1 MAFKKAGL
9 ISKFI
14 SKGSFKLN
22 KISKKIF
29 KLNPILKRE
38 KPLKRHK
45 KTKSIKK
52 PFNKN
57 KSFLKASVLLI
68 GALGGL
74 PHLRASECR
83 YWSWWSGYHDKI
95 ESGSNSPTHNS
106 YCLFSSTQGSGTYYL
121 NTLTT
126 YSAGGASFTQKFNNG
141 TLNVGG
147 NIRFGGTGVNGVNVG
162 YITGTYDAQTINFNS
177 SRITTGNSLSDGG
190 GATLNFN
197 ATNRITINQA
207 SFDNSDAGAQHSYMN
222 FKGSNINVSGSSFTD
237 DTNGGFSFSGNN
249 NNSAIS
255 FNKTKFNQGTYNFT
269 NSANLSFNNSNFN
282 QSTYNFNSLQSTFNN
297 STFNQGTYN
306 FTDNTSF
313 NNDTFN
319 QGTYN
324 FNTSKVSFSGANT
337 LNSSSPFASLKGSV
351 SFGSGAVFNL
361 NQTLNANQTYDILTT
376 NGTIQYGVYQ
386 SYLWDL
392 INYKGDKAISHVEV
406 GNNTYDVTFDING
419 QDETLQETFSNKS
432 ITTQF
437 LGDDL
442 QAKAKATYQQDLNN
456 SQSALSNA
464 TNDNKIAS
472 ADTGY
477 TNNQNTTIKQDAQNL
492 EHTSQQIAKDEQAL
506 QGDLNKLKQ
515 LANSSFNEQA
525 FNQAQ
530 SKEQQDEQTL
540 QNEENTFSSEQ
551 EGLEKALANAKEQ
564 QEQQQAQATYQQDL
578 NNSQSALSNATNDN
592 KIASADTDY
601 TKNQNTAI
609 KQDAQ
614 NLENTSQQITQDQK
628 DLEQDLDKLQQLAN
642 SKTGFNEQAFNQA
655 QSTEQQDEQTL
666 QNEEETFSSEQEGL
680 EKALAN
686 AKHTSP
692 TPTKHTAQNNPPNK
706 VSPPT
711 QNLPTTNVWNG
722 VYNFQNQTYSKKG
735 IYYIDPNL
743 SGQSGQSGNTL
754 STYGYLDWF
763 TLKNKFSVNA
773 NNGTLII
780 GNNTE
785 SANTKG
791 LIWIGDDKGLVYY
804 NTGTFNAAN
813 IYLTSNLKTGNGFSG
828 EGATLNFNAT
838 NRITINQASFDNSD
852 AGAQHS
858 YMNFKGSNINVS
870 GSSFTD
876 DTNGGFSF
884 SGNNNNS
891 AISFNKTKFNQ
902 GTYNF
907 TNSANLSFNN
917 SNFNQSTYNFN
928 SLQSTFNNSTFN
940 QGTYNFTDN
949 TSFNNDTFN
958 QGTYNFNTSKVS
970 FSGANT
976 LNSSSPFASLKGSVS
991 FGSGAV
997 FNLNQTLNANQT
1009 YDILTTNGTIQYG
1022 VYQSYLWDLINY
1034 KGDKAISHVEV
1045 GNNTYDVT
1053 FDINGQDETLQE
1065 TFSNKSIT
1073 TQFLGDDLQAKA
1085 KATYQ
1090 QDLNNSQSAL
1100 SNATNDNKI
1109 ASADTGY
1116 TNNQN
1121 TTIKQDAQNLEHT
1134 SQQIAKDE
1142 QALQGDLNK
1151 LKQLANSS
1159 FNEQAFNQAQSK
1171 EQQDEQ
1177 TLQNEE
1183 ETFSSEQEGLEKAL
1197 ANAKPA
1203 SPTPTP
1209 TPTPTPSPTPNPTP
1223 TKHTAPNKVPPT
1235 PPTQNLPTTNVWN
1248 GVYWLQNQTY
1258 SQKGVYYID
1267 PNLSGQSGQSANT
1280 LSTYTANL
1288 LGRSF
1293 GVNIQNGTLII
1304 GNNTESVN
1312 DNGLIWIG
1320 HGGFG
1325 YIIGTFNAANIYLTN
1340 NFKTGEGVS
1349 GSDGGGANITF
1360 KASDNITMDGLNYN
1374 DAETVTKMI
1383 QTGASQ
1389 HSYATFD
1396 ATNNI
1401 SVTNSSFSDMT
1412 WGKFSF
1418 NAKNI
1423 SFSNASFSGFTNPG
1437 GSSVISANAAN
1448 SLSFNN
1454 SRLNGGAVYNL
1465 WANSL
1470 IFNNTQAVFNVL
1482 YSRGTSNFNAT
1493 TQLLGNTSFTLSSQ
1507 SLLNFN
1513 GDTTLQN
1520 NANITLGNKSQTAF
1534 KNSLTL
1540 DNNSNLSLDNQSVLN
1555 ASGASAF
1562 NNQASLNIYNGS
1574 QATFNSLFFNGATLS
1589 LNANSKLNASSAS
1602 FSNNTTINLDDS
1614 VLSVSNAS
1622 SLNANINFQGASQAT
1637 FGGNTTIDAAS
1648 FNFDSASSLSFNN
1661 LTANGALNFNGYA
1674 PSLSKALMSV
1684 SGQFV
1689 LGNNGDINLSDIN
1702 IFDNITKSVTYNILN
1717 AQKGITGISG
1727 ANGYEKILFYGM
1739 KIQNATY
1746 SDNNN
1751 IQTWSF
1757 INPLNSSQIIQESI
1771 KNGDLTIEVLNNPN
1785 SASNTIFNIAPELYN
1800 YQASKQ
1806 NPTGYS
1812 YDYSDNQAGTYYLT
1826 SNIKGLFTPKGSQT
1840 PQTPGTYSPFNQP
1853 LNSLNIYNK
1862 GFSSGNLKTLLGI
1875 LSQNSATLK
1884 EMIETNQLDNITSI
1898 NEVLQLLDRI
1908 KITPA
1913 QKQALLETINHL
1925 TDNINQTFS
1934 NGNLVIGATQDHV
1947 TNSTSSIWFGGNGYS
1962 SPCALDSA
1970 TCSSFRNTYL
1980 GQLLGSTSPYLGY
1993 INADFKAKS
2002 IYITGTLG
2010 SGNAFESGGSA
2021 DITFQSANNL
2031 VLNKANIEAQ
2041 ATDNIFNLL
2050 GQEGIDKIFNQG
2062 NLANVLSQMAM
2073 EKIKQA
2079 GGLGNFVENA
2089 LIPLSKELPSSLQN
2103 ETLGQLIGQNNLD
2116 NLLNNSGVMNA
2127 IQNIISKKLSIFGN
2141 FVTPSIIEN
2150 YLAKQSLKSMLDDKG
2165 LLNFIGGYMDASE
2178 LSSILSVIL
2187 KDITNPPTSLQ
2198 KDIGVVANDLLD
2210 EFLGQDVVK
2219 KLESQGLVSNII
2231 NNIISQGGLS
2241 GIYNQGLGSV
2251 LPPSLQNAL
2260 KENDLGALLSPRG
2273 LHDFWQKGYFNFLSN
2288 GYVFVNN
2295 SSFSNATG
2303 GSLNFVANKSIIF
2316 NGDNTIDFSK
2326 YQGALIFASNGV
2338 SNINITTLNATNG
2351 LSLNAGLN
2359 NVSVQKGEICINLAN
2374 CPTTKN
2380 SSSTNSSVTPT
2391 NESLSVRANNF
2402 TFLGVIAS
2410 NGAIDLSQVKNNSV
2424 IGTLNL
2430 NENATLQANNLTI
2443 ANAFNNASN
2452 STANIN
2458 GDFTLNQQATLS
2470 TNASGLNVMGNFN
2483 SYGDLVFNLSH
2494 SVSHAIINAQGI
2506 ATIMT
2511 NYNNPLIQFNTS
2523 SKETGA
2529 YTLIDSAK
2537 AIYYGYNDQITGG
2550 SSLDNYL
2557 KLYTLININGK
2568 HMVMTDNGLTYNGQA
2583 VSIKDGGLIVGFK
2596 DSQNQYIYTSILYNK
2611 VKIAVSNAPINNLQ
2625 APTLKQYIAQIQ
2637 GIQGVDSIEQAGGTQ
2652 AINWLN
2658 KIFETKGSPLFA
2670 PYYLESHSTKDLTT
2684 IAGDIANTLEVI
2696 ANPNFKNDATNI
2708 LQINTY
2714 TQQMSRL
2721 AKLSD
2726 TSTFASADFHER
2738 LEALKNKRFADAIPN
2753 AMDVIL
2759 KYSQRNRVKNNVWA
2773 TGVGGAS
2780 FINGGT
2786 GTLYGIN
2793 VGYDR
2798 FIKGVI
2804 VGGYAAYGYSGFHA
2818 NITQSGSSN
2827 VNMGVYSRAF
2837 IKRSELTMSLN
2848 ETWGY
2853 NKTFI
2858 NSYDPLLSIINQS
2871 YRYNTWTTDA
2881 KINYGYDFMFKDK
2894 SVIFKPQIGLAYYYI
2909 GMSGLRGI
2917 MDDPIYNQFR
2927 ANADPNK
2934 KSVLTINF
2942 ALESRHYF
2950 NKNSYYFVIADV
2962 GRDLFINSMGDKMV
2976 RFIGNNT
2983 LSYRDGGRYNTFASI
2998 ITGGEIRLFKTF
3010 YVNAGIGARF
3020 GLDYKDINITGNI
3033 GMRYAF

>member
-1 MAFKKAGL
+1 MAFKKARL

-14 SKGSFKLN
+14 LKGSFKLN

-29 KLNPILKRE
+29 KLNQILKRE
-38 KPLKRHK
+38 KLLKRHK
-45 KTKSIKK
+45 KTKSVKK

-74 PHLRASECR
+74 SHLRASECR
-83 YWSWWSGYHDKI
+83 YWSWSSWSYHDNI

-147 NIRFGGTGVNGVNVG
+147 NIRFGGTGVNGGDVG

-177 SRITTGNSLSDGG
+177 SRITTGNSFSTGG

-197 ATNRITINQA
+197 ATNHITINQA
-207 SFDNSDAGAQHSYMN
+207 SFDNGDAGTQHSYMN
-222 FKGSNINVSGSSFTD
+222 FSGSNINVSSSSFTD
-237 DTNGGFSFSGNN
+237 DTNGGFSFSGNGT
-249 NNSAIS
+249 NSNLS
-255 FNKTKFNQGTYNFT
+255 FNKTNFNQGTYKFT
-269 NSANLSFNNSNFN
+269 NSANLN
-282 QSTYNFNSLQSTFNN
+282 FNN
-297 STFNQGTYN
+297 STFNQGTYSFSSAQSVFENSAFNQGTYN
-306 FTDNTSF
+306 FTDNASF

-324 FNTSKVSFSGANT
+324 FNASKVSFSGANT

-351 SFGSGAVFNL
+351 SFGSGAIFNL
-361 NQTLNANQTYDILTT
+361 NQTLNSNQTYDILTT
-376 NGTIQYGVYQ
+376 NKTIQYGVYQ

-419 QDETLQETFSNKS
+419 QDETLQETFSNQS

-442 QAKAKATYQQDLNN
+442 QAKAQATYQQDLSN
-456 SQSALSNA
+456 SQTALNNA
-464 TNDNKIAS
+464 TSDNKIAS
-472 ADTGY
+472 SDTNY
-477 TNNQNTTIKQDAQNL
+477 TNNQNTAIAKDAQGL
-492 EHTSQQIAKDEQAL
+492 ENTNQQIAQDQKDLEQ
-506 QGDLNKLKQ
+506 DLDNLKQ
-515 LANSSFNEQA
+515 LANSPTGFNQQA
-525 FNQAQ
+525 FKNAQ
-530 SKEQQDEQTL
+530 STEQQDL
-540 QNEENTFSSEQ
+540 QILQENENTFSSEQ
-551 EGLEKALANAKEQ
+551 EGLKQAIANTKP
-564 QEQQQAQATYQQDL
+564 
-578 NNSQSALSNATNDN
+578 
-592 KIASADTDY
+592 ASPTP
-601 TKNQNTAI
+601 
-609 KQDAQ
+609 
-614 NLENTSQQITQDQK
+614 
-628 DLEQDLDKLQQLAN
+628 
-642 SKTGFNEQAFNQA
+642 
-655 QSTEQQDEQTL
+655 
-666 QNEEETFSSEQEGL
+666 
-680 EKALAN
+680 
-686 AKHTSP
+686 SP

-711 QNLPTTNVWNG
+711 QNLPTTNVWSG
-722 VYNFQNQTYSKKG
+722 VYWLQNQTYSKQG
-735 IYYIDPNL
+735 VYYIDPNL

-754 STYGYLDWF
+754 STY
-763 TLKNKFSVNA
+763 
-773 NNGTLII
+773 
-780 GNNTE
+780 
-785 SANTKG
+785 
-791 LIWIGDDKGLVYY
+791 
-804 NTGTFNAAN
+804 
-813 IYLTSNLKTGNGFSG
+813 
-828 EGATLNFNAT
+828 
-838 NRITINQASFDNSD
+838 
-852 AGAQHS
+852 
-858 YMNFKGSNINVS
+858 
-870 GSSFTD
+870 
-876 DTNGGFSF
+876 
-884 SGNNNNS
+884 
-891 AISFNKTKFNQ
+891 
-902 GTYNF
+902 
-907 TNSANLSFNN
+907 
-917 SNFNQSTYNFN
+917 
-928 SLQSTFNNSTFN
+928 
-940 QGTYNFTDN
+940 
-949 TSFNNDTFN
+949 
-958 QGTYNFNTSKVS
+958 
-970 FSGANT
+970 
-976 LNSSSPFASLKGSVS
+976 
-991 FGSGAV
+991 
-997 FNLNQTLNANQT
+997 
-1009 YDILTTNGTIQYG
+1009 
-1022 VYQSYLWDLINY
+1022 
-1034 KGDKAISHVEV
+1034 
-1045 GNNTYDVT
+1045 
-1053 FDINGQDETLQE
+1053 
-1065 TFSNKSIT
+1065 
-1073 TQFLGDDLQAKA
+1073 
-1085 KATYQ
+1085 
-1090 QDLNNSQSAL
+1090 
-1100 SNATNDNKI
+1100 
-1109 ASADTGY
+1109 
-1116 TNNQN
+1116 
-1121 TTIKQDAQNLEHT
+1121 
-1134 SQQIAKDE
+1134 
-1142 QALQGDLNK
+1142 
-1151 LKQLANSS
+1151 
-1159 FNEQAFNQAQSK
+1159 
-1171 EQQDEQ
+1171 
-1177 TLQNEE
+1177 
-1183 ETFSSEQEGLEKAL
+1183 
-1197 ANAKPA
+1197 
-1203 SPTPTP
+1203 
-1209 TPTPTPSPTPNPTP
+1209 
-1223 TKHTAPNKVPPT
+1223 
-1235 PPTQNLPTTNVWN
+1235 
-1248 GVYWLQNQTY
+1248 
-1258 SQKGVYYID
+1258 
-1267 PNLSGQSGQSANT
+1267 
-1280 LSTYTANL
+1280 TANL

-1293 GVNIQNGTLII
+1293 SVNTNNGTLII

-1325 YIIGTFNAANIYLTN
+1325 YITGTFNAANIYLTN

-1349 GSDGGGANITF
+1349 NSDGGGANITF

-1389 HSYATFD
+1389 HSYAAFD

-1418 NAKNI
+1418 SAKNI

-1437 GSSVISANAAN
+1437 GSSVISANATN

-1465 WANSL
+1465 QANSL

-1520 NANITLGNKSQTAF
+1520 NANITLGNKSQAAF

-1555 ASGASAF
+1555 ANGASAF

-1574 QATFNSLFFNGATLS
+1574 QATFNSLFFNGGILS

-1614 VLSVSNAS
+1614 ILSASNTS
-1622 SLNANINFQGASQAT
+1622 SLNANINFQGASQAN

-1661 LTANGALNFNGYA
+1661 LTANGALNFDGYA
-1674 PSLSKALMSV
+1674 PSLTKALMSV

-1746 SDNNN
+1746 SGNNN

-1884 EMIETNQLDNITSI
+1884 EMIESNQLDNITNI
-1898 NEVLQLLDRI
+1898 NEVLQLLDKI
-1908 KITPA
+1908 KITQT

-1925 TDNINQTFS
+1925 TDNINQTFN
-1934 NGNLVIGATQDHV
+1934 NGNLIIGATQDNV

-2021 DITFQSANNL
+2021 DVTFQSTNNL
-2031 VLNKANIEAQ
+2031 VLDKANIEAQ

-2050 GQEGIDKIFNQG
+2050 GQEGIGKIFNQG

-2073 EKIKQA
+2073 EKIKQT

-2089 LIPLSKELPSSLQN
+2089 LSPLSKELPASLQN

-2165 LLNFIGGYMDASE
+2165 LLNFIGGYIDASE

-2198 KDIGVVANDLLD
+2198 KDIGVVANDLLN

-2241 GIYNQGLGSV
+2241 GVYNQGLGSV

-2391 NESLSVRANNF
+2391 DESLSVRANNF
-2402 TFLGVIAS
+2402 TFLGTIAS

-2443 ANAFNNASN
+2443 TNAFNNASN

-2458 GDFTLNQQATLS
+2458 GNFTLNQQATLS

-2494 SVSHAIINAQGI
+2494 SASHAIINAQGV
-2506 ATIMT
+2506 ATIMA
-2511 NYNNPLIQFNTS
+2511 NNNSPLIQFNTS
-2523 SKETGA
+2523 SKETGT

-2550 SSLDNYL
+2550 SSLADYL
-2557 KLYTLININGK
+2557 KLYTLIDINGK
-2568 HMVMTDNGLTYNGQA
+2568 RMVMTDNGLTYNDQA
-2583 VSIKDGGLIVGFK
+2583 VNIKDGGLIVGFK

-2611 VKIAVSNAPINNLQ
+2611 VKIAVSNDPINNLQ

-2637 GIQGVDSIEQAGGTQ
+2637 GAQGVDSIDQAGGTQ

-2696 ANPNFKNDATNI
+2696 ANPDFKNDATNI

-2793 VGYDR
+2793 IGYDR

-2871 YRYNTWTTDA
+2871 YKYDTWTTDA

-2909 GMSGLRGI
+2909 GLSGLRGI

>member
-1 MAFKKAGL
+1 MAFKKARL
-9 ISKFI
+9 ISRFI
-14 SKGSFKLN
+14 SKGSFKLS

-29 KLNPILKRE
+29 TLNQILKCE
-38 KPLKRHK
+38 KPLKCHK

-57 KSFLKASVLLI
+57 KSFLKASILLI

-74 PHLRASECR
+74 SHLRANECR
-83 YWSWWSGYHDKI
+83 YWSWSSWSYQDNI

-106 YCLFSSTQGSGTYYL
+106 YCLFSSNQGSGTYYL

-126 YSAGGASFTQKFNNG
+126 YSTGGASFTQKFNGG

-147 NIRFGGTGVNGVNVG
+147 NIRFGGTGINGGDVG
-162 YITGTYDAQTINFNS
+162 YITGTYDAANIYLTS
-177 SRITTGNSLSDGG
+177 HLTTGNSYADGG

-197 ATNRITINQA
+197 ATNNFTINQA
-207 SFDNSDAGAQHSYMN
+207 SFDNSDAGTQKSYMN
-222 FKGSNINVSGSSFTD
+222 FKGSNIKVSGSSFTD
-237 DTNGGFSFSGNN
+237 DTNGGFNFSGSN
-249 NNSAIS
+249 NNSTIS
-255 FNKTKFNQGTYNFT
+255 FNQTNFNQGTYHFSNSTTLSFGNSNFNQGTYNF
-269 NSANLSFNNSNFN
+269 NSVQSAFNNSNFN
-282 QSTYNFNSLQSTFNN
+282 QGTYNFNGNA
-297 STFNQGTYN
+297 
-306 FTDNTSF
+306 SF

-319 QGTYN
+319 QGTYS

-337 LNSSSPFASLKGSV
+337 LNSSSPFANLKGSV
-351 SFGSGAVFNL
+351 SFGSNAIFNL
-361 NQTLNANQTYDILTT
+361 NQTLNSNQTYDILTT
-376 NGTIQYGVYQ
+376 NGAIQYGVYQ

-392 INYKGDKAISHVEV
+392 INYKGDKAISHVGV

-419 QDETLQETFSNKS
+419 QDETLQETFNNQS
-432 ITTQF
+432 IITQF

-442 QAKAKATYQQDLNN
+442 Q
-456 SQSALSNA
+456 
-464 TNDNKIAS
+464 
-472 ADTGY
+472 
-477 TNNQNTTIKQDAQNL
+477 
-492 EHTSQQIAKDEQAL
+492 
-506 QGDLNKLKQ
+506 
-515 LANSSFNEQA
+515 
-525 FNQAQ
+525 
-530 SKEQQDEQTL
+530 
-540 QNEENTFSSEQ
+540 
-551 EGLEKALANAKEQ
+551 
-564 QEQQQAQATYQQDL
+564 QQAQKTYQEDVANSQNAL
-578 NNSQSALSNATNDN
+578 NNVTSDN
-592 KIASADTDY
+592 TIASNDTSY
-601 TKNQNTAI
+601 TQSKNTTVA
-609 KQDAQ
+609 KDAQ
-614 NLENTSQQITQDQK
+614 NLENTNQKIQQDEQALEK
-628 DLEQDLDKLQQLAN
+628 DLAQIKQLAN

-655 QSTEQQDEQTL
+655 QKQEQQDEQTL
-666 QNEEETFSSEQEGL
+666 QNEEKTFSNEQEGL
-680 EKALAN
+680 KQAIAN
-686 AKHTSP
+686 AKPTSPTPSPTP
-692 TPTKHTAQNNPPNK
+692 TPTKHTAPNTPPNK
-706 VSPPT
+706 VSPTPTPPT

-722 VYNFQNQTYSKKG
+722 VYNLQNQTYSNKG

-754 STYGYLDWF
+754 STY
-763 TLKNKFSVNA
+763 
-773 NNGTLII
+773 
-780 GNNTE
+780 
-785 SANTKG
+785 
-791 LIWIGDDKGLVYY
+791 
-804 NTGTFNAAN
+804 
-813 IYLTSNLKTGNGFSG
+813 
-828 EGATLNFNAT
+828 
-838 NRITINQASFDNSD
+838 
-852 AGAQHS
+852 
-858 YMNFKGSNINVS
+858 
-870 GSSFTD
+870 
-876 DTNGGFSF
+876 
-884 SGNNNNS
+884 
-891 AISFNKTKFNQ
+891 
-902 GTYNF
+902 
-907 TNSANLSFNN
+907 
-917 SNFNQSTYNFN
+917 
-928 SLQSTFNNSTFN
+928 
-940 QGTYNFTDN
+940 
-949 TSFNNDTFN
+949 
-958 QGTYNFNTSKVS
+958 
-970 FSGANT
+970 
-976 LNSSSPFASLKGSVS
+976 
-991 FGSGAV
+991 
-997 FNLNQTLNANQT
+997 
-1009 YDILTTNGTIQYG
+1009 
-1022 VYQSYLWDLINY
+1022 
-1034 KGDKAISHVEV
+1034 
-1045 GNNTYDVT
+1045 
-1053 FDINGQDETLQE
+1053 
-1065 TFSNKSIT
+1065 
-1073 TQFLGDDLQAKA
+1073 
-1085 KATYQ
+1085 
-1090 QDLNNSQSAL
+1090 
-1100 SNATNDNKI
+1100 
-1109 ASADTGY
+1109 
-1116 TNNQN
+1116 
-1121 TTIKQDAQNLEHT
+1121 
-1134 SQQIAKDE
+1134 
-1142 QALQGDLNK
+1142 
-1151 LKQLANSS
+1151 
-1159 FNEQAFNQAQSK
+1159 
-1171 EQQDEQ
+1171 
-1177 TLQNEE
+1177 
-1183 ETFSSEQEGLEKAL
+1183 
-1197 ANAKPA
+1197 
-1203 SPTPTP
+1203 
-1209 TPTPTPSPTPNPTP
+1209 
-1223 TKHTAPNKVPPT
+1223 
-1235 PPTQNLPTTNVWN
+1235 
-1248 GVYWLQNQTY
+1248 
-1258 SQKGVYYID
+1258 
-1267 PNLSGQSGQSANT
+1267 
-1280 LSTYTANL
+1280 TANL
-1288 LGRSF
+1288 FGRSF

-1325 YIIGTFNAANIYLTN
+1325 YITGTFNASNIYLTN

-1349 GSDGGGANITF
+1349 NSDGGGANITF

-1396 ATNNI
+1396 ALNNI

-1418 NAKNI
+1418 SAKNI

-1437 GSSVISANAAN
+1437 GSSVISANATN
-1448 SLSFNN
+1448 SLSFIN
-1454 SRLNGGAVYNL
+1454 SRLNGGAIYNL
-1465 WANSL
+1465 QANSL

-1482 YSRGTSNFNAT
+1482 YSRGISNFNAT
-1493 TQLLGNTSFTLSSQ
+1493 TQLLGNTNFTLSSQ

-1520 NANITLGNKSQTAF
+1520 NANITLGNKSQAAF

-1555 ASGASAF
+1555 ANNTSAF

-1574 QATFNSLFFNGATLS
+1574 QATFKSLFFNGGTLS
-1589 LNANSKLNASSAS
+1589 LNASSKLNASSAS

-1614 VLSVSNAS
+1614 VLSASNTS
-1622 SLNANINFQGASQAT
+1622 FLNANINFQGASQAD
-1637 FGGNTTIDAAS
+1637 FGGNTTIDTAS

-1674 PSLSKALMSV
+1674 PSLTKALMSV

-1812 YDYSDNQAGTYYLT
+1812 YDYSDDQAGTYYLT
-1826 SNIKGLFTPKGSQT
+1826 SNIKGLFAPKGSQT
-1840 PQTPGTYSPFNQP
+1840 PQAPGTYSPFNQP

-1862 GFSSGNLKTLLGI
+1862 GFSSENLKTLLGI

-1884 EMIETNQLDNITSI
+1884 EMIESNQLDNITNI
-1898 NEVLQLLDRI
+1898 NEVLQLLDKI
-1908 KITPA
+1908 KITQA

-1934 NGNLVIGATQDHV
+1934 NGNLIIGATQDNV

-2002 IYITGTLG
+2002 IYITGTIG
-2010 SGNAFESGGSA
+2010 SANAFESGGSA
-2021 DITFQSANNL
+2021 DVTFQSANNL

-2050 GQEGIDKIFNQG
+2050 GQKGINEIFNQG

-2079 GGLGNFVENA
+2079 GGLGNFIENA
-2089 LIPLSKELPSSLQN
+2089 LSPLSKELPASLQD

-2116 NLLNNSGVMNA
+2116 DLLNNSGVMNE

-2165 LLNFIGGYMDASE
+2165 LLNFIGGYIDASE
-2178 LSSILSVIL
+2178 LSSILGVIL

-2198 KDIGVVANDLLD
+2198 KDIGVVANDLLN
-2210 EFLGQDVVK
+2210 EFLGQNVVK
-2219 KLESQGLVSNII
+2219 KLESQGLVNNII

-2241 GIYNQGLGSV
+2241 GVYNQGLGSV

-2303 GSLNFVANKSIIF
+2303 GSLNFIANKSIIF

-2326 YQGALIFASNGV
+2326 YQGALIFASNDV

-2359 NVSVQKGEICINLAN
+2359 NVSVQKGEICVNLAN

-2402 TFLGVIAS
+2402 TFLGVITS
-2410 NGAIDLSQVKNNSV
+2410 NGVIDLSQVKNNSV

-2443 ANAFNNASN
+2443 TNAFNNASN

-2458 GDFTLNQQATLS
+2458 GNFTLNQQATLS
-2470 TNASGLNVMGNFN
+2470 TNANGLNVMGNFN

-2494 SVSHAIINAQGI
+2494 SVSHAIINAQGS
-2506 ATIMT
+2506 ATIMA
-2511 NYNNPLIQFNTS
+2511 NNNNPLIQFNTS
-2523 SKETGA
+2523 SKEVGT

-2557 KLYTLININGK
+2557 KLYALIDINGK
-2568 HMVMTDNGLTYNGQA
+2568 HMVMTGNGLTYNGQA
-2583 VSIKDGGLIVGFK
+2583 VNIKDGGLVVGFK

-2611 VKIAVSNAPINNLQ
+2611 VKIAVSNDPINNLQ

-2637 GIQGVDSIEQAGGTQ
+2637 GVQSVDSIDQVGGSQ

-2696 ANPNFKNDATNI
+2696 ANPDFKNDATNI

-2804 VGGYAAYGYSGFHA
+2804 VGGYAAYGYSGFHG

-2871 YRYNTWTTDA
+2871 YRYDTWTTDA

-2894 SVIFKPQIGLAYYYI
+2894 SVIFKPQVGLAYYYI
-2909 GMSGLRGI
+2909 GLSGLRGI

>member
-1 MAFKKAGL
+1 MAFKKARL
-9 ISKFI
+9 ISRFI

-22 KISKKIF
+22 KISKKF
-29 KLNPILKRE
+29 FTLNQILKRE

-45 KTKSIKK
+45 KTKSIEK

-74 PHLRASECR
+74 SHLRANECR
-83 YWSWWSGYHDKI
+83 YWSWSSWSYQDNI
-95 ESGSNSPTHNS
+95 ESGPNSPTHNS
-106 YCLFSSTQGSGTYYL
+106 YCLFSSAQGSGTYYL

-126 YSAGGASFTQKFNNG
+126 YSTGGASFTQKFNNG
-141 TLNVGG
+141 TLDVGG
-147 NIRFGGTGVNGVNVG
+147 NIRFGGTGINGGDVG
-162 YITGTYDAQTINFNS
+162 YITGTYDAQTMNFNS
-177 SRITTGNSLSDGG
+177 SRITTGNSYADGG

-197 ATNRITINQA
+197 ATNNITINQA
-207 SFDNSDAGAQHSYMN
+207 SFDNSDAGTQKSYMN
-222 FKGSNINVSGSSFTD
+222 FKGSNIKISGSSFKD
-237 DTNGGFSFSGNN
+237 DTDGGFNFSGNN

-255 FNKTKFNQGTYNFT
+255 FNQ
-269 NSANLSFNNSNFN
+269 
-282 QSTYNFNSLQSTFNN
+282 
-297 STFNQGTYN
+297 
-306 FTDNTSF
+306 TS
-313 NNDTFN
+313 FN

-324 FNTSKVSFSGANT
+324 FNSTQSTFENSSFNQGTYNFNDNASFNNNTFNQGTYDFNDSKVSFSGTNT

-351 SFGSGAVFNL
+351 SFNSNAIFNL
-361 NQTLNANQTYDILTT
+361 NQTLNNNQTYDILTT
-376 NGTIQYGVYQ
+376 NGAIQYGVYQ

-419 QDETLQETFSNKS
+419 QDETLQETFNNQS
-432 ITTQF
+432 IITQF
-437 LGDDL
+437 LGEDL
-442 QAKAKATYQQDLNN
+442 QAKAQKTYQEDLTHSQNALNN
-456 SQSALSNA
+456 VTS
-464 TNDNKIAS
+464 DNTIAS
-472 ADTGY
+472 NDTSY
-477 TNNQNTTIKQDAQNL
+477 TQSKNTTIATDAQNL
-492 EHTSQQIAKDEQAL
+492 ENTNQKIQQDEQAL
-506 QGDLNKLKQ
+506 EKDLAQIKQ
-515 LANSSFNEQA
+515 LANSTTGFSEQA
-525 FNQAQ
+525 FSQAQ
-530 SKEQQDEQTL
+530 DKEQQDEQTL
-540 QNEENTFSSEQ
+540 QNEEKTFNAEQ
-551 EGLEKALANAKEQ
+551 ERLKQAIANAKP
-564 QEQQQAQATYQQDL
+564 
-578 NNSQSALSNATNDN
+578 
-592 KIASADTDY
+592 
-601 TKNQNTAI
+601 
-609 KQDAQ
+609 
-614 NLENTSQQITQDQK
+614 TSPTP
-628 DLEQDLDKLQQLAN
+628 
-642 SKTGFNEQAFNQA
+642 SPT
-655 QSTEQQDEQTL
+655 
-666 QNEEETFSSEQEGL
+666 
-680 EKALAN
+680 
-686 AKHTSP
+686 P
-692 TPTKHTAQNNPPNK
+692 TPTKHTGPNTPPSQ
-706 VSPPT
+706 VPPTPT
-711 QNLPTTNVWNG
+711 QNPPAESVWSG
-722 VYNFQNQTYSKKG
+722 VYWLQNKTYSNKG

-754 STYGYLDWF
+754 STY
-763 TLKNKFSVNA
+763 
-773 NNGTLII
+773 
-780 GNNTE
+780 
-785 SANTKG
+785 
-791 LIWIGDDKGLVYY
+791 
-804 NTGTFNAAN
+804 
-813 IYLTSNLKTGNGFSG
+813 
-828 EGATLNFNAT
+828 
-838 NRITINQASFDNSD
+838 
-852 AGAQHS
+852 
-858 YMNFKGSNINVS
+858 
-870 GSSFTD
+870 
-876 DTNGGFSF
+876 
-884 SGNNNNS
+884 
-891 AISFNKTKFNQ
+891 
-902 GTYNF
+902 
-907 TNSANLSFNN
+907 
-917 SNFNQSTYNFN
+917 
-928 SLQSTFNNSTFN
+928 
-940 QGTYNFTDN
+940 
-949 TSFNNDTFN
+949 
-958 QGTYNFNTSKVS
+958 
-970 FSGANT
+970 
-976 LNSSSPFASLKGSVS
+976 
-991 FGSGAV
+991 
-997 FNLNQTLNANQT
+997 
-1009 YDILTTNGTIQYG
+1009 
-1022 VYQSYLWDLINY
+1022 
-1034 KGDKAISHVEV
+1034 
-1045 GNNTYDVT
+1045 
-1053 FDINGQDETLQE
+1053 
-1065 TFSNKSIT
+1065 
-1073 TQFLGDDLQAKA
+1073 
-1085 KATYQ
+1085 
-1090 QDLNNSQSAL
+1090 
-1100 SNATNDNKI
+1100 
-1109 ASADTGY
+1109 
-1116 TNNQN
+1116 
-1121 TTIKQDAQNLEHT
+1121 
-1134 SQQIAKDE
+1134 
-1142 QALQGDLNK
+1142 
-1151 LKQLANSS
+1151 
-1159 FNEQAFNQAQSK
+1159 
-1171 EQQDEQ
+1171 
-1177 TLQNEE
+1177 
-1183 ETFSSEQEGLEKAL
+1183 
-1197 ANAKPA
+1197 
-1203 SPTPTP
+1203 
-1209 TPTPTPSPTPNPTP
+1209 
-1223 TKHTAPNKVPPT
+1223 
-1235 PPTQNLPTTNVWN
+1235 
-1248 GVYWLQNQTY
+1248 
-1258 SQKGVYYID
+1258 
-1267 PNLSGQSGQSANT
+1267 
-1280 LSTYTANL
+1280 TANL

-1293 GVNIQNGTLII
+1293 SVNIQNGTLII
-1304 GNNTESVN
+1304 GNNTENVN

-1325 YIIGTFNAANIYLTN
+1325 YITGTFNAANIYLTN

-1349 GSDGGGANITF
+1349 NSDGGGANITF
-1360 KASDNITMDGLNYN
+1360 KASDNITMNGLNYN

-1389 HSYATFD
+1389 HSYAAFD
-1396 ATNNI
+1396 ALNNI

-1418 NAKNI
+1418 SAKNI

-1437 GSSVISANAAN
+1437 GSSTISANATN
-1448 SLSFNN
+1448 SLSFIN

-1520 NANITLGNKSQTAF
+1520 NANITLGNKSQAAF

-1555 ASGASAF
+1555 ANGASAF

-1574 QATFNSLFFNGATLS
+1574 QATFNSLFFNGGTLS
-1589 LNANSKLNASSAS
+1589 LNASSKLNASSAS

-1614 VLSVSNAS
+1614 VLNANNTS
-1622 SLNANINFQGASQAT
+1622 SLNANINFQGASQAD
-1637 FGGNTTIDAAS
+1637 FGGNTTIDTAS

-1674 PSLSKALMSV
+1674 PSLTKALMNV

-1840 PQTPGTYSPFNQP
+1840 PQAPGTYSPFNQP
-1853 LNSLNIYNK
+1853 LSSLNIYNK
-1862 GFSSGNLKTLLGI
+1862 GFSSENLKTLLGI
-1875 LSQNSATLK
+1875 LSQNSAALK
-1884 EMIETNQLDNITSI
+1884 EMIESNQLDNITNI
-1898 NEVLQLLDRI
+1898 NEVLQLLDKI
-1908 KITPA
+1908 KITQV

-1934 NGNLVIGATQDHV
+1934 NGNLIIGATQDNV

-1962 SPCALDSA
+1962 SPCTLDSA

-2002 IYITGTLG
+2002 VYITGTVG

-2021 DITFQSANNL
+2021 DVTFQSTNNL
-2031 VLNKANIEAQ
+2031 VLNNANIEAQ

-2079 GGLGNFVENA
+2079 GGLGNFIENA
-2089 LIPLSKELPSSLQN
+2089 LSPLSKELPASLQS

-2116 NLLNNSGVMNA
+2116 DLLNNSGVMNE

-2165 LLNFIGGYMDASE
+2165 LLNFIGGYIDASE
-2178 LSSILSVIL
+2178 LSSILGVVL

-2198 KDIGVVANDLLD
+2198 KDIGVVANDLLN

-2231 NNIISQGGLS
+2231 NNVISQGGLS
-2241 GIYNQGLGSV
+2241 GVYNQGLGSV

-2288 GYVFVNN
+2288 GYVFINN

-2359 NVSVQKGEICINLAN
+2359 NVSVQKGEICVNLAN

-2380 SSSTNSSVTPT
+2380 GSTSSANSSVTPT
-2391 NESLSVRANNF
+2391 NETLSVRANNF
-2402 TFLGVIAS
+2402 TFLGAIAS
-2410 NGAIDLSQVKNNSV
+2410 SGAIDLSQVTNNSV

-2443 ANAFNNASN
+2443 TNAFDNASN

-2458 GDFTLNQQATLS
+2458 GNFTLNQQATLS
-2470 TNASGLNVMGNFN
+2470 TNANGLNVMGNFN

-2494 SVSHAIINAQGI
+2494 SVSHAIINTQGT
-2506 ATIMT
+2506 ATIMA
-2511 NYNNPLIQFNTS
+2511 NDNNPLIQFNAS
-2523 SKETGA
+2523 SKEVGT

-2537 AIYYGYNDQITGG
+2537 AIYYGYNNQITGG

-2557 KLYTLININGK
+2557 KLYALIDINGK
-2568 HMVMTDNGLTYNGQA
+2568 RMVMTDNGLTYNGQA
-2583 VSIKDGGLIVGFK
+2583 VSVKDGGLVVGFK

-2611 VKIAVSNAPINNLQ
+2611 VKIAVSNDPINNLQ

-2637 GIQGVDSIEQAGGTQ
+2637 GVQSVDSIDQAGGNQ

-2726 TSTFASADFHER
+2726 TSTFARSDFLER

-2780 FINGGT
+2780 FISGGT

-2793 VGYDR
+2793 IGYDR

-2853 NKTFI
+2853 NRTFI

-2871 YRYNTWTTDA
+2871 YRYDTWTTDA

-2894 SVIFKPQIGLAYYYI
+2894 SVIFKPQVGLSYYYI
-2909 GMSGLRGI
+2909 GLSGLRGI

-3010 YVNAGIGARF
+3010 YVNASIGARF

>member
-1 MAFKKAGL
+1 MAFEKAGL

-14 SKGSFKLN
+14 LKGSFKLN

-29 KLNPILKRE
+29 KLNLILKRE
-38 KPLKRHK
+38 KPLSHK
-45 KTKSIKK
+45 KTKSVKK

-74 PHLRASECR
+74 SHLRASECR
-83 YWSWWSGYHDKI
+83 YWSWSSWGYHDNI

-126 YSAGGASFTQKFNNG
+126 YSPGGASFTQKFNNG
-141 TLNVGG
+141 TLDVGG
-147 NIRFGGTGVNGVNVG
+147 NIRFGGTGVNGGNVG

-177 SRITTGNSLSDGG
+177 SRITTGNSFSTGG

-197 ATNRITINQA
+197 AANNITINQA
-207 SFDNSDAGAQHSYMN
+207 SFDNSDAGTQHSYMN
-222 FKGSNINVSGSSFTD
+222 FSGSNINVSGSSFTD
-237 DTNGGFSFSGNN
+237 DTNGGFSFSGNGA
-249 NNSAIS
+249 NSNLS
-255 FNKTKFNQGTYNFT
+255 FNKTNFNQGTYKFS
-269 NSANLSFNNSNFN
+269 NSANLSFNNSA
-282 QSTYNFNSLQSTFNN
+282 
-297 STFNQGTYN
+297 FNQGTYN
-306 FTDNTSF
+306 FNSTQSTFNNSNFNQGTYHFTDNASF

-319 QGTYN
+319 QGTYD

-337 LNSSSPFASLKGSV
+337 LNSSSPFANLKGSV
-351 SFGSGAVFNL
+351 SFGSGAIFNL

-376 NGTIQYGVYQ
+376 NKTIQYGVYQ

-406 GNNTYDVTFDING
+406 GSNTYDVTFDING
-419 QDETLQETFSNKS
+419 QDETLQETFNKQA

-442 QAKAKATYQQDLNN
+442 
-456 SQSALSNA
+456 
-464 TNDNKIAS
+464 
-472 ADTGY
+472 
-477 TNNQNTTIKQDAQNL
+477 
-492 EHTSQQIAKDEQAL
+492 
-506 QGDLNKLKQ
+506 
-515 LANSSFNEQA
+515 
-525 FNQAQ
+525 
-530 SKEQQDEQTL
+530 
-540 QNEENTFSSEQ
+540 
-551 EGLEKALANAKEQ
+551 
-564 QEQQQAQATYQQDL
+564 QQQAQATYQQDL
-578 NNSQSALSNATNDN
+578 SNSQTALNNATSDN
-592 KIASADTDY
+592 KIASSDTSY
-601 TKNQNTAI
+601 TNNQNTTI
-609 KQDAQ
+609 KKDAQ
-614 NLENTSQQITQDQK
+614 SLENTSQQIAQDKQALK
-628 DLEQDLDKLQQLAN
+628 GDLDKLQQLAN
-642 SKTGFNEQAFNQA
+642 APTGFNQQAFKNA
-655 QSTEQQDEQTL
+655 QSTEQQDLQTL
-666 QNEEETFSSEQEGL
+666 QENENTFNSEQEGL
-680 EKALAN
+680 EKAIAN
-686 AKHTSP
+686 AKPASPTPSP
-692 TPTKHTAQNNPPNK
+692 TPTKHTAPNTPPNK
-706 VSPPT
+706 VPPTPPT
-711 QNLPTTNVWNG
+711 QNSPATNVWSG
-722 VYNFQNQTYSKKG
+722 VYNLQNQTYSKQG

-743 SGQSGQSGNTL
+743 SGQSGQSG
-754 STYGYLDWF
+754 
-763 TLKNKFSVNA
+763 
-773 NNGTLII
+773 
-780 GNNTE
+780 
-785 SANTKG
+785 
-791 LIWIGDDKGLVYY
+791 
-804 NTGTFNAAN
+804 
-813 IYLTSNLKTGNGFSG
+813 
-828 EGATLNFNAT
+828 
-838 NRITINQASFDNSD
+838 
-852 AGAQHS
+852 
-858 YMNFKGSNINVS
+858 
-870 GSSFTD
+870 
-876 DTNGGFSF
+876 
-884 SGNNNNS
+884 
-891 AISFNKTKFNQ
+891 
-902 GTYNF
+902 
-907 TNSANLSFNN
+907 
-917 SNFNQSTYNFN
+917 
-928 SLQSTFNNSTFN
+928 
-940 QGTYNFTDN
+940 
-949 TSFNNDTFN
+949 
-958 QGTYNFNTSKVS
+958 
-970 FSGANT
+970 
-976 LNSSSPFASLKGSVS
+976 
-991 FGSGAV
+991 
-997 FNLNQTLNANQT
+997 
-1009 YDILTTNGTIQYG
+1009 
-1022 VYQSYLWDLINY
+1022 
-1034 KGDKAISHVEV
+1034 
-1045 GNNTYDVT
+1045 
-1053 FDINGQDETLQE
+1053 
-1065 TFSNKSIT
+1065 
-1073 TQFLGDDLQAKA
+1073 
-1085 KATYQ
+1085 
-1090 QDLNNSQSAL
+1090 
-1100 SNATNDNKI
+1100 
-1109 ASADTGY
+1109 
-1116 TNNQN
+1116 
-1121 TTIKQDAQNLEHT
+1121 
-1134 SQQIAKDE
+1134 
-1142 QALQGDLNK
+1142 
-1151 LKQLANSS
+1151 
-1159 FNEQAFNQAQSK
+1159 
-1171 EQQDEQ
+1171 
-1177 TLQNEE
+1177 
-1183 ETFSSEQEGLEKAL
+1183 
-1197 ANAKPA
+1197 
-1203 SPTPTP
+1203 
-1209 TPTPTPSPTPNPTP
+1209 
-1223 TKHTAPNKVPPT
+1223 
-1235 PPTQNLPTTNVWN
+1235 
-1248 GVYWLQNQTY
+1248 
-1258 SQKGVYYID
+1258 
-1267 PNLSGQSGQSANT
+1267 NT

-1325 YIIGTFNAANIYLTN
+1325 YITGTFNAANIYLTN

-1389 HSYATFD
+1389 HSYAAFD

-1418 NAKNI
+1418 SAKNI

-1520 NANITLGNKSQTAF
+1520 NANITLGNKSQAAF

-1555 ASGASAF
+1555 ANGASVF

-1574 QATFNSLFFNGATLS
+1574 QATFDSLFFNGGIIS

-1614 VLSVSNAS
+1614 VLSASNTS
-1622 SLNANINFQGASQAT
+1622 SLNANINFQGASQAN
-1637 FGGNTTIDAAS
+1637 FGGNTTIDTAS

-1674 PSLSKALMSV
+1674 PSLTKALMSV

-1689 LGNNGDINLSDIN
+1689 LGDNGDINLSDIN

-1812 YDYSDNQAGTYYLT
+1812 YDYSGNQAGTYYLT

-1884 EMIETNQLDNITSI
+1884 EMIESNQLDNITSI
-1898 NEVLQLLDRI
+1898 NEVLQLLDKI

-1934 NGNLVIGATQDHV
+1934 NGNLVIGTTQDNV

-2002 IYITGTLG
+2002 IYITGTVG

-2021 DITFQSANNL
+2021 DVTFQSANNL

-2062 NLANVLSQMAM
+2062 NLANVLSQVAM

-2079 GGLGNFVENA
+2079 GGLGNFIENA
-2089 LIPLSKELPSSLQN
+2089 LSPLSKELPASLQN

-2116 NLLNNSGVMNA
+2116 DLLNNSGVMNA

-2150 YLAKQSLKSMLDDKG
+2150 YLAKQSLKSILDDKG
-2165 LLNFIGGYMDASE
+2165 LLNFIGGYIDASE

-2198 KDIGVVANDLLD
+2198 KDIGVVANDLLN

-2241 GIYNQGLGSV
+2241 SVYNQGLGSV

-2402 TFLGVIAS
+2402 TFLGTIAS

-2443 ANAFNNASN
+2443 TNAFNNASN

-2494 SVSHAIINAQGI
+2494 SVSHAIINAQGT
-2506 ATIMT
+2506 ATIMA
-2511 NYNNPLIQFNTS
+2511 NNNNPLIQFNTS
-2523 SKETGA
+2523 SKETGT

-2550 SSLDNYL
+2550 SSLAAYL
-2557 KLYTLININGK
+2557 KLYTLIDINGK
-2568 HMVMTDNGLTYNGQA
+2568 RMVMTDNGLTYNGQA
-2583 VSIKDGGLIVGFK
+2583 VNIKDGGLIVGFK

-2611 VKIAVSNAPINNLQ
+2611 VKIAVSNDPINNLQ

-2637 GIQGVDSIEQAGGTQ
+2637 GTQGVDSIDQAGGTQ

-2696 ANPNFKNDATNI
+2696 ANPDFKNDATNI

-2793 VGYDR
+2793 IGYDR

-2871 YRYNTWTTDA
+2871 YKYNTWTTDA

-2909 GMSGLRGI
+2909 GLSGLRGI

-2962 GRDLFINSMGDKMV
+2962 GRDLFINSMEDKMV

-3010 YVNAGIGARF
+3010 YVNASIGARF

>member
-1 MAFKKAGL
+1 MAFKKVRL
-9 ISKFI
+9 ISRFI

-29 KLNPILKRE
+29 TLNQILKRE
-38 KPLKRHK
+38 KPLKCHK
-45 KTKSIKK
+45 KALKPIKK
-52 PFNKN
+52 LSNRN
-57 KSFLKASVLLI
+57 KSFLKASILLI

-74 PHLRASECR
+74 SHLRANECR
-83 YWSWWSGYHDKI
+83 YWSWSSWSYQDNI
-95 ESGSNSPTHNS
+95 ESGPNSPTHNS
-106 YCLFSSTQGSGTYYL
+106 YCLFSSAQGSGTYYL

-126 YSAGGASFTQKFNNG
+126 YSAGGASFTQKFNGG

-147 NIRFGGTGVNGVNVG
+147 NIRFGGTGINGGDVG
-162 YITGTYDAQTINFNS
+162 YITGTYDAANIYLTS
-177 SRITTGNSLSDGG
+177 HLTTGNSYADGG

-197 ATNRITINQA
+197 AANNITINQA
-207 SFDNSDAGAQHSYMN
+207 SFDNSDAGTQKSYMN
-222 FKGSNINVSGSSFTD
+222 FKGSNINVSDSSFTD
-237 DTNGGFSFSGNN
+237 DTDGGFSFSGNS
-249 NNSAIS
+249 NNSTIS
-255 FNKTKFNQGTYNFT
+255 FNQTSFNQGTYNFS
-269 NSANLSFNNSNFN
+269 NSASSSFDNSSFNQGTYHFNSAQSTFENSNFN
-282 QSTYNFNSLQSTFNN
+282 Q
-297 STFNQGTYN
+297 GTYHFN
-306 FTDNTSF
+306 DNASF

-319 QGTYN
+319 QGTYS

-351 SFGSGAVFNL
+351 SFGSDAVFNL
-361 NQTLNANQTYDILTT
+361 NQTLNSNQTYDILTT
-376 NGTIQYGVYQ
+376 NGAIQYGVYQ

-419 QDETLQETFSNKS
+419 QDETLQETFNKQS
-432 ITTQF
+432 IITQF

-442 QAKAKATYQQDLNN
+442 QAKAQKTYQQDLSN
-456 SQSALSNA
+456 SQSTLNNA
-464 TNDNKIAS
+464 ASDNKIAS
-472 ADTGY
+472 NDTGY
-477 TNNQNTTIKQDAQNL
+477 TQSKNATIATDAQNL
-492 EHTSQQIAKDEQAL
+492 EHTNQQIAQDEQAL
-506 QGDLNKLKQ
+506 EQDLDKLKQ
-515 LANSSFNEQA
+515 LANSTTGFSEQA

-530 SKEQQDEQTL
+530 KQEQQDEQTL
-540 QNEENTFSSEQ
+540 QNDENAFNTEQ
-551 EGLEKALANAKEQ
+551 DSLNKAIQQAQAQEQ
-564 QEQQQAQATYQQDL
+564 KQEQQQAQKTYQEDVANSQNAL
-578 NNSQSALSNATNDN
+578 NNVTSDN
-592 KIASADTDY
+592 TIASNDTSY
-601 TKNQNTAI
+601 TQSKNTTVA
-609 KQDAQ
+609 KDAQ
-614 NLENTSQQITQDQK
+614 GLENTNQQIQQDEQALEK
-628 DLEQDLDKLQQLAN
+628 DLAQIKQLAN
-642 SKTGFNEQAFNQA
+642 STTGFNEQAFNTA
-655 QSTEQQDEQTL
+655 QKQEQQDEQTL
-666 QNEEETFSSEQEGL
+666 QNDENAFNSEQEGL
-680 EKALAN
+680 K
-686 AKHTSP
+686 
-692 TPTKHTAQNNPPNK
+692 
-706 VSPPT
+706 
-711 QNLPTTNVWNG
+711 
-722 VYNFQNQTYSKKG
+722 
-735 IYYIDPNL
+735 
-743 SGQSGQSGNTL
+743 
-754 STYGYLDWF
+754 
-763 TLKNKFSVNA
+763 
-773 NNGTLII
+773 
-780 GNNTE
+780 
-785 SANTKG
+785 
-791 LIWIGDDKGLVYY
+791 
-804 NTGTFNAAN
+804 
-813 IYLTSNLKTGNGFSG
+813 
-828 EGATLNFNAT
+828 
-838 NRITINQASFDNSD
+838 QA
-852 AGAQHS
+852 
-858 YMNFKGSNINVS
+858 I
-870 GSSFTD
+870 
-876 DTNGGFSF
+876 
-884 SGNNNNS
+884 
-891 AISFNKTKFNQ
+891 
-902 GTYNF
+902 
-907 TNSANLSFNN
+907 
-917 SNFNQSTYNFN
+917 
-928 SLQSTFNNSTFN
+928 
-940 QGTYNFTDN
+940 
-949 TSFNNDTFN
+949 
-958 QGTYNFNTSKVS
+958 
-970 FSGANT
+970 
-976 LNSSSPFASLKGSVS
+976 
-991 FGSGAV
+991 
-997 FNLNQTLNANQT
+997 
-1009 YDILTTNGTIQYG
+1009 
-1022 VYQSYLWDLINY
+1022 
-1034 KGDKAISHVEV
+1034 
-1045 GNNTYDVT
+1045 
-1053 FDINGQDETLQE
+1053 
-1065 TFSNKSIT
+1065 
-1073 TQFLGDDLQAKA
+1073 
-1085 KATYQ
+1085 
-1090 QDLNNSQSAL
+1090 
-1100 SNATNDNKI
+1100 
-1109 ASADTGY
+1109 
-1116 TNNQN
+1116 
-1121 TTIKQDAQNLEHT
+1121 
-1134 SQQIAKDE
+1134 
-1142 QALQGDLNK
+1142 
-1151 LKQLANSS
+1151 
-1159 FNEQAFNQAQSK
+1159 
-1171 EQQDEQ
+1171 
-1177 TLQNEE
+1177 
-1183 ETFSSEQEGLEKAL
+1183 
-1197 ANAKPA
+1197 ANAKPT
-1203 SPTPTP
+1203 S
-1209 TPTPTPSPTPNPTP
+1209 PTPSPTPTP
-1223 TKHTAPNKVPPT
+1223 TKHTAPNTPPSQVPPT

-1248 GVYWLQNQTY
+1248 GVYWLQNKTY

-1288 LGRSF
+1288 FGRSF

-1325 YIIGTFNAANIYLTN
+1325 YITGTFNAANIYLTN

-1349 GSDGGGANITF
+1349 NSDGGGANITF

-1389 HSYATFD
+1389 HSYAAFD
-1396 ATNNI
+1396 ALNNI

-1418 NAKNI
+1418 SAKNI

-1437 GSSVISANAAN
+1437 GSSVISTNASN
-1448 SLSFNN
+1448 SLSFIN

-1465 WANSL
+1465 QANSL

-1493 TQLLGNTSFTLSSQ
+1493 TQLLGNTNFTLSSQ

-1520 NANITLGNKSQTAF
+1520 NANITLGNKSQAAF

-1540 DNNSNLSLDNQSVLN
+1540 NNNSNLSLDNQSVLN
-1555 ASGASAF
+1555 ANGTSAF

-1574 QATFNSLFFNGATLS
+1574 QATFSSLFFNGGTLS
-1589 LNANSKLNASSAS
+1589 LNASSKLNASNAS

-1614 VLSVSNAS
+1614 VLSANNAS
-1622 SLNANINFQGASQAT
+1622 SLNANINFQGASQAD
-1637 FGGNTTIDAAS
+1637 FGGNTTIDTAS
-1648 FNFDSASSLSFNN
+1648 FNFDSASSLNFNN

-1674 PSLSKALMSV
+1674 PSLTKALMSV

-1862 GFSSGNLKTLLGI
+1862 GFSSENLKTLLGI
-1875 LSQNSATLK
+1875 LSQNSAALK
-1884 EMIETNQLDNITSI
+1884 EMIESNQLDNITNI
-1898 NEVLQLLDRI
+1898 NEVLQLLDKI
-1908 KITPA
+1908 KITQT

-1934 NGNLVIGATQDHV
+1934 NGNLIIGATQDNV

-1962 SPCALDSA
+1962 SPCTLDSA

-2002 IYITGTLG
+2002 IYITGTIG

-2021 DITFQSANNL
+2021 DVTFQSANNL

-2050 GQEGIDKIFNQG
+2050 GQKGIDKIFNQG
-2062 NLANVLSQMAM
+2062 NLANVLSQVAM

-2079 GGLGNFVENA
+2079 GGLGNFIENA
-2089 LIPLSKELPSSLQN
+2089 LSPLSKELPASLQD
-2103 ETLGQLIGQNNLD
+2103 ETLGQLIGPNNLD
-2116 NLLNNSGVMNA
+2116 DLLNNSGVMNA

-2165 LLNFIGGYMDASE
+2165 LLNFIGGYIDASE
-2178 LSSILSVIL
+2178 LSSILSVVL

-2198 KDIGVVANDLLD
+2198 KDIGVVANDLLN

-2219 KLESQGLVSNII
+2219 KLESQGLVNNII

-2241 GIYNQGLGSV
+2241 GAYNQGLGSV

-2326 YQGALIFASNGV
+2326 YQGALIFASNDV

-2359 NVSVQKGEICINLAN
+2359 NVSVQKGEICVNLAN

-2380 SSSTNSSVTPT
+2380 NSSTNSSVTPT

-2402 TFLGVIAS
+2402 TFLGAIAS
-2410 NGAIDLSQVKNNSV
+2410 NGTIDLSQVKNNSV

-2430 NENATLQANNLTI
+2430 NENAALQANNLTI
-2443 ANAFNNASN
+2443 TNAFNNASN

-2483 SYGDLVFNLSH
+2483 SYGDLVFNISH
-2494 SVSHAIINAQGI
+2494 SVSHAIINAQGA
-2506 ATIMT
+2506 ATIMA
-2511 NYNNPLIQFNTS
+2511 NDNNPLIQFNTS
-2523 SKETGA
+2523 SREAGT

-2537 AIYYGYNDQITGG
+2537 AIYYGYNNQITGG

-2557 KLYTLININGK
+2557 KLYALIDINGK

-2583 VSIKDGGLIVGFK
+2583 VNIKDGGLVVGFK

-2611 VKIAVSNAPINNLQ
+2611 VKIAISNDPINNLQ

-2637 GIQGVDSIEQAGGTQ
+2637 GVQGVDSIDQAGGNQ

-2696 ANPNFKNDATNI
+2696 ANPDFKNDATNI

-2726 TSTFASADFHER
+2726 TSTFARSDFLER

-2804 VGGYAAYGYSGFHA
+2804 VGGYAAYGYSGFHG

-2827 VNMGVYSRAF
+2827 VNVGVYSRAF

-2871 YRYNTWTTDA
+2871 YRYDTWTTDA

-2909 GMSGLRGI
+2909 GLSGLRGI

>member
-1 MAFKKAGL
+1 MAFKKARL

-14 SKGSFKLN
+14 LKGSFKLN

-29 KLNPILKRE
+29 KLNLILKRE

-45 KTKSIKK
+45 KTKSVKK

-74 PHLRASECR
+74 SHLRASECR
-83 YWSWWSGYHDKI
+83 YWSWSSWSYHDTI

-106 YCLFSSTQGSGTYYL
+106 YCLFNSTQGSGTYYL

-141 TLNVGG
+141 MLNVGG
-147 NIRFGGTGVNGVNVG
+147 NIRFGGTGVNGGDVG

-177 SRITTGNSLSDGG
+177 SRITTGNSYSTGG

-197 ATNRITINQA
+197 ATNHITINQA
-207 SFDNSDAGAQHSYMN
+207 SFDNSDAGTQHSYMN

-237 DTNGGFSFSGNN
+237 DTDGGFSFSGNGAN
-249 NNSAIS
+249 SNLSFNQTSFNQGTYKFTNSANLNFNNSA
-255 FNKTKFNQGTYNFT
+255 FNQGTYNF
-269 NSANLSFNNSNFN
+269 NSTQSVFENSN
-282 QSTYNFNSLQSTFNN
+282 
-297 STFNQGTYN
+297 FNQGTYN
-306 FTDNTSF
+306 FTDNASF

-324 FNTSKVSFSGANT
+324 FNASKVSFSGANT

-351 SFGSGAVFNL
+351 SFGSGAIFNL
-361 NQTLNANQTYDILTT
+361 NQTLNTNQAYDILTT

-406 GNNTYDVTFDING
+406 GSNTYDVTFDING
-419 QDETLQETFSNKS
+419 QDETLQETFNNQA

-442 QAKAKATYQQDLNN
+442 QAKAKATYQQDLSN
-456 SQSALSNA
+456 SQTALYNA
-464 TNDNKIAS
+464 TSDNKIAS
-472 ADTGY
+472 SDTDY
-477 TNNQNTTIKQDAQNL
+477 TNNQNTTIK
-492 EHTSQQIAKDEQAL
+492 K
-506 QGDLNKLKQ
+506 
-515 LANSSFNEQA
+515 
-525 FNQAQ
+525 
-530 SKEQQDEQTL
+530 
-540 QNEENTFSSEQ
+540 
-551 EGLEKALANAKEQ
+551 
-564 QEQQQAQATYQQDL
+564 
-578 NNSQSALSNATNDN
+578 
-592 KIASADTDY
+592 
-601 TKNQNTAI
+601 
-609 KQDAQ
+609 DAQ
-614 NLENTSQQITQDQK
+614 NLENTSQQISQDKQALK
-628 DLEQDLDKLQQLAN
+628 GDLDKLQQLAN
-642 SKTGFNEQAFNQA
+642 STTGFNQQAFKNA
-655 QSTEQQDEQTL
+655 QSTEQQDLQTL
-666 QNEEETFSSEQEGL
+666 QENE
-680 EKALAN
+680 N
-686 AKHTSP
+686 
-692 TPTKHTAQNNPPNK
+692 
-706 VSPPT
+706 
-711 QNLPTTNVWNG
+711 
-722 VYNFQNQTYSKKG
+722 
-735 IYYIDPNL
+735 
-743 SGQSGQSGNTL
+743 
-754 STYGYLDWF
+754 
-763 TLKNKFSVNA
+763 
-773 NNGTLII
+773 
-780 GNNTE
+780 
-785 SANTKG
+785 
-791 LIWIGDDKGLVYY
+791 
-804 NTGTFNAAN
+804 TFNA
-813 IYLTSNLKTGNGFSG
+813 
-828 EGATLNFNAT
+828 E
-838 NRITINQASFDNSD
+838 
-852 AGAQHS
+852 
-858 YMNFKGSNINVS
+858 
-870 GSSFTD
+870 
-876 DTNGGFSF
+876 
-884 SGNNNNS
+884 
-891 AISFNKTKFNQ
+891 
-902 GTYNF
+902 
-907 TNSANLSFNN
+907 
-917 SNFNQSTYNFN
+917 
-928 SLQSTFNNSTFN
+928 
-940 QGTYNFTDN
+940 
-949 TSFNNDTFN
+949 
-958 QGTYNFNTSKVS
+958 
-970 FSGANT
+970 
-976 LNSSSPFASLKGSVS
+976 
-991 FGSGAV
+991 
-997 FNLNQTLNANQT
+997 
-1009 YDILTTNGTIQYG
+1009 
-1022 VYQSYLWDLINY
+1022 
-1034 KGDKAISHVEV
+1034 
-1045 GNNTYDVT
+1045 
-1053 FDINGQDETLQE
+1053 QD
-1065 TFSNKSIT
+1065 
-1073 TQFLGDDLQAKA
+1073 G
-1085 KATYQ
+1085 
-1090 QDLNNSQSAL
+1090 
-1100 SNATNDNKI
+1100 
-1109 ASADTGY
+1109 
-1116 TNNQN
+1116 
-1121 TTIKQDAQNLEHT
+1121 
-1134 SQQIAKDE
+1134 
-1142 QALQGDLNK
+1142 
-1151 LKQLANSS
+1151 LKQAI
-1159 FNEQAFNQAQSK
+1159 
-1171 EQQDEQ
+1171 
-1177 TLQNEE
+1177 
-1183 ETFSSEQEGLEKAL
+1183 
-1197 ANAKPA
+1197 ANAKPT
-1203 SPTPTP
+1203 SPT
-1209 TPTPTPSPTPNPTP
+1209 PTP
-1223 TKHTAPNKVPPT
+1223 TKHTAPNTPPNQVPPT
-1235 PPTQNLPTTNVWN
+1235 PPTQNLPATNVWS

-1258 SQKGVYYID
+1258 SKQGVYYID

-1325 YIIGTFNAANIYLTN
+1325 YITGTFNAANIYLTN

-1349 GSDGGGANITF
+1349 DSDGGGANITF

-1389 HSYATFD
+1389 HSYAAFD

-1418 NAKNI
+1418 SAKNI

-1513 GDTTLQN
+1513 GDTTLQD
-1520 NANITLGNKSQTAF
+1520 NANITLGNKSQATF

-1555 ASGASAF
+1555 ANGASAF

-1574 QATFNSLFFNGATLS
+1574 QATFNSLFFNGGIIS
-1589 LNANSKLNASSAS
+1589 LNANSKLHASSAS

-1614 VLSVSNAS
+1614 VLSASNTS
-1622 SLNANINFQGASQAT
+1622 SLNANINFQGTSQAN
-1637 FGGNTTIDAAS
+1637 FGGNTTIDTAS

-1674 PSLSKALMSV
+1674 PSLTKALMSV

-1689 LGNNGDINLSDIN
+1689 LGDNGDINLSDIN

-1826 SNIKGLFTPKGSQT
+1826 SSIKGLFTPKGSQT

-1884 EMIETNQLDNITSI
+1884 EMIESNQLDNITNI
-1898 NEVLQLLDRI
+1898 NEVLQLLDKI
-1908 KITPA
+1908 KITLA

-1934 NGNLVIGATQDHV
+1934 NGNLVIGATQDNV

-1962 SPCALDSA
+1962 SPCTLDSA

-2002 IYITGTLG
+2002 IYITGTVG
-2010 SGNAFESGGSA
+2010 SANAFESGGSA
-2021 DITFQSANNL
+2021 DVTFQSANNL
-2031 VLNKANIEAQ
+2031 VLNNANIEAQ

-2062 NLANVLSQMAM
+2062 NLANVLSQVAM

-2089 LIPLSKELPSSLQN
+2089 LSPLSKELPARLQN

-2116 NLLNNSGVMNA
+2116 NLLNNSGVMNE
-2127 IQNIISKKLSIFGN
+2127 IQNIISEKLSIFGN

-2165 LLNFIGGYMDASE
+2165 LLNFIGGYIDASE

-2198 KDIGVVANDLLD
+2198 KDIGVVANDLLN

-2241 GIYNQGLGSV
+2241 GVYNQGLGSV

-2338 SNINITTLNATNG
+2338 SNINITILNATNG

-2402 TFLGVIAS
+2402 TFLGTIAS

-2443 ANAFNNASN
+2443 TNAFNNASN

-2470 TNASGLNVMGNFN
+2470 TNASGLDVMGNFN

-2494 SVSHAIINAQGI
+2494 SVSHAIINAQGV
-2506 ATIMT
+2506 ATIMA
-2511 NYNNPLIQFNTS
+2511 NNNNPLIQFNTS
-2523 SKETGA
+2523 SKETGT

-2550 SSLDNYL
+2550 NSLADYL
-2557 KLYTLININGK
+2557 KLYTLIDINGK
-2568 HMVMTDNGLTYNGQA
+2568 HMVMTDNGLTYNGQ
-2583 VSIKDGGLIVGFK
+2583 VVNIKDGGLIVGFK

-2611 VKIAVSNAPINNLQ
+2611 VKIAVSNDPINNLQ
-2625 APTLKQYIAQIQ
+2625 APTLKQYITQIQ
-2637 GIQGVDSIEQAGGTQ
+2637 GTQGVDSIDQAGGTQ

-2696 ANPNFKNDATNI
+2696 ANPDFKNDATNI

-2793 VGYDR
+2793 IGYDR

-2871 YRYNTWTTDA
+2871 YKYDTWTTDA

-2894 SVIFKPQIGLAYYYI
+2894 SVIFKPQIGLSYYYI
-2909 GMSGLRGI
+2909 GLSGLRGI

>member
-14 SKGSFKLN
+14 LKGSFKLN

-29 KLNPILKRE
+29 KLNLILKHE
-38 KPLKRHK
+38 KPLSHK
-45 KTKSIKK
+45 KTKSVKK

-74 PHLRASECR
+74 SHLRASECR
-83 YWSWWSGYHDKI
+83 YWSWSSWSYHDNI

-106 YCLFSSTQGSGTYYL
+106 YCLFNSAQGSGAYYL

-147 NIRFGGTGVNGVNVG
+147 NIRFGGTGVNGGDVG

-177 SRITTGNSLSDGG
+177 SRITTGNSYSTGG

-197 ATNRITINQA
+197 ATNHITINQA
-207 SFDNSDAGAQHSYMN
+207 SFDNSDAGTQHSYMN
-222 FKGSNINVSGSSFTD
+222 FSGSNINVSASSFTD
-237 DTNGGFSFSGNN
+237 DTNGGFSFSGNGT
-249 NNSAIS
+249 NSNLS
-255 FNKTKFNQGTYNFT
+255 FNKTNFNQGTYKFTNSANLNFNNSAFNQGTYNF
-269 NSANLSFNNSNFN
+269 NSA
-282 QSTYNFNSLQSTFNN
+282 QSTFNN
-297 STFNQGTYN
+297 SNFNQGTYN
-306 FTDNTSF
+306 FTDNASF

-319 QGTYN
+319 QGTYS
-324 FNTSKVSFSGANT
+324 FNASKVSFSGANT

-351 SFGSGAVFNL
+351 SFGSGAIFNL
-361 NQTLNANQTYDILTT
+361 NQTFNTNQTYDILTT
-376 NGTIQYGVYQ
+376 NKTIQYGVYQ

-406 GNNTYDVTFDING
+406 GSNTYDVTFDING
-419 QDETLQETFSNKS
+419 QDETLQETFNNQS

-442 QAKAKATYQQDLNN
+442 QAKAQATYQQDLSN
-456 SQSALSNA
+456 SQSALNNA
-464 TNDNKIAS
+464 TSDNKIAS
-472 ADTGY
+472 NDTSY
-477 TNNQNTTIKQDAQNL
+477 TNNQNTTIKKDAQSL
-492 EHTSQQIAKDEQAL
+492 ENTDQTIQQDKQAL
-506 QGDLNKLKQ
+506 KGDLDKLQQ
-515 LANSSFNEQA
+515 LANAPTGFNEQA
-525 FNQAQ
+525 FKNAQ
-530 SKEQQDEQTL
+530 SKEQQDLQTL
-540 QNEENTFSSEQ
+540 QGEEKTFNSEQ
-551 EGLEKALANAKEQ
+551 EGLEKALANAKP
-564 QEQQQAQATYQQDL
+564 
-578 NNSQSALSNATNDN
+578 
-592 KIASADTDY
+592 
-601 TKNQNTAI
+601 
-609 KQDAQ
+609 
-614 NLENTSQQITQDQK
+614 
-628 DLEQDLDKLQQLAN
+628 
-642 SKTGFNEQAFNQA
+642 
-655 QSTEQQDEQTL
+655 
-666 QNEEETFSSEQEGL
+666 
-680 EKALAN
+680 
-686 AKHTSP
+686 TSP
-692 TPTKHTAQNNPPNK
+692 TPAPTKHTAPNTPPNK
-706 VSPPT
+706 VPPTPPT
-711 QNLPTTNVWNG
+711 QNLPATNVWSG
-722 VYNFQNQTYSKKG
+722 VYWLQNQTYSQKG

-754 STYGYLDWF
+754 STYTANLLGR
-763 TLKNKFSVNA
+763 KFSVNA
-773 NNGTLII
+773 N
-780 GNNTE
+780 
-785 SANTKG
+785 
-791 LIWIGDDKGLVYY
+791 
-804 NTGTFNAAN
+804 
-813 IYLTSNLKTGNGFSG
+813 
-828 EGATLNFNAT
+828 
-838 NRITINQASFDNSD
+838 
-852 AGAQHS
+852 
-858 YMNFKGSNINVS
+858 
-870 GSSFTD
+870 
-876 DTNGGFSF
+876 
-884 SGNNNNS
+884 
-891 AISFNKTKFNQ
+891 
-902 GTYNF
+902 
-907 TNSANLSFNN
+907 
-917 SNFNQSTYNFN
+917 
-928 SLQSTFNNSTFN
+928 
-940 QGTYNFTDN
+940 
-949 TSFNNDTFN
+949 
-958 QGTYNFNTSKVS
+958 
-970 FSGANT
+970 
-976 LNSSSPFASLKGSVS
+976 
-991 FGSGAV
+991 
-997 FNLNQTLNANQT
+997 
-1009 YDILTTNGTIQYG
+1009 
-1022 VYQSYLWDLINY
+1022 
-1034 KGDKAISHVEV
+1034 
-1045 GNNTYDVT
+1045 
-1053 FDINGQDETLQE
+1053 
-1065 TFSNKSIT
+1065 
-1073 TQFLGDDLQAKA
+1073 
-1085 KATYQ
+1085 
-1090 QDLNNSQSAL
+1090 
-1100 SNATNDNKI
+1100 
-1109 ASADTGY
+1109 
-1116 TNNQN
+1116 
-1121 TTIKQDAQNLEHT
+1121 
-1134 SQQIAKDE
+1134 
-1142 QALQGDLNK
+1142 
-1151 LKQLANSS
+1151 
-1159 FNEQAFNQAQSK
+1159 
-1171 EQQDEQ
+1171 
-1177 TLQNEE
+1177 
-1183 ETFSSEQEGLEKAL
+1183 
-1197 ANAKPA
+1197 
-1203 SPTPTP
+1203 
-1209 TPTPTPSPTPNPTP
+1209 
-1223 TKHTAPNKVPPT
+1223 
-1235 PPTQNLPTTNVWN
+1235 
-1248 GVYWLQNQTY
+1248 
-1258 SQKGVYYID
+1258 
-1267 PNLSGQSGQSANT
+1267 
-1280 LSTYTANL
+1280 
-1288 LGRSF
+1288 
-1293 GVNIQNGTLII
+1293 NGTLII

-1325 YIIGTFNAANIYLTN
+1325 YITGTFNAANIYLTN

-1389 HSYATFD
+1389 HSYAAFD

-1437 GSSVISANAAN
+1437 GSSTISANAAN

-1520 NANITLGNKSQTAF
+1520 NANITLGNKSQAAF

-1540 DNNSNLSLDNQSVLN
+1540 DNNSNLSLDNQSALN
-1555 ASGASAF
+1555 ANGASAF

-1574 QATFNSLFFNGATLS
+1574 QATFNSLFFNGGILS

-1614 VLSVSNAS
+1614 VLSASNTS
-1622 SLNANINFQGASQAT
+1622 SLNANINFQGTSQAD
-1637 FGGNTTIDAAS
+1637 FGGNTTIDTAS
-1648 FNFDSASSLSFNN
+1648 FNFDSASSLNFNN
-1661 LTANGALNFNGYA
+1661 LMANGALNFNGYA
-1674 PSLSKALMSV
+1674 PSLTKALMSV

-1689 LGNNGDINLSDIN
+1689 LGDNGDINLSDIN

-1884 EMIETNQLDNITSI
+1884 EMIESNQLDNITSI
-1898 NEVLQLLDRI
+1898 NEVLQLLDKI
-1908 KITPA
+1908 KITPT

-1934 NGNLVIGATQDHV
+1934 NGNLVIGATQDNV

-2010 SGNAFESGGSA
+2010 SANAFESGGSA
-2021 DITFQSANNL
+2021 DVTFQSTNNL

-2089 LIPLSKELPSSLQN
+2089 LSPLSKELPASLQN

-2116 NLLNNSGVMNA
+2116 NLLNNSGVMNE

-2165 LLNFIGGYMDASE
+2165 LLNFIGGYIDASE

-2187 KDITNPPTSLQ
+2187 KDITNPPTSLK
-2198 KDIGVVANDLLD
+2198 KDIGVVANDLLN

-2219 KLESQGLVSNII
+2219 KLESQGLVGNII

-2241 GIYNQGLGSV
+2241 GVYDQGLGSV

-2391 NESLSVRANNF
+2391 NESLSVHANNF

-2443 ANAFNNASN
+2443 TNAFNNASN

-2458 GDFTLNQQATLS
+2458 GNFTLNQQATLS

-2494 SVSHAIINAQGI
+2494 SVSHAIINDQGT
-2506 ATIMT
+2506 ATIMA
-2511 NYNNPLIQFNTS
+2511 NNNNPLIQFNTS

-2529 YTLIDSAK
+2529 YTLIGSAK

-2550 SSLDNYL
+2550 NSLDNYL
-2557 KLYTLININGK
+2557 KLYTLIDINGK
-2568 HMVMTDNGLTYNGQA
+2568 RMVMTDNGLTYNGQA

-2611 VKIAVSNAPINNLQ
+2611 VKIAVSNDPINNLQ

-2637 GIQGVDSIEQAGGTQ
+2637 GTQSVDSIEQAGGTQ

-2696 ANPNFKNDATNI
+2696 ANPDFKNDATNI

-2793 VGYDR
+2793 IGYDK

-2871 YRYNTWTTDA
+2871 YKYDTWTTDA

-2909 GMSGLRGI
+2909 GLSGLRGI

>member
-1 MAFKKAGL
+1 MAFKKVRL
-9 ISKFI
+9 ISRFV

-29 KLNPILKRE
+29 TLNQILKRE

-45 KTKSIKK
+45 KTKSIEK

-74 PHLRASECR
+74 SHLRANECR
-83 YWSWWSGYHDKI
+83 YWSWSWSYQDNI
-95 ESGSNSPTHNS
+95 ESGPNSPTHNS
-106 YCLFSSTQGSGTYYL
+106 YCLFSSAQGSGTYYL

-126 YSAGGASFTQKFNNG
+126 YSTGGASFTQKFNNG
-141 TLNVGG
+141 TLDIGG
-147 NIRFGGTGVNGVNVG
+147 NIRFGGTGINGGDVG

-177 SRITTGNSLSDGG
+177 SHIATGNSYADGG
-190 GATLNFN
+190 GATLNLN
-197 ATNRITINQA
+197 ATNNITINQA
-207 SFDNSDAGAQHSYMN
+207 SFDNSDAGTQKSYMN

-249 NNSAIS
+249 NNSVIS
-255 FNKTKFNQGTYNFT
+255 FNQTNFNQGTYNFS
-269 NSANLSFNNSNFN
+269 NSASSSFDNS
-282 QSTYNFNSLQSTFNN
+282 S
-297 STFNQGTYN
+297 FNQGTYN
-306 FTDNTSF
+306 FNSTQSTFENSNFNQGTYDFNDNASF

-324 FNTSKVSFSGANT
+324 FNTSKVSFSGTNT

-351 SFGSGAVFNL
+351 SFGSDAIFNL
-361 NQTLNANQTYDILTT
+361 NQTLNSNQTYDILTT
-376 NGTIQYGVYQ
+376 NGAIQYGVYQ

-419 QDETLQETFSNKS
+419 QDETLQETFNNQS
-432 ITTQF
+432 IITQF

-442 QAKAKATYQQDLNN
+442 QQQAQKTYQQDLSD
-456 SQSALSNA
+456 SQSALNNA
-464 TNDNKIAS
+464 TSDNKIANS
-472 ADTGY
+472 DTDY
-477 TNNQNTTIKQDAQNL
+477 TKNKNTAIATDAQNL
-492 EHTSQQIAKDEQAL
+492 ENTNQKIQQDEQAL
-506 QGDLNKLKQ
+506 EKDLAQIKQ
-515 LANSSFNEQA
+515 LANSTTGFNEQA

-530 SKEQQDEQTL
+530 KQEQQDEQTL
-540 QNEENTFSSEQ
+540 QNEEKTFNAEQ
-551 EGLEKALANAKEQ
+551 ERLKQAIQQAQAQEQ
-564 QEQQQAQATYQQDL
+564 KQEQQQAQQTYQEDL
-578 NNSQSALSNATNDN
+578 TNSQSALNNVTSDNTIANNDTSYTNN
-592 KIASADTDY
+592 KNTTIA
-601 TKNQNTAI
+601 K
-609 KQDAQ
+609 DAQ
-614 NLENTSQQITQDQK
+614 GLENTNQQIQQDEQALEK
-628 DLEQDLDKLQQLAN
+628 DLAQIKQLAN
-642 SKTGFNEQAFNQA
+642 SKTGFSEQAFNQV

-666 QNEEETFSSEQEGL
+666 QNEEKTFNAEQEGL
-680 EKALAN
+680 KQAIAN
-686 AKHTSP
+686 AKPASPTP
-692 TPTKHTAQNNPPNK
+692 TPTKHTVQNTPPNK
-706 VSPPT
+706 VPPTPPT
-711 QNLPTTNVWNG
+711 QNLPAESVWSG
-722 VYNFQNQTYSKKG
+722 VYWLQNKTYSNKG

-754 STYGYLDWF
+754 STY
-763 TLKNKFSVNA
+763 
-773 NNGTLII
+773 
-780 GNNTE
+780 
-785 SANTKG
+785 
-791 LIWIGDDKGLVYY
+791 
-804 NTGTFNAAN
+804 
-813 IYLTSNLKTGNGFSG
+813 
-828 EGATLNFNAT
+828 
-838 NRITINQASFDNSD
+838 
-852 AGAQHS
+852 
-858 YMNFKGSNINVS
+858 
-870 GSSFTD
+870 
-876 DTNGGFSF
+876 
-884 SGNNNNS
+884 
-891 AISFNKTKFNQ
+891 
-902 GTYNF
+902 
-907 TNSANLSFNN
+907 
-917 SNFNQSTYNFN
+917 
-928 SLQSTFNNSTFN
+928 
-940 QGTYNFTDN
+940 
-949 TSFNNDTFN
+949 
-958 QGTYNFNTSKVS
+958 
-970 FSGANT
+970 
-976 LNSSSPFASLKGSVS
+976 
-991 FGSGAV
+991 
-997 FNLNQTLNANQT
+997 
-1009 YDILTTNGTIQYG
+1009 
-1022 VYQSYLWDLINY
+1022 
-1034 KGDKAISHVEV
+1034 
-1045 GNNTYDVT
+1045 
-1053 FDINGQDETLQE
+1053 
-1065 TFSNKSIT
+1065 
-1073 TQFLGDDLQAKA
+1073 
-1085 KATYQ
+1085 
-1090 QDLNNSQSAL
+1090 
-1100 SNATNDNKI
+1100 
-1109 ASADTGY
+1109 
-1116 TNNQN
+1116 
-1121 TTIKQDAQNLEHT
+1121 
-1134 SQQIAKDE
+1134 
-1142 QALQGDLNK
+1142 
-1151 LKQLANSS
+1151 
-1159 FNEQAFNQAQSK
+1159 
-1171 EQQDEQ
+1171 
-1177 TLQNEE
+1177 
-1183 ETFSSEQEGLEKAL
+1183 
-1197 ANAKPA
+1197 
-1203 SPTPTP
+1203 
-1209 TPTPTPSPTPNPTP
+1209 
-1223 TKHTAPNKVPPT
+1223 
-1235 PPTQNLPTTNVWN
+1235 
-1248 GVYWLQNQTY
+1248 
-1258 SQKGVYYID
+1258 
-1267 PNLSGQSGQSANT
+1267 
-1280 LSTYTANL
+1280 TANL
-1288 LGRSF
+1288 FGRSF

-1325 YIIGTFNAANIYLTN
+1325 YITGTFSAANIYLTN

-1349 GSDGGGANITF
+1349 NSDGGGANITF

-1396 ATNNI
+1396 ALNNI

-1418 NAKNI
+1418 SAKNI

-1448 SLSFNN
+1448 SLSFIN
-1454 SRLNGGAVYNL
+1454 SRLNGGAIYNL
-1465 WANSL
+1465 QANSL

-1520 NANITLGNKSQTAF
+1520 NANITLGNKSQAAF

-1555 ASGASAF
+1555 ASGTSAF

-1574 QATFNSLFFNGATLS
+1574 QATFKSLFFNGGTLS
-1589 LNANSKLNASSAS
+1589 LNASSKLNASSAS

-1614 VLSVSNAS
+1614 VLSASNTS
-1622 SLNANINFQGASQAT
+1622 SLNANINFQGASQAD
-1637 FGGNTTIDAAS
+1637 FGGNTTIDTAS

-1674 PSLSKALMSV
+1674 PSLTKALMSV

-1800 YQASKQ
+1800 YQISKQ

-1853 LNSLNIYNK
+1853 LSSLNIYNK
-1862 GFSSGNLKTLLGI
+1862 GFSSENLKTLLGI

-1884 EMIETNQLDNITSI
+1884 EMIESNQLDNITNI
-1898 NEVLQLLDRI
+1898 NEVLQLLDKI
-1908 KITPA
+1908 KITQT
-1913 QKQALLETINHL
+1913 QKRALLETINHL
-1925 TDNINQTFS
+1925 TDNINQTFN
-1934 NGNLVIGATQDHV
+1934 NGNLIIGATQDNV

-2002 IYITGTLG
+2002 IYITGTIG

-2021 DITFQSANNL
+2021 DVTFQSANNL

-2050 GQEGIDKIFNQG
+2050 GQKGIDKIFNQG
-2062 NLANVLSQMAM
+2062 NLANVLSQVAM

-2089 LIPLSKELPSSLQN
+2089 LSPLSKELPASLQN

-2116 NLLNNSGVMNA
+2116 DLLNNSGVMNE

-2165 LLNFIGGYMDASE
+2165 LLNFIGGYIDASE
-2178 LSSILSVIL
+2178 LSSILSVVL

-2198 KDIGVVANDLLD
+2198 KDIGVVANDLLN

-2219 KLESQGLVSNII
+2219 KLESQGLVNNII

-2241 GIYNQGLGSV
+2241 GVYNQGLGSV
-2251 LPPSLQNAL
+2251 LPLSLQNAL

-2288 GYVFVNN
+2288 GYIFVNN

-2326 YQGALIFASNGV
+2326 YQGTLIFASNGV

-2359 NVSVQKGEICINLAN
+2359 NVSVQKGEICVNLAN

-2380 SSSTNSSVTPT
+2380 SSTSSSVTPT

-2402 TFLGVIAS
+2402 TFLGAIAS
-2410 NGAIDLSQVKNNSV
+2410 NGAIDLSQVTNNSV

-2443 ANAFNNASN
+2443 TNAFNNASN

-2458 GDFTLNQQATLS
+2458 GNFTLNQQATLS

-2494 SVSHAIINAQGI
+2494 SVSHAIINAQGA
-2506 ATIMT
+2506 ATIMA
-2511 NYNNPLIQFNTS
+2511 NNNNPLIQFNTS
-2523 SKETGA
+2523 SKEVGT

-2557 KLYTLININGK
+2557 KLYALIDINGK

-2583 VSIKDGGLIVGFK
+2583 VSVKDGGLVVGFK

-2611 VKIAVSNAPINNLQ
+2611 VKIAVSNDPINNLQ

-2637 GIQGVDSIEQAGGTQ
+2637 GIQSVDSIDQVGGNQ

-2804 VGGYAAYGYSGFHA
+2804 VGGYAAYGYSGFHG

-2871 YRYNTWTTDA
+2871 YRYDTWTTDA

-2894 SVIFKPQIGLAYYYI
+2894 SVIFKPQVGLAYYYI
-2909 GMSGLRGI
+2909 GLSGLRGI

>member
-1 MAFKKAGL
+1 MAFEKAGL

-29 KLNPILKRE
+29 KLNLILKRE
-38 KPLKRHK
+38 KPLSHK
-45 KTKSIKK
+45 KTKSVKK

-74 PHLRASECR
+74 SHLRASECR
-83 YWSWWSGYHDKI
+83 YWSWSSWSYHDNI

-106 YCLFSSTQGSGTYYL
+106 YCLFSSAQGSGTYYL

-147 NIRFGGTGVNGVNVG
+147 NIRFGGTGINGGDVG
-162 YITGTYDAQTINFNS
+162 YITGAYDAQTINFNS
-177 SRITTGNSLSDGG
+177 SRITTGNSFSTGG

-197 ATNRITINQA
+197 AANHITINQA
-207 SFDNSDAGAQHSYMN
+207 SFDNSDAGTQHSYMN
-222 FKGSNINVSGSSFTD
+222 FSGSNINVSSSSFTD
-237 DTNGGFSFSGNN
+237 DTNGGFSFSGNGA
-249 NNSAIS
+249 NSNLS
-255 FNKTKFNQGTYNFT
+255 FNKTNFNQGTYKFT
-269 NSANLSFNNSNFN
+269 NSANLNFNNSA
-282 QSTYNFNSLQSTFNN
+282 
-297 STFNQGTYN
+297 FNQGTYS
-306 FTDNTSF
+306 FTDNIGLNF
-313 NNDTFN
+313 DNDTFN
-319 QGTYN
+319 QGTYS
-324 FNTSKVSFSGANT
+324 FNASKVSFSGVNT

-351 SFGSGAVFNL
+351 SFGSDAIFNL
-361 NQTLNANQTYDILTT
+361 NQTLNSNQTYDILTT

-406 GNNTYDVTFDING
+406 GSSTYDVTFDING
-419 QDETLQETFSNKS
+419 QDETLQETFSNQA

-442 QAKAKATYQQDLNN
+442 QSKAQATYQQDLSS
-456 SQSALSNA
+456 SQTALNNA
-464 TNDNKIAS
+464 TSDNKIAS
-472 ADTGY
+472 NDTDY
-477 TNNQNTTIKQDAQNL
+477 TNNQNTTIKKDAQ
-492 EHTSQQIAKDEQAL
+492 S
-506 QGDLNKLKQ
+506 
-515 LANSSFNEQA
+515 
-525 FNQAQ
+525 
-530 SKEQQDEQTL
+530 
-540 QNEENTFSSEQ
+540 
-551 EGLEKALANAKEQ
+551 
-564 QEQQQAQATYQQDL
+564 
-578 NNSQSALSNATNDN
+578 
-592 KIASADTDY
+592 
-601 TKNQNTAI
+601 
-609 KQDAQ
+609 
-614 NLENTSQQITQDQK
+614 LENTSQQIAQD
-628 DLEQDLDKLQQLAN
+628 EQALKGDLDKLQQLAN
-642 SKTGFNEQAFNQA
+642 SPTGFNQQAFKNA
-655 QSTEQQDEQTL
+655 QSTEQQDLQTL
-666 QNEEETFSSEQEGL
+666 QENEKTFNSEQEGL
-680 EKALAN
+680 E
-686 AKHTSP
+686 
-692 TPTKHTAQNNPPNK
+692 
-706 VSPPT
+706 
-711 QNLPTTNVWNG
+711 
-722 VYNFQNQTYSKKG
+722 
-735 IYYIDPNL
+735 
-743 SGQSGQSGNTL
+743 
-754 STYGYLDWF
+754 
-763 TLKNKFSVNA
+763 
-773 NNGTLII
+773 
-780 GNNTE
+780 
-785 SANTKG
+785 
-791 LIWIGDDKGLVYY
+791 
-804 NTGTFNAAN
+804 
-813 IYLTSNLKTGNGFSG
+813 
-828 EGATLNFNAT
+828 
-838 NRITINQASFDNSD
+838 QA
-852 AGAQHS
+852 
-858 YMNFKGSNINVS
+858 I
-870 GSSFTD
+870 
-876 DTNGGFSF
+876 
-884 SGNNNNS
+884 
-891 AISFNKTKFNQ
+891 
-902 GTYNF
+902 
-907 TNSANLSFNN
+907 
-917 SNFNQSTYNFN
+917 
-928 SLQSTFNNSTFN
+928 
-940 QGTYNFTDN
+940 
-949 TSFNNDTFN
+949 
-958 QGTYNFNTSKVS
+958 
-970 FSGANT
+970 
-976 LNSSSPFASLKGSVS
+976 
-991 FGSGAV
+991 
-997 FNLNQTLNANQT
+997 
-1009 YDILTTNGTIQYG
+1009 
-1022 VYQSYLWDLINY
+1022 
-1034 KGDKAISHVEV
+1034 
-1045 GNNTYDVT
+1045 
-1053 FDINGQDETLQE
+1053 
-1065 TFSNKSIT
+1065 
-1073 TQFLGDDLQAKA
+1073 
-1085 KATYQ
+1085 
-1090 QDLNNSQSAL
+1090 
-1100 SNATNDNKI
+1100 
-1109 ASADTGY
+1109 
-1116 TNNQN
+1116 
-1121 TTIKQDAQNLEHT
+1121 
-1134 SQQIAKDE
+1134 
-1142 QALQGDLNK
+1142 
-1151 LKQLANSS
+1151 
-1159 FNEQAFNQAQSK
+1159 
-1171 EQQDEQ
+1171 
-1177 TLQNEE
+1177 
-1183 ETFSSEQEGLEKAL
+1183 
-1197 ANAKPA
+1197 ANAKPT
-1203 SPTPTP
+1203 S
-1209 TPTPTPSPTPNPTP
+1209 PTPSPTPAPAKHAAPNTP
-1223 TKHTAPNKVPPT
+1223 PNKVPPT

-1248 GVYWLQNQTY
+1248 GVYNLQNQTY

-1325 YIIGTFNAANIYLTN
+1325 YITGTFNAANIYLTN

-1389 HSYATFD
+1389 HSYAAFD

-1418 NAKNI
+1418 SAKNI

-1520 NANITLGNKSQTAF
+1520 NANITLGNKSQAAF

-1555 ASGASAF
+1555 ANGSSAF

-1574 QATFNSLFFNGATLS
+1574 QATFNSLFFNGGIIS

-1614 VLSVSNAS
+1614 VLSASNTS
-1622 SLNANINFQGASQAT
+1622 SLNANINFQGSSQAN
-1637 FGGNTTIDAAS
+1637 FGGNTTIDTAS
-1648 FNFDSASSLSFNN
+1648 FNFDSISSLSFNN

-1674 PSLSKALMSV
+1674 PSLTKALMSV

-1800 YQASKQ
+1800 YQVSKQ

-1826 SNIKGLFTPKGSQT
+1826 SSIKGLFTPKGSQT

-1862 GFSSGNLKTLLGI
+1862 GFSSENLKTLLGI

-1884 EMIETNQLDNITSI
+1884 EMIESNQLDNITNI
-1898 NEVLQLLDRI
+1898 NEVLQLLDKI
-1908 KITPA
+1908 KITPV

-1925 TDNINQTFS
+1925 TDNINQTFN
-1934 NGNLVIGATQDHV
+1934 NGNLIIGATQDNV

-2002 IYITGTLG
+2002 VYITGTVG

-2050 GQEGIDKIFNQG
+2050 GQKGIDKIFNQG
-2062 NLANVLSQMAM
+2062 NLANVLSQVAM

-2079 GGLGNFVENA
+2079 GGLGNFIENA
-2089 LIPLSKELPSSLQN
+2089 LNPLSKELPASLQN
-2103 ETLGQLIGQNNLD
+2103 ETLDQLIGQNNLD
-2116 NLLNNSGVMNA
+2116 DLLNNSGVMNE

-2165 LLNFIGGYMDASE
+2165 LLNFIGGYIDASE
-2178 LSSILSVIL
+2178 LSSILSVVL

-2231 NNIISQGGLS
+2231 NNVISQGGLS
-2241 GIYNQGLGSV
+2241 GVYNQGLGSV
-2251 LPPSLQNAL
+2251 LPLSLQNAL

-2316 NGDNTIDFSK
+2316 NGDNTINFSK

-2391 NESLSVRANNF
+2391 NESLSVHANNF
-2402 TFLGVIAS
+2402 TFLGTIAS

-2443 ANAFNNASN
+2443 TNAFNNASN

-2458 GDFTLNQQATLS
+2458 GNFTLNQQATLS

-2494 SVSHAIINAQGI
+2494 SVSHAIINAQGS
-2506 ATIMT
+2506 ATIMA
-2511 NYNNPLIQFNTS
+2511 NDNNPLIQFNTS
-2523 SKETGA
+2523 SKETGT

-2550 SSLDNYL
+2550 NSLDNYL
-2557 KLYTLININGK
+2557 KLYALIDINGK

-2583 VSIKDGGLIVGFK
+2583 VNIKDGGLIVGFK

-2611 VKIAVSNAPINNLQ
+2611 VKIAVSNDPINNLQ

-2637 GIQGVDSIEQAGGTQ
+2637 GTQGVDSIEQAGGTQ

-2696 ANPNFKNDATNI
+2696 ANPDFKNDATNI

-2871 YRYNTWTTDA
+2871 YKYNTWTTDA

-2894 SVIFKPQIGLAYYYI
+2894 SVIFKPQIGLSYYYI
-2909 GMSGLRGI
+2909 GLSGLRGI

>member
-1 MAFKKAGL
+1 MAFKKVGL

-29 KLNPILKRE
+29 KLNLILKRE
-38 KPLKRHK
+38 KLLSHK

-57 KSFLKASVLLI
+57 RSFLKASVLLI

-74 PHLRASECR
+74 SHLRASECR
-83 YWSWWSGYHDKI
+83 YWSWSSWGYHDNV

-106 YCLFSSTQGSGTYYL
+106 YCLFNSAQGSGTYYL

-141 TLNVGG
+141 TLDVGG
-147 NIRFGGTGVNGVNVG
+147 NIRFGGTGVNGGDVG
-162 YITGTYDAQTINFNS
+162 YITGTYDAQTINFDS
-177 SRITTGNSLSDGG
+177 SRITTGNSFSTGG
-190 GATLNFN
+190 GTTLNFN
-197 ATNRITINQA
+197 AANHITINQA
-207 SFDNSDAGAQHSYMN
+207 SFDNSDAGTQHSYMN
-222 FKGSNINVSGSSFTD
+222 FSGSNINVSGSSFTD
-237 DTNGGFSFSGNN
+237 DTNGGFSFSGNGTDSN
-249 NNSAIS
+249 LS
-255 FNKTKFNQGTYNFT
+255 FNKTNFNQGTYKFT
-269 NSANLSFNNSNFN
+269 NSADLNFNNSAFN
-282 QSTYNFNSLQSTFNN
+282 QGTYNFNSLQSTFNN
-297 STFNQGTYN
+297 SNFNQGTYS
-306 FTDNTSF
+306 FTDNTGLNF
-313 NNDTFN
+313 DNDIFN
-319 QGTYN
+319 QGTYS
-324 FNTSKVSFSGANT
+324 FNASKVSFSGANT

-351 SFGSGAVFNL
+351 SFGSDAIFNL
-361 NQTLNANQTYDILTT
+361 NQTLNSNQTYDILTT

-419 QDETLQETFSNKS
+419 QDETLQETFNNQS
-432 ITTQF
+432 IITQF

-442 QAKAKATYQQDLNN
+442 QAKAQKTYQQDLSN
-456 SQSALSNA
+456 SQSALNNA
-464 TNDNKIAS
+464 TSDSKIAS
-472 ADTGY
+472 NDTSY
-477 TNNQNTTIKQDAQNL
+477 TNNQNTTIK
-492 EHTSQQIAKDEQAL
+492 K
-506 QGDLNKLKQ
+506 
-515 LANSSFNEQA
+515 
-525 FNQAQ
+525 
-530 SKEQQDEQTL
+530 
-540 QNEENTFSSEQ
+540 
-551 EGLEKALANAKEQ
+551 
-564 QEQQQAQATYQQDL
+564 
-578 NNSQSALSNATNDN
+578 
-592 KIASADTDY
+592 
-601 TKNQNTAI
+601 
-609 KQDAQ
+609 DAQ
-614 NLENTSQQITQDQK
+614 NLENTDQTIQQDKQALEK
-628 DLEQDLDKLQQLAN
+628 DLANVKQLAN
-642 SKTGFNEQAFNQA
+642 SPTGFNEQAFKNA
-655 QSTEQQDEQTL
+655 QSTEQQDLQTL
-666 QNEEETFSSEQEGL
+666 QENE
-680 EKALAN
+680 N
-686 AKHTSP
+686 
-692 TPTKHTAQNNPPNK
+692 
-706 VSPPT
+706 
-711 QNLPTTNVWNG
+711 
-722 VYNFQNQTYSKKG
+722 
-735 IYYIDPNL
+735 
-743 SGQSGQSGNTL
+743 
-754 STYGYLDWF
+754 
-763 TLKNKFSVNA
+763 
-773 NNGTLII
+773 
-780 GNNTE
+780 
-785 SANTKG
+785 
-791 LIWIGDDKGLVYY
+791 
-804 NTGTFNAAN
+804 TFN
-813 IYLTSNLKTGNGFSG
+813 
-828 EGATLNFNAT
+828 
-838 NRITINQASFDNSD
+838 
-852 AGAQHS
+852 
-858 YMNFKGSNINVS
+858 
-870 GSSFTD
+870 
-876 DTNGGFSF
+876 
-884 SGNNNNS
+884 
-891 AISFNKTKFNQ
+891 
-902 GTYNF
+902 
-907 TNSANLSFNN
+907 
-917 SNFNQSTYNFN
+917 
-928 SLQSTFNNSTFN
+928 
-940 QGTYNFTDN
+940 
-949 TSFNNDTFN
+949 
-958 QGTYNFNTSKVS
+958 
-970 FSGANT
+970 
-976 LNSSSPFASLKGSVS
+976 
-991 FGSGAV
+991 
-997 FNLNQTLNANQT
+997 
-1009 YDILTTNGTIQYG
+1009 
-1022 VYQSYLWDLINY
+1022 
-1034 KGDKAISHVEV
+1034 
-1045 GNNTYDVT
+1045 
-1053 FDINGQDETLQE
+1053 
-1065 TFSNKSIT
+1065 
-1073 TQFLGDDLQAKA
+1073 
-1085 KATYQ
+1085 
-1090 QDLNNSQSAL
+1090 
-1100 SNATNDNKI
+1100 
-1109 ASADTGY
+1109 
-1116 TNNQN
+1116 
-1121 TTIKQDAQNLEHT
+1121 
-1134 SQQIAKDE
+1134 
-1142 QALQGDLNK
+1142 
-1151 LKQLANSS
+1151 
-1159 FNEQAFNQAQSK
+1159 
-1171 EQQDEQ
+1171 
-1177 TLQNEE
+1177 
-1183 ETFSSEQEGLEKAL
+1183 SEQEGLEKAL
-1197 ANAKPA
+1197 ANAKPT
-1203 SPTPTP
+1203 S
-1209 TPTPTPSPTPNPTP
+1209 PTPSPTPTP
-1223 TKHTAPNKVPPT
+1223 TKHTAPNTPPNKVP
-1235 PPTQNLPTTNVWN
+1235 PPTQNLPTTNVWS

-1258 SQKGVYYID
+1258 SKQGVYYID
-1267 PNLSGQSGQSANT
+1267 PNLSGQSGQSGNT

-1312 DNGLIWIG
+1312 DDGLIWIG

-1325 YIIGTFNAANIYLTN
+1325 YITGTFNAANIYLTN

-1389 HSYATFD
+1389 HSYAAFD

-1418 NAKNI
+1418 SAKNI

-1437 GSSVISANAAN
+1437 GSSVISVNAAN

-1482 YSRGTSNFNAT
+1482 YSRGASNFNAT

-1520 NANITLGNKSQTAF
+1520 NANITLGNKSQAAF

-1555 ASGASAF
+1555 ANGSSVF

-1574 QATFNSLFFNGATLS
+1574 QATFNSLFFNGGILS

-1614 VLSVSNAS
+1614 VLSASNTS
-1622 SLNANINFQGASQAT
+1622 SLNANINFQGASQAN
-1637 FGGNTTIDAAS
+1637 FGGNTTINTAS
-1648 FNFDSASSLSFNN
+1648 FNFDSISSLSFNN

-1674 PSLSKALMSV
+1674 PSLTKVLMSV

-1746 SDNNN
+1746 SGNNN

-1884 EMIETNQLDNITSI
+1884 EMIESNQLDNITSI
-1898 NEVLQLLDRI
+1898 NEVLQLLDKI

-1934 NGNLVIGATQDHV
+1934 NGNLVIGATQDNV

-2021 DITFQSANNL
+2021 DVTFQSANNL

-2062 NLANVLSQMAM
+2062 NLANVLSQVAM

-2089 LIPLSKELPSSLQN
+2089 LIPLSKELPASLQN

-2127 IQNIISKKLSIFGN
+2127 IQDIISKKLSIFGN

-2165 LLNFIGGYMDASE
+2165 LLNFIGGYIDASE

-2198 KDIGVVANDLLD
+2198 KDIGVVANDLLN

-2241 GIYNQGLGSV
+2241 GVYNQGLGSV

-2359 NVSVQKGEICINLAN
+2359 NVSVQKGEICVNLAN

-2380 SSSTNSSVTPT
+2380 SSSTDSSVTPT

-2402 TFLGVIAS
+2402 TFLGTIAS
-2410 NGAIDLSQVKNNSV
+2410 NGAIDLSQVKNNSF

-2443 ANAFNNASN
+2443 TNAFNNASN

-2458 GDFTLNQQATLS
+2458 GNFTLNQQATLS

-2494 SVSHAIINAQGI
+2494 SASHAIINAQGV
-2506 ATIMT
+2506 ATIMA
-2511 NYNNPLIQFNTS
+2511 NNNNPLIQFNTS
-2523 SKETGA
+2523 SKETGT

-2550 SSLDNYL
+2550 NSLADYL
-2557 KLYTLININGK
+2557 KLYTLIDINGK

-2583 VSIKDGGLIVGFK
+2583 VNIKDGGLVVGFK

-2611 VKIAVSNAPINNLQ
+2611 VKIAISNDPINNLNLQ

-2637 GIQGVDSIEQAGGTQ
+2637 GTQGVDSIEQAGGTQ

-2696 ANPNFKNDATNI
+2696 ANPDFKNDAANI

-2726 TSTFASADFHER
+2726 TSTFASTDFHER

-2871 YRYNTWTTDA
+2871 YKYDTWTTDA

-2909 GMSGLRGI
+2909 GLSGLRGI

-3010 YVNAGIGARF
+3010 YVNASIGARF

>member
-1 MAFKKAGL
+1 MAFKKARL

-22 KISKKIF
+22 RISKKIF
-29 KLNPILKRE
+29 TLNQILKRE
-38 KPLKRHK
+38 KPLKCHK
-45 KTKSIKK
+45 KALKPIKK
-52 PFNKN
+52 LSNRN
-57 KSFLKASVLLI
+57 KSFLKASILLI

-74 PHLRASECR
+74 SHLRASECR
-83 YWSWWSGYHDKI
+83 YWSWSSWSYQDNI
-95 ESGSNSPTHNS
+95 ESGPNSPTHNS
-106 YCLFSSTQGSGTYYL
+106 YCLFSSAQGSGTYYL

-126 YSAGGASFTQKFNNG
+126 YSAGGASFTQKFNGG

-147 NIRFGGTGVNGVNVG
+147 NIRFGGTGINGGDVG
-162 YITGTYDAQTINFNS
+162 YITGTYDAQTINFDS
-177 SRITTGNSLSDGG
+177 SHLTTGNSYSDGG

-197 ATNRITINQA
+197 AANNITINQA
-207 SFDNSDAGAQHSYMN
+207 SFDNSDAGTQKSYMN

-237 DTNGGFSFSGNN
+237 DTDGGFSFSGSNN
-249 NNSAIS
+249 HSAIS
-255 FNKTKFNQGTYNFT
+255 FNQTNFNQGTYNFS
-269 NSANLSFNNSNFN
+269 NSASSSFGNSNFN
-282 QSTYNFNSLQSTFNN
+282 QGTYHFNSAQSTFEN
-297 STFNQGTYN
+297 SNFNQGTYN
-306 FTDNTSF
+306 FNDNTSF

-319 QGTYN
+319 QGIYS
-324 FNTSKVSFSGANT
+324 FNTNKVSFSGTNT

-351 SFGSGAVFNL
+351 SFGSDAIFNL
-361 NQTLNANQTYDILTT
+361 NQTLNSNQTYDILTT
-376 NGTIQYGVYQ
+376 NGAIQYGVYQ

-419 QDETLQETFSNKS
+419 QDETLQETFNNQS
-432 ITTQF
+432 IITQF

-442 QAKAKATYQQDLNN
+442 QQQAQQTYQEDVAHSQNALNN
-456 SQSALSNA
+456 VTSDNTIASNDTSYTQSKNA
-464 TNDNKIAS
+464 TIA
-472 ADTGY
+472 
-477 TNNQNTTIKQDAQNL
+477 KDAQNL
-492 EHTSQQIAKDEQAL
+492 ENTNQKIAQDEQVL
-506 QGDLNKLKQ
+506 EKDLAQIKQ
-515 LANSSFNEQA
+515 LANSTIGFSEQA

-530 SKEQQDEQTL
+530 KQEQQDEQTL
-540 QNEENTFSSEQ
+540 QNDENAFNTEQ
-551 EGLEKALANAKEQ
+551 EGLKQAIQQAQAQQQK
-564 QEQQQAQATYQQDL
+564 QEQQQAQKTYQEDVAH
-578 NNSQSALSNATNDN
+578 SQNALSGATSDNTIANNDT
-592 KIASADTDY
+592 SY
-601 TKNQNTAI
+601 TQSKNTTVS
-609 KQDAQ
+609 KDAQ
-614 NLENTSQQITQDQK
+614 SLENTNQKIAQDEQALEK
-628 DLEQDLDKLQQLAN
+628 DLAQIKQLAN
-642 SKTGFNEQAFNQA
+642 SPTGFNEQAFNQA
-655 QSTEQQDEQTL
+655 QKQEQQDEQTL
-666 QNEEETFSSEQEGL
+666 QNDEKTFNAEQEGL
-680 EKALAN
+680 KQAIQQAQAQQQKQEQQQAQKTYQEDVAHSQNALSGATSDNTIANNDTSYTQSKNTTVSKDAQSLENTNQKIAQDEQALEKDLAQIKQLANSPTGFNEQAFNQAQKQEQQDEQTLQNDEKTFNAEQEGLKQAIAN
-686 AKHTSP
+686 AKPTSPTPSPTP
-692 TPTKHTAQNNPPNK
+692 TPTKHTAQNTPP
-706 VSPPT
+706 
-711 QNLPTTNVWNG
+711 
-722 VYNFQNQTYSKKG
+722 SK
-735 IYYIDPNL
+735 I
-743 SGQSGQSGNTL
+743 
-754 STYGYLDWF
+754 
-763 TLKNKFSVNA
+763 
-773 NNGTLII
+773 
-780 GNNTE
+780 
-785 SANTKG
+785 
-791 LIWIGDDKGLVYY
+791 
-804 NTGTFNAAN
+804 
-813 IYLTSNLKTGNGFSG
+813 
-828 EGATLNFNAT
+828 
-838 NRITINQASFDNSD
+838 
-852 AGAQHS
+852 
-858 YMNFKGSNINVS
+858 
-870 GSSFTD
+870 
-876 DTNGGFSF
+876 
-884 SGNNNNS
+884 
-891 AISFNKTKFNQ
+891 
-902 GTYNF
+902 
-907 TNSANLSFNN
+907 
-917 SNFNQSTYNFN
+917 
-928 SLQSTFNNSTFN
+928 
-940 QGTYNFTDN
+940 
-949 TSFNNDTFN
+949 
-958 QGTYNFNTSKVS
+958 
-970 FSGANT
+970 
-976 LNSSSPFASLKGSVS
+976 
-991 FGSGAV
+991 
-997 FNLNQTLNANQT
+997 
-1009 YDILTTNGTIQYG
+1009 
-1022 VYQSYLWDLINY
+1022 
-1034 KGDKAISHVEV
+1034 
-1045 GNNTYDVT
+1045 
-1053 FDINGQDETLQE
+1053 
-1065 TFSNKSIT
+1065 
-1073 TQFLGDDLQAKA
+1073 
-1085 KATYQ
+1085 
-1090 QDLNNSQSAL
+1090 
-1100 SNATNDNKI
+1100 
-1109 ASADTGY
+1109 
-1116 TNNQN
+1116 
-1121 TTIKQDAQNLEHT
+1121 
-1134 SQQIAKDE
+1134 
-1142 QALQGDLNK
+1142 
-1151 LKQLANSS
+1151 
-1159 FNEQAFNQAQSK
+1159 
-1171 EQQDEQ
+1171 
-1177 TLQNEE
+1177 
-1183 ETFSSEQEGLEKAL
+1183 
-1197 ANAKPA
+1197 
-1203 SPTPTP
+1203 SPT
-1209 TPTPTPSPTPNPTP
+1209 
-1223 TKHTAPNKVPPT
+1223 PT

-1258 SQKGVYYID
+1258 SNKGVYYID
-1267 PNLSGQSGQSANT
+1267 PNLSGQSGQSGNT

-1288 LGRSF
+1288 FGRSF

-1325 YIIGTFNAANIYLTN
+1325 YITGTFSAANIYLTN

-1349 GSDGGGANITF
+1349 NSDGGGANITF

-1418 NAKNI
+1418 SAKNI

-1437 GSSVISANAAN
+1437 GSSTISANASN
-1448 SLSFNN
+1448 SLSFIN
-1454 SRLNGGAVYNL
+1454 SRLNGGAIYNL
-1465 WANSL
+1465 QASSL

-1520 NANITLGNKSQTAF
+1520 NANITLGNKSQAAF
-1534 KNSLTL
+1534 KNSLML

-1555 ASGASAF
+1555 ANGASAF

-1574 QATFNSLFFNGATLS
+1574 QAAFKSLFFNGGTLS

-1614 VLSVSNAS
+1614 VLSASNTS
-1622 SLNANINFQGASQAT
+1622 SLNANINFQGTSQAD
-1637 FGGNTTIDAAS
+1637 FGGNTTIDTAS

-1674 PSLSKALMSV
+1674 PSLTKALMSV

-1840 PQTPGTYSPFNQP
+1840 PQAPGTYSPFNQP
-1853 LNSLNIYNK
+1853 LSSLNIYNK
-1862 GFSSGNLKTLLGI
+1862 GFSSENLKTLLGI
-1875 LSQNSATLK
+1875 LSQNSAALK
-1884 EMIETNQLDNITSI
+1884 EMIESNQLDNITNI
-1898 NEVLQLLDRI
+1898 NEVLQLLDKI
-1908 KITPA
+1908 KITQA

-1934 NGNLVIGATQDHV
+1934 NGNLIIGATQDNV

-1962 SPCALDSA
+1962 SPCTLDSA

-2002 IYITGTLG
+2002 IYITGTIG

-2021 DITFQSANNL
+2021 DVTFQSANNL

-2050 GQEGIDKIFNQG
+2050 GQKGINEIFNQG
-2062 NLANVLSQMAM
+2062 NLANVLSQVAM

-2079 GGLGNFVENA
+2079 GGLGNFIENA
-2089 LIPLSKELPSSLQN
+2089 LSPLSKELPASLQD

-2116 NLLNNSGVMNA
+2116 DLLNNSGVMNA

-2165 LLNFIGGYMDASE
+2165 LLNFIGGYIDASE
-2178 LSSILSVIL
+2178 LSSILSVVL
-2187 KDITNPPTSLQ
+2187 KDITNPPASLQ
-2198 KDIGVVANDLLD
+2198 KDIGVVANDLLN

-2241 GIYNQGLGSV
+2241 GVYNQGLGSV

-2359 NVSVQKGEICINLAN
+2359 NVSVQKGEICVNLAS

-2410 NGAIDLSQVKNNSV
+2410 NGAINLSQVTNNSV

-2443 ANAFNNASN
+2443 TNAFNNASN

-2458 GDFTLNQQATLS
+2458 GNFTLNQQATLS

-2494 SVSHAIINAQGI
+2494 SASHAIINAQGS
-2506 ATIMT
+2506 ATIMA
-2511 NYNNPLIQFNTS
+2511 NDNNPLIQFNTS
-2523 SKETGA
+2523 SKETGT

-2550 SSLDNYL
+2550 SSLYNYL
-2557 KLYTLININGK
+2557 KLYTLIDINGK
-2568 HMVMTDNGLTYNGQA
+2568 HMVMAGNGLTYNGQA
-2583 VSIKDGGLIVGFK
+2583 VNIKDGGLVVGFK

-2611 VKIAVSNAPINNLQ
+2611 VKIAISNDPINNLQ

-2637 GIQGVDSIEQAGGTQ
+2637 GVQSVDSIDQAGGNQ
-2652 AINWLN
+2652 AIDWLN

-2670 PYYLESHSTKDLTT
+2670 PYYLESHSVKDLTT

-2696 ANPNFKNDATNI
+2696 ANPDFKNDATNI

-2804 VGGYAAYGYSGFHA
+2804 VGGYAAYGYSGFHG

-2827 VNMGVYSRAF
+2827 VNIGVYSRAF

-2871 YRYNTWTTDA
+2871 YRYDTWTTDA

-2909 GMSGLRGI
+2909 GLSGLRGI

>member
-29 KLNPILKRE
+29 KLNQILKRE

-74 PHLRASECR
+74 SHLRASECR
-83 YWSWWSGYHDKI
+83 YWSWSSWSYHDNI

-106 YCLFSSTQGSGTYYL
+106 YCLFSSAQGSGTYYL

-147 NIRFGGTGVNGVNVG
+147 NIRFGGTGVNGGDVG

-177 SRITTGNSLSDGG
+177 SHLTTGNSYADGG

-197 ATNRITINQA
+197 ATNNITINQA
-207 SFDNSDAGAQHSYMN
+207 SFDNSDAGTQKSYMN
-222 FKGSNINVSGSSFTD
+222 FKGSNIKVSGSSFTD

-249 NNSAIS
+249 NNSTIS
-255 FNKTKFNQGTYNFT
+255 FNQTNFNQGTYNFS
-269 NSANLSFNNSNFN
+269 NSASSSFDNS
-282 QSTYNFNSLQSTFNN
+282 S
-297 STFNQGTYN
+297 FNQGTYN
-306 FTDNTSF
+306 FNSAQSVFNNSAFNQGTYHFTDNASF

-319 QGTYN
+319 QGAYS
-324 FNTSKVSFSGANT
+324 FNTSKVSFSGINT

-351 SFGSGAVFNL
+351 SFGSGAIFNL
-361 NQTLNANQTYDILTT
+361 NQTLNNNQTYDILTT
-376 NGTIQYGVYQ
+376 NGAIQYGVYQ

-392 INYKGDKAISHVEV
+392 INYKGDKAISHVGV

-419 QDETLQETFSNKS
+419 QDETLQETFNKQS
-432 ITTQF
+432 IITQF

-442 QAKAKATYQQDLNN
+442 QQQAQQTYQEDVAHSQNALNN
-456 SQSALSNA
+456 VTSDNTIANSDTDYTKSSNP
-464 TNDNKIAS
+464 TINK
-472 ADTGY
+472 
-477 TNNQNTTIKQDAQNL
+477 DAQNL
-492 EHTSQQIAKDEQAL
+492 EHTNQQIQQDEQAL
-506 QGDLNKLKQ
+506 EKDLTQIKQ
-515 LANSSFNEQA
+515 LANS
-525 FNQAQ
+525 
-530 SKEQQDEQTL
+530 T
-540 QNEENTFSSEQ
+540 
-551 EGLEKALANAKEQ
+551 
-564 QEQQQAQATYQQDL
+564 
-578 NNSQSALSNATNDN
+578 
-592 KIASADTDY
+592 
-601 TKNQNTAI
+601 
-609 KQDAQ
+609 
-614 NLENTSQQITQDQK
+614 
-628 DLEQDLDKLQQLAN
+628 
-642 SKTGFNEQAFNQA
+642 TGFNEQAFNQA
-655 QSTEQQDEQTL
+655 QKQEQQDEQTL
-666 QNEEETFSSEQEGL
+666 QNDENAFNTEQEGL
-680 EKALAN
+680 EQAIAN
-686 AKHTSP
+686 AKHASPTPNPTPSHAP
-692 TPTKHTAQNNPPNK
+692 TPTKHTAQNTPPNK
-706 VSPPT
+706 VSPTPTPPT

-722 VYNFQNQTYSKKG
+722 VYNLQNQTYSNKG

-754 STYGYLDWF
+754 STY
-763 TLKNKFSVNA
+763 
-773 NNGTLII
+773 
-780 GNNTE
+780 
-785 SANTKG
+785 
-791 LIWIGDDKGLVYY
+791 
-804 NTGTFNAAN
+804 
-813 IYLTSNLKTGNGFSG
+813 
-828 EGATLNFNAT
+828 
-838 NRITINQASFDNSD
+838 
-852 AGAQHS
+852 
-858 YMNFKGSNINVS
+858 
-870 GSSFTD
+870 
-876 DTNGGFSF
+876 
-884 SGNNNNS
+884 
-891 AISFNKTKFNQ
+891 
-902 GTYNF
+902 
-907 TNSANLSFNN
+907 
-917 SNFNQSTYNFN
+917 
-928 SLQSTFNNSTFN
+928 
-940 QGTYNFTDN
+940 
-949 TSFNNDTFN
+949 
-958 QGTYNFNTSKVS
+958 
-970 FSGANT
+970 
-976 LNSSSPFASLKGSVS
+976 
-991 FGSGAV
+991 
-997 FNLNQTLNANQT
+997 
-1009 YDILTTNGTIQYG
+1009 
-1022 VYQSYLWDLINY
+1022 
-1034 KGDKAISHVEV
+1034 
-1045 GNNTYDVT
+1045 
-1053 FDINGQDETLQE
+1053 
-1065 TFSNKSIT
+1065 
-1073 TQFLGDDLQAKA
+1073 
-1085 KATYQ
+1085 
-1090 QDLNNSQSAL
+1090 
-1100 SNATNDNKI
+1100 
-1109 ASADTGY
+1109 
-1116 TNNQN
+1116 
-1121 TTIKQDAQNLEHT
+1121 
-1134 SQQIAKDE
+1134 
-1142 QALQGDLNK
+1142 
-1151 LKQLANSS
+1151 
-1159 FNEQAFNQAQSK
+1159 
-1171 EQQDEQ
+1171 
-1177 TLQNEE
+1177 
-1183 ETFSSEQEGLEKAL
+1183 
-1197 ANAKPA
+1197 
-1203 SPTPTP
+1203 
-1209 TPTPTPSPTPNPTP
+1209 
-1223 TKHTAPNKVPPT
+1223 
-1235 PPTQNLPTTNVWN
+1235 
-1248 GVYWLQNQTY
+1248 
-1258 SQKGVYYID
+1258 
-1267 PNLSGQSGQSANT
+1267 
-1280 LSTYTANL
+1280 TANL

-1293 GVNIQNGTLII
+1293 GVNANNGTLII

-1325 YIIGTFNAANIYLTN
+1325 YITGTFNAANIYLTN

-1349 GSDGGGANITF
+1349 NSDGGGANITF

-1396 ATNNI
+1396 ALNNI
-1401 SVTNSSFSDMT
+1401 SATNSSFSDMT
-1412 WGKFSF
+1412 WGKFNF
-1418 NAKNI
+1418 TAKNI

-1437 GSSVISANAAN
+1437 GSSVISANATN
-1448 SLSFNN
+1448 SLSFTD

-1465 WANSL
+1465 QASSL

-1493 TQLLGNTSFTLSSQ
+1493 TQLLGNTNFTLSSQ

-1520 NANITLGNKSQTAF
+1520 NANITLGNKSQAAF

-1574 QATFNSLFFNGATLS
+1574 QAAFKSLFFNGGTLS
-1589 LNANSKLNASSAS
+1589 LNASSKLNASSAS

-1614 VLSVSNAS
+1614 VLSASNTS
-1622 SLNANINFQGASQAT
+1622 SLNANINFQGASQAN
-1637 FGGNTTIDAAS
+1637 FGGNTTIDTAS
-1648 FNFDSASSLSFNN
+1648 FNFDSTSSLNFNN

-1674 PSLSKALMSV
+1674 PSLTKALMSV

-1812 YDYSDNQAGTYYLT
+1812 YDYSDDQAGTYYLT

-1862 GFSSGNLKTLLGI
+1862 GFSSENLKTLLGI

-1884 EMIETNQLDNITSI
+1884 EMIESNQLDNITNI
-1898 NEVLQLLDRI
+1898 NEVLQLLDKI
-1908 KITPA
+1908 KITQT

-1925 TDNINQTFS
+1925 TNDINQTFN
-1934 NGNLVIGATQDHV
+1934 NGNLIIGATQDNV

-1993 INADFKAKS
+1993 INANFKAKS
-2002 IYITGTLG
+2002 IYITGTMG

-2021 DITFQSANNL
+2021 DVTFQSANNL

-2050 GQEGIDKIFNQG
+2050 GQKGIDKIFNQG
-2062 NLANVLSQMAM
+2062 NLANVLSQVAM

-2079 GGLGNFVENA
+2079 GGLGNFIENA
-2089 LIPLSKELPSSLQN
+2089 LSPLSKELPASLQD

-2116 NLLNNSGVMNA
+2116 DLLNNSGVMNE

-2165 LLNFIGGYMDASE
+2165 LLNFIGGYIDASE
-2178 LSSILSVIL
+2178 LSSILSVVL

-2198 KDIGVVANDLLD
+2198 KDIGVVANDLLN

-2241 GIYNQGLGSV
+2241 GVYNQGLGSV

-2326 YQGALIFASNGV
+2326 YQGTLIFASNGV

-2359 NVSVQKGEICINLAN
+2359 NVSVQKGEICVNLAN

-2443 ANAFNNASN
+2443 TNAFNNASN

-2458 GDFTLNQQATLS
+2458 GNFTLNQQATLS

-2494 SVSHAIINAQGI
+2494 SASHAIINAQGN
-2506 ATIMT
+2506 AAIMA
-2511 NYNNPLIQFNTS
+2511 NDNNPLIQFNTS
-2523 SKETGA
+2523 SKEAGT

-2557 KLYTLININGK
+2557 KLYTLIDINGK

-2583 VSIKDGGLIVGFK
+2583 VSVKDGGLVVGFK

-2611 VKIAVSNAPINNLQ
+2611 VKIAVSNDPINNLQ

-2637 GIQGVDSIEQAGGTQ
+2637 GVQSVDSIDQAGGSQ
-2652 AINWLN
+2652 AIDWLN

-2670 PYYLESHSTKDLTT
+2670 PYYLESHSVKDLTT

-2696 ANPNFKNDATNI
+2696 ANPDFKNDATNI

-2804 VGGYAAYGYSGFHA
+2804 VGGYAAYGYSGFHG

-2871 YRYNTWTTDA
+2871 YRYDTWTTDA

-2894 SVIFKPQIGLAYYYI
+2894 SVIFKPQVGLAYYYI
-2909 GMSGLRGI
+2909 GLSGLRGI

-3033 GMRYAF
+3033 GIRYAF

>member
-1 MAFKKAGL
+1 MAFKKVGL

-14 SKGSFKLN
+14 SKGSFKLD

-29 KLNPILKRE
+29 KLNQILKRE
-38 KPLKRHK
+38 KPLKCHK

-57 KSFLKASVLLI
+57 KSFLKASLLLI

-74 PHLRASECR
+74 SHLRANECR

-106 YCLFSSTQGSGTYYL
+106 YCLFSSAQGSGTYYL

-126 YSAGGASFTQKFNNG
+126 YSAGGASFTQKFNGG

-147 NIRFGGTGVNGVNVG
+147 NIRFGGTGVNGGDVG

-177 SRITTGNSLSDGG
+177 SRITTGNSFSTGG

-197 ATNRITINQA
+197 AASNITINQA
-207 SFDNSDAGAQHSYMN
+207 SFDNSDAGTQHSYMN

-237 DTNGGFSFSGNN
+237 DTDGGFSFSGNSN
-249 NNSAIS
+249 HSAIS
-255 FNKTKFNQGTYNFT
+255 FNKINFNQGTYNFS
-269 NSANLSFNNSNFN
+269 NSANLS
-282 QSTYNFNSLQSTFNN
+282 FNN

-306 FTDNTSF
+306 FNSAQSTFNNDTFSQGTYNFTDNASF

-324 FNTSKVSFSGANT
+324 FNASKVSFSGANT

-351 SFGSGAVFNL
+351 SFGSGAIFNL

-392 INYKGDKAISHVEV
+392 INYKGDKAISHVGV
-406 GNNTYDVTFDING
+406 GSNTYDVTFDING
-419 QDETLQETFSNKS
+419 QDETLQETFNNQS
-432 ITTQF
+432 IITQF

-442 QAKAKATYQQDLNN
+442 QQQAQKTYQQDLSN
-456 SQSALSNA
+456 SQSALNNA
-464 TNDNKIAS
+464 TSDNKIAS
-472 ADTGY
+472 ADTEY
-477 TNNQNTTIKQDAQNL
+477 TNNQNTTIK
-492 EHTSQQIAKDEQAL
+492 K
-506 QGDLNKLKQ
+506 
-515 LANSSFNEQA
+515 
-525 FNQAQ
+525 
-530 SKEQQDEQTL
+530 
-540 QNEENTFSSEQ
+540 
-551 EGLEKALANAKEQ
+551 
-564 QEQQQAQATYQQDL
+564 
-578 NNSQSALSNATNDN
+578 
-592 KIASADTDY
+592 
-601 TKNQNTAI
+601 
-609 KQDAQ
+609 DAQ
-614 NLENTSQQITQDQK
+614 NLENTSQQIAK
-628 DLEQDLDKLQQLAN
+628 DKQALQGDLDKLQQLAN
-642 SKTGFNEQAFNQA
+642 SPTGFNEQAFNQA

-666 QNEEETFSSEQEGL
+666 QNEEKTFSSEQEGL
-680 EKALAN
+680 EKAIAN
-686 AKHTSP
+686 AKPTSPIPSPTPNP

-722 VYNFQNQTYSKKG
+722 VY
-735 IYYIDPNL
+735 
-743 SGQSGQSGNTL
+743 
-754 STYGYLDWF
+754 
-763 TLKNKFSVNA
+763 
-773 NNGTLII
+773 
-780 GNNTE
+780 
-785 SANTKG
+785 
-791 LIWIGDDKGLVYY
+791 
-804 NTGTFNAAN
+804 
-813 IYLTSNLKTGNGFSG
+813 
-828 EGATLNFNAT
+828 
-838 NRITINQASFDNSD
+838 
-852 AGAQHS
+852 
-858 YMNFKGSNINVS
+858 
-870 GSSFTD
+870 
-876 DTNGGFSF
+876 
-884 SGNNNNS
+884 
-891 AISFNKTKFNQ
+891 
-902 GTYNF
+902 
-907 TNSANLSFNN
+907 
-917 SNFNQSTYNFN
+917 
-928 SLQSTFNNSTFN
+928 
-940 QGTYNFTDN
+940 
-949 TSFNNDTFN
+949 
-958 QGTYNFNTSKVS
+958 
-970 FSGANT
+970 
-976 LNSSSPFASLKGSVS
+976 
-991 FGSGAV
+991 
-997 FNLNQTLNANQT
+997 
-1009 YDILTTNGTIQYG
+1009 
-1022 VYQSYLWDLINY
+1022 
-1034 KGDKAISHVEV
+1034 
-1045 GNNTYDVT
+1045 
-1053 FDINGQDETLQE
+1053 
-1065 TFSNKSIT
+1065 
-1073 TQFLGDDLQAKA
+1073 
-1085 KATYQ
+1085 
-1090 QDLNNSQSAL
+1090 
-1100 SNATNDNKI
+1100 
-1109 ASADTGY
+1109 
-1116 TNNQN
+1116 
-1121 TTIKQDAQNLEHT
+1121 
-1134 SQQIAKDE
+1134 
-1142 QALQGDLNK
+1142 
-1151 LKQLANSS
+1151 
-1159 FNEQAFNQAQSK
+1159 
-1171 EQQDEQ
+1171 
-1177 TLQNEE
+1177 
-1183 ETFSSEQEGLEKAL
+1183 
-1197 ANAKPA
+1197 
-1203 SPTPTP
+1203 
-1209 TPTPTPSPTPNPTP
+1209 
-1223 TKHTAPNKVPPT
+1223 
-1235 PPTQNLPTTNVWN
+1235 
-1248 GVYWLQNQTY
+1248 WLQNQTY
-1258 SQKGVYYID
+1258 SKQGVYYID
-1267 PNLSGQSGQSANT
+1267 PNLSGQSGQSGNT

-1325 YIIGTFNAANIYLTN
+1325 YITGTFNATNIYLTN

-1349 GSDGGGANITF
+1349 NSDGGGANITF

-1389 HSYATFD
+1389 HSYAVFD

-1401 SVTNSSFSDMT
+1401 SVTDSSFSDMT

-1418 NAKNI
+1418 SAKNI

-1454 SRLNGGAVYNL
+1454 SRLNGGAIYNL

-1493 TQLLGNTSFTLSSQ
+1493 TQLLGNTNFTLSSQ

-1520 NANITLGNKSQTAF
+1520 NANITLGNKSQAAF

-1555 ASGASAF
+1555 TNGTSAF

-1574 QATFNSLFFNGATLS
+1574 QATFKSLFFNGGTLS

-1614 VLSVSNAS
+1614 VLSANNTS
-1622 SLNANINFQGASQAT
+1622 SLNANINFQGASQAN
-1637 FGGNTTIDAAS
+1637 FGGNTTIDTAS
-1648 FNFDSASSLSFNN
+1648 FNFDSTSSLSFNN

-1674 PSLSKALMSV
+1674 LSLTKALMSV

-1746 SDNNN
+1746 SGNNN

-1757 INPLNSSQIIQESI
+1757 INPLNSSQIIQESV

-1884 EMIETNQLDNITSI
+1884 EMIESNQLDNITSI
-1898 NEVLQLLDRI
+1898 NEVLQLLDKI

-1934 NGNLVIGATQDHV
+1934 NGNLVIGATQDNV

-2021 DITFQSANNL
+2021 DVTFQSANNL

-2062 NLANVLSQMAM
+2062 NLANVLSQVAM

-2089 LIPLSKELPSSLQN
+2089 LSPLSKELPTSLQD

-2165 LLNFIGGYMDASE
+2165 LLNFIGGYIDASE

-2198 KDIGVVANDLLD
+2198 KDIGVVANDLLN

-2241 GIYNQGLGSV
+2241 GVYNQGLGSV

-2326 YQGALIFASNGV
+2326 YQGALIFASNDV

-2359 NVSVQKGEICINLAN
+2359 NVSVQKGEICVNLAN

-2410 NGAIDLSQVKNNSV
+2410 NGAIDLSQVQNNSV
-2424 IGTLNL
+2424 IDTLNL
-2430 NENATLQANNLTI
+2430 SANAALQANNLTI

-2458 GDFTLNQQATLS
+2458 GNFTLNQQATLS

-2494 SVSHAIINAQGI
+2494 SVSHAIINAQGS
-2506 ATIMT
+2506 ATIMA
-2511 NYNNPLIQFNTS
+2511 NNNNPLIQFNTS
-2523 SKETGA
+2523 SKEAGT

-2557 KLYTLININGK
+2557 KLYTLIDINGK
-2568 HMVMTDNGLTYNGQA
+2568 RMVMADNGLTYNGQA
-2583 VSIKDGGLIVGFK
+2583 VSIKDGGLVVGFK

-2611 VKIAVSNAPINNLQ
+2611 VKIAVSNDPINNLQ

-2637 GIQGVDSIEQAGGTQ
+2637 GTQSVDSIEQAGGTQ

-2696 ANPNFKNDATNI
+2696 ANPDFKNDATNI

-2871 YRYNTWTTDA
+2871 YKYNTWTTDA

-2909 GMSGLRGI
+2909 GLSGLRGI

>member
-1 MAFKKAGL
+1 MAFKKARL
-9 ISKFI
+9 ISRFI
-14 SKGSFKLN
+14 SKGSFKLS
-22 KISKKIF
+22 KISKKF
-29 KLNPILKRE
+29 FTLNQILKCE

-74 PHLRASECR
+74 SHLRANECT
-83 YWSWWSGYHDKI
+83 YWSWSTWSYQDNI
-95 ESGSNSPTHNS
+95 ESGPNSPTHNS
-106 YCLFSSTQGSGTYYL
+106 YCLFSSAQGSGTYYL

-126 YSAGGASFTQKFNNG
+126 YSAGGASFTQKFNGG

-147 NIRFGGTGVNGVNVG
+147 NIRFGGTGINGGDVG
-162 YITGTYDAQTINFNS
+162 YITGTYDAANIYLTS
-177 SRITTGNSLSDGG
+177 HLTTGNSYADGG

-197 ATNRITINQA
+197 ATNNITINQA
-207 SFDNSDAGAQHSYMN
+207 SLDNSDAGTQHSYMN
-222 FKGSNINVSGSSFTD
+222 FKGSNIKVSGSSFKD
-237 DTNGGFSFSGNN
+237 DTDGGFSFSGNSN
-249 NNSAIS
+249 NITIS
-255 FNKTKFNQGTYNFT
+255 FNQTNFNQGTYHFSNSASSSFGNSNFNQGTYNF
-269 NSANLSFNNSNFN
+269 NSA
-282 QSTYNFNSLQSTFNN
+282 QSTFEN
-297 STFNQGTYN
+297 SNFNQGTYN
-306 FTDNTSF
+306 FNDNTSF

-319 QGTYN
+319 QGIYS
-324 FNTSKVSFSGANT
+324 FNTNKVSFLGINT

-361 NQTLNANQTYDILTT
+361 NQTLNNNQTYDILTT

-392 INYKGDKAISHVEV
+392 INYKGDKAISHVGV

-419 QDETLQETFSNKS
+419 QDETLQETFNNQS
-432 ITTQF
+432 IITQF

-442 QAKAKATYQQDLNN
+442 QQQAQQTYQEDLTH
-456 SQSALSNA
+456 SQNALNDVAS
-464 TNDNKIAS
+464 DNKIAS
-472 ADTGY
+472 NDTSY
-477 TNNQNTTIKQDAQNL
+477 TQSKNATIAKDAQSL
-492 EHTSQQIAKDEQAL
+492 ENTNQQITQDEQAL
-506 QGDLNKLKQ
+506 EKDLAQIKQ
-515 LANSSFNEQA
+515 LANSTTGFSEQA
-525 FNQAQ
+525 FNTAQ
-530 SKEQQDEQTL
+530 KQEQQDEQTL
-540 QNEENTFSSEQ
+540 QNEEKTFSSEQ
-551 EGLEKALANAKEQ
+551 EGLKQAIANAKP
-564 QEQQQAQATYQQDL
+564 
-578 NNSQSALSNATNDN
+578 
-592 KIASADTDY
+592 
-601 TKNQNTAI
+601 
-609 KQDAQ
+609 
-614 NLENTSQQITQDQK
+614 
-628 DLEQDLDKLQQLAN
+628 
-642 SKTGFNEQAFNQA
+642 
-655 QSTEQQDEQTL
+655 
-666 QNEEETFSSEQEGL
+666 
-680 EKALAN
+680 
-686 AKHTSP
+686 TSP
-692 TPTKHTAQNNPPNK
+692 TPTKHTVQNTPPNK
-706 VSPPT
+706 VSPTPPS
-711 QNLPTTNVWNG
+711 QNLPKTNVWNG
-722 VYNFQNQTYSKKG
+722 VYWLQNQTYSNKG
-735 IYYIDPNL
+735 VYYIDPNL

-754 STYGYLDWF
+754 STY
-763 TLKNKFSVNA
+763 
-773 NNGTLII
+773 
-780 GNNTE
+780 
-785 SANTKG
+785 
-791 LIWIGDDKGLVYY
+791 
-804 NTGTFNAAN
+804 
-813 IYLTSNLKTGNGFSG
+813 
-828 EGATLNFNAT
+828 
-838 NRITINQASFDNSD
+838 
-852 AGAQHS
+852 
-858 YMNFKGSNINVS
+858 
-870 GSSFTD
+870 
-876 DTNGGFSF
+876 
-884 SGNNNNS
+884 
-891 AISFNKTKFNQ
+891 
-902 GTYNF
+902 
-907 TNSANLSFNN
+907 
-917 SNFNQSTYNFN
+917 
-928 SLQSTFNNSTFN
+928 
-940 QGTYNFTDN
+940 
-949 TSFNNDTFN
+949 
-958 QGTYNFNTSKVS
+958 
-970 FSGANT
+970 
-976 LNSSSPFASLKGSVS
+976 
-991 FGSGAV
+991 
-997 FNLNQTLNANQT
+997 
-1009 YDILTTNGTIQYG
+1009 
-1022 VYQSYLWDLINY
+1022 
-1034 KGDKAISHVEV
+1034 
-1045 GNNTYDVT
+1045 
-1053 FDINGQDETLQE
+1053 
-1065 TFSNKSIT
+1065 
-1073 TQFLGDDLQAKA
+1073 
-1085 KATYQ
+1085 
-1090 QDLNNSQSAL
+1090 
-1100 SNATNDNKI
+1100 
-1109 ASADTGY
+1109 
-1116 TNNQN
+1116 
-1121 TTIKQDAQNLEHT
+1121 
-1134 SQQIAKDE
+1134 
-1142 QALQGDLNK
+1142 
-1151 LKQLANSS
+1151 
-1159 FNEQAFNQAQSK
+1159 
-1171 EQQDEQ
+1171 
-1177 TLQNEE
+1177 
-1183 ETFSSEQEGLEKAL
+1183 
-1197 ANAKPA
+1197 
-1203 SPTPTP
+1203 
-1209 TPTPTPSPTPNPTP
+1209 
-1223 TKHTAPNKVPPT
+1223 
-1235 PPTQNLPTTNVWN
+1235 
-1248 GVYWLQNQTY
+1248 
-1258 SQKGVYYID
+1258 
-1267 PNLSGQSGQSANT
+1267 
-1280 LSTYTANL
+1280 TANL
-1288 LGRSF
+1288 FGRSF
-1293 GVNIQNGTLII
+1293 SVNIQNGTLII
-1304 GNNTESVN
+1304 GNDTESVN
-1312 DNGLIWIG
+1312 SNGLIWIG

-1325 YIIGTFNAANIYLTN
+1325 YITGTFNAANIYLTN

-1349 GSDGGGANITF
+1349 NSDGGGANITF

-1396 ATNNI
+1396 ALNNI
-1401 SVTNSSFSDMT
+1401 SVTDSSFSDMT

-1418 NAKNI
+1418 SAKNI

-1437 GSSVISANAAN
+1437 GSSVISANASN
-1448 SLSFNN
+1448 SLSFIN

-1465 WANSL
+1465 QANSL

-1493 TQLLGNTSFTLSSQ
+1493 TQLLGNTNFTLSSQ

-1513 GDTTLQN
+1513 DDTTLQN
-1520 NANITLGNKSQTAF
+1520 NANITLGNKSQAAF

-1555 ASGASAF
+1555 ANNTSAF

-1574 QATFNSLFFNGATLS
+1574 QATFNSLFFNGGTLS
-1589 LNANSKLNASSAS
+1589 LNASSKLNASSAS

-1614 VLSVSNAS
+1614 VLSANNAS
-1622 SLNANINFQGASQAT
+1622 SLNANINFQGASQAD
-1637 FGGNTTIDAAS
+1637 FGGNTTIDTAS

-1661 LTANGALNFNGYA
+1661 LTANGALNFNGYV
-1674 PSLSKALMSV
+1674 PSLAKALMSV

-1840 PQTPGTYSPFNQP
+1840 PQAPGTYSPFNQP
-1853 LNSLNIYNK
+1853 LSSLNIYNK
-1862 GFSSGNLKTLLGI
+1862 GFSSENLKTLLGI

-1884 EMIETNQLDNITSI
+1884 EMIESNQLDNITNI
-1898 NEVLQLLDRI
+1898 NEVLQLLDKI
-1908 KITPA
+1908 KITQA

-1934 NGNLVIGATQDHV
+1934 NGNLIIGATQDNV

-2002 IYITGTLG
+2002 IYITGTIG

-2021 DITFQSANNL
+2021 DVTFQSTNNL

-2050 GQEGIDKIFNQG
+2050 GQKGINEIFNQG
-2062 NLANVLSQMAM
+2062 NLANVLSQVAM

-2079 GGLGNFVENA
+2079 GGLGNFIENA
-2089 LIPLSKELPSSLQN
+2089 LSPLSKELPASLQD

-2116 NLLNNSGVMNA
+2116 DLLNNSGVMNE
-2127 IQNIISKKLSIFGN
+2127 IQNIISKELSIFGN

-2165 LLNFIGGYMDASE
+2165 LLNFIGGYIDASE
-2178 LSSILSVIL
+2178 LSSILSVVL
-2187 KDITNPPTSLQ
+2187 KDITSPPTSLQ
-2198 KDIGVVANDLLD
+2198 KDIGVVANDLLN

-2219 KLESQGLVSNII
+2219 NLESQGLVNNII
-2231 NNIISQGGLS
+2231 NNVISQGGLS
-2241 GIYNQGLGSV
+2241 GVYNQGLGSV

-2359 NVSVQKGEICINLAN
+2359 NVSVQKGEICVNLAN

-2391 NESLSVRANNF
+2391 NESLSVHANNF
-2402 TFLGVIAS
+2402 TFLGAIAS

-2443 ANAFNNASN
+2443 TNAFNNASN

-2458 GDFTLNQQATLS
+2458 GNFTLNQQATLS

-2494 SVSHAIINAQGI
+2494 SVSHAIINAQGA
-2506 ATIMT
+2506 ATIMA
-2511 NYNNPLIQFNTS
+2511 NNNNPLIQFNTS
-2523 SKETGA
+2523 SKEVGT

-2537 AIYYGYNDQITGG
+2537 AIYYGYNNQITGG

-2557 KLYTLININGK
+2557 KLYTLIDINGK

-2583 VSIKDGGLIVGFK
+2583 VNIKDGGLVVGFK

-2611 VKIAVSNAPINNLQ
+2611 VKIAVSNDPINNLQ

-2637 GIQGVDSIEQAGGTQ
+2637 GVQSVDSIDQAGGNQ

-2670 PYYLESHSTKDLTT
+2670 PYYLENHSTKDLTT

-2696 ANPNFKNDATNI
+2696 ANPDFKNDATNI

-2726 TSTFASADFHER
+2726 TSTFASTDFHER

-2804 VGGYAAYGYSGFHA
+2804 VGGYAAYGYSGFHG

-2871 YRYNTWTTDA
+2871 YRYDTWTTDA

-2894 SVIFKPQIGLAYYYI
+2894 SVIFKPQVGLAYYYI
-2909 GMSGLRGI
+2909 GLSGLRGI

>member
-1 MAFKKAGL
+1 MAFKKARL
-9 ISKFI
+9 ISRFI

-29 KLNPILKRE
+29 TLNQILKRE

-45 KTKSIKK
+45 KALKPIKK
-52 PFNKN
+52 LSNRN

-74 PHLRASECR
+74 SHLRANECR
-83 YWSWWSGYHDKI
+83 YWSWSSWSYQDNI
-95 ESGSNSPTHNS
+95 ESGPNSPTHNS
-106 YCLFSSTQGSGTYYL
+106 YCLFSSAQGSETYYL

-126 YSAGGASFTQKFNNG
+126 YSAGGASFTQKFNGG
-141 TLNVGG
+141 TLDIGG
-147 NIRFGGTGVNGVNVG
+147 NIRFGGTGINGGNVG

-177 SRITTGNSLSDGG
+177 SHLTTGNSYADGG

-197 ATNRITINQA
+197 ATNNLTINQA
-207 SFDNSDAGAQHSYMN
+207 SFDNSDAGTQHSYMN
-222 FKGSNINVSGSSFTD
+222 FKGSNIKVSGSSFKD
-237 DTNGGFSFSGNN
+237 DTDGGFNFSGSN

-255 FNKTKFNQGTYNFT
+255 FNQTSFNQGTYHFSNSASSSFGNSNFNQGTYHFNSAQSAFNNSAFNQGTYNF
-269 NSANLSFNNSNFN
+269 NNNASFNNN
-282 QSTYNFNSLQSTFNN
+282 
-297 STFNQGTYN
+297 TFNQGTY
-306 FTDNTSF
+306 S
-313 NNDTFN
+313 
-319 QGTYN
+319 
-324 FNTSKVSFSGANT
+324 FNTSKVSFSGTNT

-351 SFGSGAVFNL
+351 SFGSNAIFNL
-361 NQTLNANQTYDILTT
+361 NQTLSGSQTYDILTT
-376 NGTIQYGVYQ
+376 NGAIQYGVYQ

-419 QDETLQETFSNKS
+419 QDETLQETFNKQS
-432 ITTQF
+432 IITQF

-442 QAKAKATYQQDLNN
+442 QQQAQQTYQEDLTH
-456 SQSALSNA
+456 SQNALNDVAS
-464 TNDNKIAS
+464 DNKIA
-472 ADTGY
+472 
-477 TNNQNTTIKQDAQNL
+477 
-492 EHTSQQIAKDEQAL
+492 
-506 QGDLNKLKQ
+506 
-515 LANSSFNEQA
+515 NS
-525 FNQAQ
+525 
-530 SKEQQDEQTL
+530 
-540 QNEENTFSSEQ
+540 
-551 EGLEKALANAKEQ
+551 
-564 QEQQQAQATYQQDL
+564 
-578 NNSQSALSNATNDN
+578 
-592 KIASADTDY
+592 DTDY
-601 TKNQNTAI
+601 TKNKNTTVA
-609 KQDAQ
+609 KDAQ
-614 NLENTSQQITQDQK
+614 SLENTNQQIQQDEQALEK
-628 DLEQDLDKLQQLAN
+628 DLAQIKQLAN
-642 SKTGFNEQAFNQA
+642 STTGFNEQAFNQA
-655 QSTEQQDEQTL
+655 QSTEKQDEQTL
-666 QNEEETFSSEQEGL
+666 QNDEKTFNTKQEGL
-680 EKALAN
+680 EQAIAN

-692 TPTKHTAQNNPPNK
+692 TPTPIKHTAQNTPPNK
-706 VSPPT
+706 VSPMPPT

-722 VYNFQNQTYSKKG
+722 VYN
-735 IYYIDPNL
+735 
-743 SGQSGQSGNTL
+743 
-754 STYGYLDWF
+754 
-763 TLKNKFSVNA
+763 
-773 NNGTLII
+773 
-780 GNNTE
+780 
-785 SANTKG
+785 
-791 LIWIGDDKGLVYY
+791 
-804 NTGTFNAAN
+804 
-813 IYLTSNLKTGNGFSG
+813 
-828 EGATLNFNAT
+828 
-838 NRITINQASFDNSD
+838 
-852 AGAQHS
+852 
-858 YMNFKGSNINVS
+858 
-870 GSSFTD
+870 
-876 DTNGGFSF
+876 
-884 SGNNNNS
+884 
-891 AISFNKTKFNQ
+891 
-902 GTYNF
+902 
-907 TNSANLSFNN
+907 
-917 SNFNQSTYNFN
+917 
-928 SLQSTFNNSTFN
+928 
-940 QGTYNFTDN
+940 
-949 TSFNNDTFN
+949 
-958 QGTYNFNTSKVS
+958 
-970 FSGANT
+970 
-976 LNSSSPFASLKGSVS
+976 
-991 FGSGAV
+991 
-997 FNLNQTLNANQT
+997 
-1009 YDILTTNGTIQYG
+1009 
-1022 VYQSYLWDLINY
+1022 
-1034 KGDKAISHVEV
+1034 
-1045 GNNTYDVT
+1045 
-1053 FDINGQDETLQE
+1053 
-1065 TFSNKSIT
+1065 
-1073 TQFLGDDLQAKA
+1073 
-1085 KATYQ
+1085 
-1090 QDLNNSQSAL
+1090 
-1100 SNATNDNKI
+1100 
-1109 ASADTGY
+1109 
-1116 TNNQN
+1116 
-1121 TTIKQDAQNLEHT
+1121 
-1134 SQQIAKDE
+1134 
-1142 QALQGDLNK
+1142 
-1151 LKQLANSS
+1151 
-1159 FNEQAFNQAQSK
+1159 
-1171 EQQDEQ
+1171 
-1177 TLQNEE
+1177 
-1183 ETFSSEQEGLEKAL
+1183 
-1197 ANAKPA
+1197 
-1203 SPTPTP
+1203 
-1209 TPTPTPSPTPNPTP
+1209 
-1223 TKHTAPNKVPPT
+1223 
-1235 PPTQNLPTTNVWN
+1235 
-1248 GVYWLQNQTY
+1248 LQNQTY

-1267 PNLSGQSGQSANT
+1267 PNLSGQSGQSGNT

-1293 GVNIQNGTLII
+1293 SVNIQNGTLII
-1304 GNNTESVN
+1304 GNDTESVN

-1325 YIIGTFNAANIYLTN
+1325 YITGTFNAANIYLTN

-1349 GSDGGGANITF
+1349 NSDGGGANITF

-1396 ATNNI
+1396 ALNNI

-1418 NAKNI
+1418 SAKNI

-1437 GSSVISANAAN
+1437 GSSVISANTSN
-1448 SLSFNN
+1448 SLSFIN
-1454 SRLNGGAVYNL
+1454 SRLNGGAIYNL
-1465 WANSL
+1465 QANSL

-1493 TQLLGNTSFTLSSQ
+1493 TQLLGNTNFTLSSQ

-1520 NANITLGNKSQTAF
+1520 NANITLGNKSQAAF

-1555 ASGASAF
+1555 ANGTSAF

-1574 QATFNSLFFNGATLS
+1574 QATFNSLFFNGGTLS
-1589 LNANSKLNASSAS
+1589 LNASSKLNASSAS

-1614 VLSVSNAS
+1614 VLSANNTS
-1622 SLNANINFQGASQAT
+1622 SLNANINFQGASQAD
-1637 FGGNTTIDAAS
+1637 FGGNTTIDTAS

-1674 PSLSKALMSV
+1674 PSLTKALMSV

-1840 PQTPGTYSPFNQP
+1840 PQAPGTYSPFNQP
-1853 LNSLNIYNK
+1853 LSSLNIYNK
-1862 GFSSGNLKTLLGI
+1862 GFSSENLKTLLGI
-1875 LSQNSATLK
+1875 LSQNSAALK
-1884 EMIETNQLDNITSI
+1884 EMIESNQLDNITNI
-1898 NEVLQLLDRI
+1898 NEVLQLLDKI
-1908 KITPA
+1908 KITQA

-1925 TDNINQTFS
+1925 TDNINQTFN
-1934 NGNLVIGATQDHV
+1934 NGNLIIGATQDNV

-2002 IYITGTLG
+2002 IYITGTIG

-2021 DITFQSANNL
+2021 DVTFQSANNL

-2050 GQEGIDKIFNQG
+2050 GQKGIDKIFNQG
-2062 NLANVLSQMAM
+2062 NLANVLSQVAM

-2079 GGLGNFVENA
+2079 GGLGNFIENA
-2089 LIPLSKELPSSLQN
+2089 LSPLSKELPASLQD

-2116 NLLNNSGVMNA
+2116 DLLNNSGVMNE

-2165 LLNFIGGYMDASE
+2165 LLNFIGGYIDASE

-2198 KDIGVVANDLLD
+2198 KDIGVVANDLLN
-2210 EFLGQDVVK
+2210 EFLGQDVIK

-2241 GIYNQGLGSV
+2241 GVYNQGLGSV

-2260 KENDLGALLSPRG
+2260 KENDLGTLLSPRG

-2326 YQGALIFASNGV
+2326 YQGALIFASNNV

-2359 NVSVQKGEICINLAN
+2359 NVSVQKGEICVNLAN

-2402 TFLGVIAS
+2402 TFLGAIAS

-2443 ANAFNNASN
+2443 TNAFNNASN

-2458 GDFTLNQQATLS
+2458 GNFTLNQQATLS

-2494 SVSHAIINAQGI
+2494 SASHAIINAQGN
-2506 ATIMT
+2506 ATIMA
-2511 NYNNPLIQFNTS
+2511 NDNNPLIQFNTS
-2523 SKETGA
+2523 SKETGT

-2557 KLYTLININGK
+2557 KLYALIDINGK
-2568 HMVMTDNGLTYNGQA
+2568 HMVMTNNGLTYNGQA
-2583 VSIKDGGLIVGFK
+2583 VSVKDGGLVVGFK

-2611 VKIAVSNAPINNLQ
+2611 VKIAVSNDPINNLQ

-2637 GIQGVDSIEQAGGTQ
+2637 GVQSVDSIDQAGGNQ

-2696 ANPNFKNDATNI
+2696 ANPDFKNDATNI

-2804 VGGYAAYGYSGFHA
+2804 VGGYAAYGYSGFHG

-2871 YRYNTWTTDA
+2871 YRYDTWTTDA

-2894 SVIFKPQIGLAYYYI
+2894 SVIFKPQVGLAYYYI
-2909 GMSGLRGI
+2909 GLSGLRGI

>member
-1 MAFKKAGL
+1 MAFKKARL
-9 ISKFI
+9 ISRFI
-14 SKGSFKLN
+14 SKGSFKLS

-29 KLNPILKRE
+29 KLNQILKRE
-38 KPLKRHK
+38 KPLKCHK
-45 KTKSIKK
+45 KTKSVKK
-52 PFNKN
+52 PFNQN

-74 PHLRASECR
+74 SHLRANECR
-83 YWSWWSGYHDKI
+83 YWSWSSWSYQDNI
-95 ESGSNSPTHNS
+95 ESGPNSPTHNS

-126 YSAGGASFTQKFNNG
+126 YSAGGVSFTQKFNGG
-141 TLNVGG
+141 TLDIGG
-147 NIRFGGTGVNGVNVG
+147 NIRFGGTGINGGDVG

-177 SRITTGNSLSDGG
+177 SHLTTGNSYADGG

-197 ATNRITINQA
+197 ATNNLTINQA
-207 SFDNSDAGAQHSYMN
+207 SFDNSHVGTQKSYMN
-222 FKGSNINVSGSSFTD
+222 FKGSNIKVSSSSFTD
-237 DTNGGFSFSGNN
+237 DTDGGFSFSGNS
-249 NNSAIS
+249 NNSTIS
-255 FNKTKFNQGTYNFT
+255 FNQTNFNQGTYHFSNSASSSFDNSNFNQGSYHFNSAQSTFENSNFNQGTYNF
-269 NSANLSFNNSNFN
+269 N
-282 QSTYNFNSLQSTFNN
+282 
-297 STFNQGTYN
+297 
-306 FTDNTSF
+306 DNTSF

-319 QGTYN
+319 QGTYS

-351 SFGSGAVFNL
+351 SFGSDAVFNL
-361 NQTLNANQTYDILTT
+361 NQTLNSNQTYDILTT

-392 INYKGDKAISHVEV
+392 INYKGDKAISHVGV

-419 QDETLQETFSNKS
+419 QDETLQETFNKQS
-432 ITTQF
+432 IIAQF

-442 QAKAKATYQQDLNN
+442 QQQAQKTYQQDLSN
-456 SQSALSNA
+456 SQSTLNNA
-464 TNDNKIAS
+464 ASDNKIANS
-472 ADTGY
+472 DTDY
-477 TNNQNTTIKQDAQNL
+477 TKSSNPTIKKDAQNL
-492 EHTSQQIAKDEQAL
+492 EHTNQKIAQDEQAL
-506 QGDLNKLKQ
+506 EKDLAQIKQ
-515 LANSSFNEQA
+515 LANSTGFNEQA

-530 SKEQQDEQTL
+530 DKEQQDEQTL
-540 QNEENTFSSEQ
+540 QNEEKTFNTKQ
-551 EGLEKALANAKEQ
+551 ERLKQAIANAKP
-564 QEQQQAQATYQQDL
+564 
-578 NNSQSALSNATNDN
+578 
-592 KIASADTDY
+592 ASPT
-601 TKNQNTAI
+601 
-609 KQDAQ
+609 
-614 NLENTSQQITQDQK
+614 
-628 DLEQDLDKLQQLAN
+628 
-642 SKTGFNEQAFNQA
+642 
-655 QSTEQQDEQTL
+655 
-666 QNEEETFSSEQEGL
+666 
-680 EKALAN
+680 
-686 AKHTSP
+686 P
-692 TPTKHTAQNNPPNK
+692 TPTKHTAQNTPPNK
-706 VSPPT
+706 VPPTPPT
-711 QNLPTTNVWNG
+711 QNLPTTNVWDG
-722 VYNFQNQTYSKKG
+722 VYNLQNQTYSNKG

-754 STYGYLDWF
+754 
-763 TLKNKFSVNA
+763 N
-773 NNGTLII
+773 
-780 GNNTE
+780 
-785 SANTKG
+785 
-791 LIWIGDDKGLVYY
+791 
-804 NTGTFNAAN
+804 
-813 IYLTSNLKTGNGFSG
+813 
-828 EGATLNFNAT
+828 
-838 NRITINQASFDNSD
+838 
-852 AGAQHS
+852 
-858 YMNFKGSNINVS
+858 
-870 GSSFTD
+870 
-876 DTNGGFSF
+876 
-884 SGNNNNS
+884 
-891 AISFNKTKFNQ
+891 
-902 GTYNF
+902 
-907 TNSANLSFNN
+907 
-917 SNFNQSTYNFN
+917 
-928 SLQSTFNNSTFN
+928 
-940 QGTYNFTDN
+940 
-949 TSFNNDTFN
+949 
-958 QGTYNFNTSKVS
+958 
-970 FSGANT
+970 
-976 LNSSSPFASLKGSVS
+976 
-991 FGSGAV
+991 
-997 FNLNQTLNANQT
+997 
-1009 YDILTTNGTIQYG
+1009 
-1022 VYQSYLWDLINY
+1022 
-1034 KGDKAISHVEV
+1034 
-1045 GNNTYDVT
+1045 
-1053 FDINGQDETLQE
+1053 
-1065 TFSNKSIT
+1065 
-1073 TQFLGDDLQAKA
+1073 
-1085 KATYQ
+1085 
-1090 QDLNNSQSAL
+1090 
-1100 SNATNDNKI
+1100 
-1109 ASADTGY
+1109 
-1116 TNNQN
+1116 
-1121 TTIKQDAQNLEHT
+1121 
-1134 SQQIAKDE
+1134 
-1142 QALQGDLNK
+1142 
-1151 LKQLANSS
+1151 
-1159 FNEQAFNQAQSK
+1159 
-1171 EQQDEQ
+1171 
-1177 TLQNEE
+1177 
-1183 ETFSSEQEGLEKAL
+1183 
-1197 ANAKPA
+1197 
-1203 SPTPTP
+1203 
-1209 TPTPTPSPTPNPTP
+1209 
-1223 TKHTAPNKVPPT
+1223 
-1235 PPTQNLPTTNVWN
+1235 
-1248 GVYWLQNQTY
+1248 
-1258 SQKGVYYID
+1258 
-1267 PNLSGQSGQSANT
+1267 
-1280 LSTYTANL
+1280 TYTANL
-1288 LGRSF
+1288 FGRSF

-1325 YIIGTFNAANIYLTN
+1325 YITGTFDAANIYLTN

-1349 GSDGGGANITF
+1349 NSDGGGANITF

-1389 HSYATFD
+1389 HSYAAFD
-1396 ATNNI
+1396 ALNNI
-1401 SVTNSSFSDMT
+1401 SITNSSFSDMT

-1418 NAKNI
+1418 SAKNI

-1437 GSSVISANAAN
+1437 GSSTISANASN
-1448 SLSFNN
+1448 SLSFIN
-1454 SRLNGGAVYNL
+1454 SRLNGGAIYNL
-1465 WANSL
+1465 QANSL

-1493 TQLLGNTSFTLSSQ
+1493 TQLLGNTNFTLSSQ

-1513 GDTTLQN
+1513 GDTTLQD
-1520 NANITLGNKSQTAF
+1520 NANITLGNKSQAAF

-1555 ASGASAF
+1555 ANGSSAF

-1574 QATFNSLFFNGATLS
+1574 QAIFKSLFFNGGTLS
-1589 LNANSKLNASSAS
+1589 LNASSKLNASSAS

-1614 VLSVSNAS
+1614 VLSANNTS
-1622 SLNANINFQGASQAT
+1622 SLNANINFQGASQAD
-1637 FGGNTTIDAAS
+1637 FGGNTTIDTAS

-1674 PSLSKALMSV
+1674 PSLAKALMSV

-1689 LGNNGDINLSDIN
+1689 LRNNGDINLSDIN

-1862 GFSSGNLKTLLGI
+1862 GFSSENLKTLLGI
-1875 LSQNSATLK
+1875 LSQNSAALK
-1884 EMIETNQLDNITSI
+1884 EMIESNQLDNITNI
-1898 NEVLQLLDRI
+1898 NEVLQLLDKI
-1908 KITPA
+1908 KITQA

-1934 NGNLVIGATQDHV
+1934 NGNLVIGATQDNV

-1962 SPCALDSA
+1962 SPCALDST

-1993 INADFKAKS
+1993 INANFKAKS
-2002 IYITGTLG
+2002 IYITGTIG

-2021 DITFQSANNL
+2021 DVTFQSTNNL

-2050 GQEGIDKIFNQG
+2050 GQKGINEIFNQG
-2062 NLANVLSQMAM
+2062 NLANVLSQVVM

-2079 GGLGNFVENA
+2079 GGLGNFIENA
-2089 LIPLSKELPSSLQN
+2089 LSPLSKELPASLQS

-2116 NLLNNSGVMNA
+2116 DLLNNSGVMNE

-2165 LLNFIGGYMDASE
+2165 LLNFIGGYIDASE
-2178 LSSILSVIL
+2178 LSSILSVVL

-2198 KDIGVVANDLLD
+2198 KDIGVVANDLLN

-2219 KLESQGLVSNII
+2219 KLESQGLVNNII

-2241 GIYNQGLGSV
+2241 GVYNQGLGSV

-2316 NGDNTIDFSK
+2316 NGDDTIDFSK

-2359 NVSVQKGEICINLAN
+2359 NVSVQKGEICVNLAN

-2380 SSSTNSSVTPT
+2380 RSSTNSSVTPT
-2391 NESLSVRANNF
+2391 NESLSVHANNF
-2402 TFLGVIAS
+2402 TFLGAITS

-2430 NENATLQANNLTI
+2430 NKNATLQANNLTI
-2443 ANAFNNASN
+2443 TNAFNNASN

-2458 GDFTLNQQATLS
+2458 GNFTLNQQATLS

-2483 SYGDLVFNLSH
+2483 SYGDLVFNISH
-2494 SVSHAIINAQGI
+2494 SASHAIINAQGA
-2506 ATIMT
+2506 ATIMA
-2511 NYNNPLIQFNTS
+2511 NNNNPLIQFNTS
-2523 SKETGA
+2523 SKEVGT

-2557 KLYTLININGK
+2557 KLYALIDINGK

-2583 VSIKDGGLIVGFK
+2583 VSIKDGGLVVGFK

-2611 VKIAVSNAPINNLQ
+2611 VKIAVSNDPINNLQ

-2637 GIQGVDSIEQAGGTQ
+2637 GVQSVDSIDQAGGNQ

-2696 ANPNFKNDATNI
+2696 ANPDFKNDATNI

-2738 LEALKNKRFADAIPN
+2738 LESLKNKRFADAIPN

-2804 VGGYAAYGYSGFHA
+2804 VGGYAAYGYSGFHG

-2871 YRYNTWTTDA
+2871 YKYDTWTTDA

-2909 GMSGLRGI
+2909 GLSGLRGI

-3010 YVNAGIGARF
+3010 YVNASIGARF

>member
-1 MAFKKAGL
+1 MAFKKARL
-9 ISKFI
+9 ISRFI

-22 KISKKIF
+22 KISKKF
-29 KLNPILKRE
+29 FTLNQILKRE

-45 KTKSIKK
+45 KTKSIEKL
-52 PFNKN
+52 FNKN

-74 PHLRASECR
+74 SHLRANECR
-83 YWSWWSGYHDKI
+83 YWSWSSWSYQDNI

-106 YCLFSSTQGSGTYYL
+106 YCLFSSAQGSGTYYL

-126 YSAGGASFTQKFNNG
+126 YSTGGASFTQTFNGG
-141 TLNVGG
+141 TLDIRG
-147 NIRFGGTGVNGVNVG
+147 NIRFGGTGINGGDVG
-162 YITGTYDAQTINFNS
+162 YITGTYDAQTMNFNS
-177 SRITTGNSLSDGG
+177 SHITTGNSYADGG

-197 ATNRITINQA
+197 AANNITINQA
-207 SFDNSDAGAQHSYMN
+207 SFDNSDAGTQKSYMN
-222 FKGSNINVSGSSFTD
+222 FKGSNIKVSGSSFTD
-237 DTNGGFSFSGNN
+237 DTDGGFNFSGNN
-249 NNSAIS
+249 NNSTIS
-255 FNKTKFNQGTYNFT
+255 FNQTSFNQGTYNFS
-269 NSANLSFNNSNFN
+269 NSASSSFDNS
-282 QSTYNFNSLQSTFNN
+282 S
-297 STFNQGTYN
+297 FNQGTYN
-306 FTDNTSF
+306 FNDNASFNNNTFNQGTYDFSNNTSF

-319 QGTYN
+319 QGAYN
-324 FNTSKVSFSGANT
+324 FNTSKVSFSGINT

-351 SFGSGAVFNL
+351 SFNSGAIFNL
-361 NQTLNANQTYDILTT
+361 NQTLNNNQTYDILTT
-376 NGTIQYGVYQ
+376 NGAIQYGVYQ

-406 GNNTYDVTFDING
+406 GNNTYDVTFDIDG
-419 QDETLQETFSNKS
+419 QDETLQETFNNQS
-432 ITTQF
+432 IITQF

-442 QAKAKATYQQDLNN
+442 Q
-456 SQSALSNA
+456 
-464 TNDNKIAS
+464 
-472 ADTGY
+472 
-477 TNNQNTTIKQDAQNL
+477 
-492 EHTSQQIAKDEQAL
+492 
-506 QGDLNKLKQ
+506 
-515 LANSSFNEQA
+515 
-525 FNQAQ
+525 
-530 SKEQQDEQTL
+530 
-540 QNEENTFSSEQ
+540 
-551 EGLEKALANAKEQ
+551 
-564 QEQQQAQATYQQDL
+564 QQAQKTYQEDVAH
-578 NNSQSALSNATNDN
+578 SQNALSGAISDN
-592 KIASADTDY
+592 TIASNDTSY
-601 TKNQNTAI
+601 TQSKNPTI
-609 KQDAQ
+609 LKDAQ
-614 NLENTSQQITQDQK
+614 NLENTNQQIQK
-628 DLEQDLDKLQQLAN
+628 DEQALEKDLAQIKQLAN
-642 SKTGFNEQAFNQA
+642 PTTGFNEQAFNQA
-655 QSTEQQDEQTL
+655 QKQEQQDEQAL
-666 QNEEETFSSEQEGL
+666 QNEENAFNTEQEGL
-680 EKALAN
+680 KQAIAN
-686 AKHTSP
+686 AKHVSPTPNPTPSPTP
-692 TPTKHTAQNNPPNK
+692 TPTKHTVPNTPP
-706 VSPPT
+706 SQIPPTPT
-711 QNLPTTNVWNG
+711 QNPPAESVWSG
-722 VYNFQNQTYSKKG
+722 VYWLQNKTYSKQG

-743 SGQSGQSGNTL
+743 SGQSGQS
-754 STYGYLDWF
+754 D
-763 TLKNKFSVNA
+763 
-773 NNGTLII
+773 
-780 GNNTE
+780 
-785 SANTKG
+785 
-791 LIWIGDDKGLVYY
+791 
-804 NTGTFNAAN
+804 
-813 IYLTSNLKTGNGFSG
+813 
-828 EGATLNFNAT
+828 
-838 NRITINQASFDNSD
+838 
-852 AGAQHS
+852 
-858 YMNFKGSNINVS
+858 
-870 GSSFTD
+870 
-876 DTNGGFSF
+876 
-884 SGNNNNS
+884 
-891 AISFNKTKFNQ
+891 
-902 GTYNF
+902 
-907 TNSANLSFNN
+907 
-917 SNFNQSTYNFN
+917 
-928 SLQSTFNNSTFN
+928 
-940 QGTYNFTDN
+940 
-949 TSFNNDTFN
+949 
-958 QGTYNFNTSKVS
+958 
-970 FSGANT
+970 
-976 LNSSSPFASLKGSVS
+976 
-991 FGSGAV
+991 
-997 FNLNQTLNANQT
+997 
-1009 YDILTTNGTIQYG
+1009 
-1022 VYQSYLWDLINY
+1022 
-1034 KGDKAISHVEV
+1034 
-1045 GNNTYDVT
+1045 
-1053 FDINGQDETLQE
+1053 
-1065 TFSNKSIT
+1065 
-1073 TQFLGDDLQAKA
+1073 
-1085 KATYQ
+1085 
-1090 QDLNNSQSAL
+1090 
-1100 SNATNDNKI
+1100 
-1109 ASADTGY
+1109 
-1116 TNNQN
+1116 
-1121 TTIKQDAQNLEHT
+1121 
-1134 SQQIAKDE
+1134 
-1142 QALQGDLNK
+1142 
-1151 LKQLANSS
+1151 
-1159 FNEQAFNQAQSK
+1159 
-1171 EQQDEQ
+1171 
-1177 TLQNEE
+1177 
-1183 ETFSSEQEGLEKAL
+1183 
-1197 ANAKPA
+1197 
-1203 SPTPTP
+1203 
-1209 TPTPTPSPTPNPTP
+1209 
-1223 TKHTAPNKVPPT
+1223 
-1235 PPTQNLPTTNVWN
+1235 
-1248 GVYWLQNQTY
+1248 
-1258 SQKGVYYID
+1258 
-1267 PNLSGQSGQSANT
+1267 NT

-1293 GVNIQNGTLII
+1293 GVNANNGTLII
-1304 GNNTESVN
+1304 GNNTENVN

-1325 YIIGTFNAANIYLTN
+1325 YITGTFNAANIYLTN

-1374 DAETVTKMI
+1374 NAETVTKMI

-1389 HSYATFD
+1389 HSYAAFD
-1396 ATNNI
+1396 ALNNI

-1418 NAKNI
+1418 SAENI

-1437 GSSVISANAAN
+1437 GSSTISANATN
-1448 SLSFNN
+1448 SLSFID

-1465 WANSL
+1465 QANSL

-1520 NANITLGNKSQTAF
+1520 NANITLGNKSQAAF

-1555 ASGASAF
+1555 ASGASTF

-1574 QATFNSLFFNGATLS
+1574 QAAFNGLFFNGGTLS
-1589 LNANSKLNASSAS
+1589 LNASSKLNASSAS

-1614 VLSVSNAS
+1614 VLSANNTS
-1622 SLNANINFQGASQAT
+1622 SLNANINFQGASQAD
-1637 FGGNTTIDAAS
+1637 FGGNTTIDTAS
-1648 FNFDSASSLSFNN
+1648 FNFDSASSLNFNN

-1674 PSLSKALMSV
+1674 PSLTKALMSV

-1751 IQTWSF
+1751 VQTWSF

-1840 PQTPGTYSPFNQP
+1840 PQAPGTYSPFNQP

-1862 GFSSGNLKTLLGI
+1862 GFSSENLKTLLGI

-1884 EMIETNQLDNITSI
+1884 EMIESNQLDNITNI
-1898 NEVLQLLDRI
+1898 NEVLQLLDKI
-1908 KITPA
+1908 KITQV

-1925 TDNINQTFS
+1925 TDNINQTFN
-1934 NGNLVIGATQDHV
+1934 NGNLVIGVTQDNV

-2002 IYITGTLG
+2002 IYITGTIG

-2021 DITFQSANNL
+2021 DVTFQSANNL

-2079 GGLGNFVENA
+2079 GGLGNFIENA
-2089 LIPLSKELPSSLQN
+2089 LSPLSKELPASLQD

-2116 NLLNNSGVMNA
+2116 DLLNNSGVMNE
-2127 IQNIISKKLSIFGN
+2127 IQNIISQKLSIFGN

-2165 LLNFIGGYMDASE
+2165 LLNFIGGYIDASE
-2178 LSSILSVIL
+2178 LSSILGVIL

-2198 KDIGVVANDLLD
+2198 KDIGVVANDLLN

-2241 GIYNQGLGSV
+2241 GVYNQGLGSV

-2273 LHDFWQKGYFNFLSN
+2273 LHDFWQKGYFNFLSD

-2359 NVSVQKGEICINLAN
+2359 NVNVQKGEICINLAN

-2380 SSSTNSSVTPT
+2380 SSPANSSVTPT
-2391 NESLSVRANNF
+2391 NETLSVRANNF
-2402 TFLGVIAS
+2402 TFLGAIAS
-2410 NGAIDLSQVKNNSV
+2410 NGAIDLSQVTNNSV

-2443 ANAFNNASN
+2443 TNAFNNASN
-2452 STANIN
+2452 STANIDGN
-2458 GDFTLNQQATLS
+2458 FTLNQQATLS

-2494 SVSHAIINAQGI
+2494 SVSHAIINAQGA
-2506 ATIMT
+2506 ATIMA
-2511 NYNNPLIQFNTS
+2511 NDNNPLIQFNTS
-2523 SKETGA
+2523 SKETGT

-2537 AIYYGYNDQITGG
+2537 AIYYGYNNQITGG

-2557 KLYTLININGK
+2557 KLYALIDINGK

-2583 VSIKDGGLIVGFK
+2583 VSVKDGGLVVGFK

-2611 VKIAVSNAPINNLQ
+2611 VKIAVSNDPINNLQ

-2637 GIQGVDSIEQAGGTQ
+2637 GVQSVDSIDQAGGNQ

-2670 PYYLESHSTKDLTT
+2670 PYFLESHSTKDLTT

-2726 TSTFASADFHER
+2726 TSTFARSDFLER

-2773 TGVGGAS
+2773 AGVGGAS
-2780 FINGGT
+2780 FISGGT

-2804 VGGYAAYGYSGFHA
+2804 VGGYAAYGYSGFHG

-2827 VNMGVYSRAF
+2827 VNVGVYSRAF

-2871 YRYNTWTTDA
+2871 YRYDTWTTDA

-2894 SVIFKPQIGLAYYYI
+2894 SVIFKPQVGLAYYYI
-2909 GMSGLRGI
+2909 GLSGLRGI

>member
-14 SKGSFKLN
+14 LKGSFKLN

-29 KLNPILKRE
+29 KLNLILKRE

-52 PFNKN
+52 PFNKS

-74 PHLRASECR
+74 SHLRASECR
-83 YWSWWSGYHDKI
+83 YWSWSSWSYHDNI

-106 YCLFSSTQGSGTYYL
+106 YCLFNSTQGSGTYYL

-147 NIRFGGTGVNGVNVG
+147 NIRFGGTGVNGGNVG

-177 SRITTGNSLSDGG
+177 SRITTGNSYSTGG

-197 ATNRITINQA
+197 AANHITINQA
-207 SFDNSDAGAQHSYMN
+207 SFDNGDAGTQHSYMN
-222 FKGSNINVSGSSFTD
+222 FSGSNINVSDSSFTD

-249 NNSAIS
+249 NNSVIS
-255 FNKTKFNQGTYNFT
+255 FNQTNFNQGTYHFSNSASSSFDNSNFNQGTYHFNSAQSTFENSNFNQGTYNF
-269 NSANLSFNNSNFN
+269 NNNA
-282 QSTYNFNSLQSTFNN
+282 
-297 STFNQGTYN
+297 
-306 FTDNTSF
+306 SF

-319 QGTYN
+319 QGIYS
-324 FNTSKVSFSGANT
+324 FNTNKVSFLGINT

-361 NQTLNANQTYDILTT
+361 NQTLNNNQTYDILTT

-392 INYKGDKAISHVEV
+392 INYKGDKAISHIEV
-406 GNNTYDVTFDING
+406 GSNTYDVTFDING
-419 QDETLQETFSNKS
+419 QDETLQETFNNQS

-442 QAKAKATYQQDLNN
+442 QAKAQATYQQDLTGSQTALNN
-456 SQSALSNA
+456 TTS
-464 TNDNKIAS
+464 DNKIAS
-472 ADTGY
+472 SDTSY
-477 TNNQNTTIKQDAQNL
+477 TNNQNTTIAKDAQ
-492 EHTSQQIAKDEQAL
+492 S
-506 QGDLNKLKQ
+506 
-515 LANSSFNEQA
+515 
-525 FNQAQ
+525 
-530 SKEQQDEQTL
+530 
-540 QNEENTFSSEQ
+540 
-551 EGLEKALANAKEQ
+551 
-564 QEQQQAQATYQQDL
+564 
-578 NNSQSALSNATNDN
+578 
-592 KIASADTDY
+592 
-601 TKNQNTAI
+601 
-609 KQDAQ
+609 
-614 NLENTSQQITQDQK
+614 LENTSQQIAQDKQALK
-628 DLEQDLDKLQQLAN
+628 GDLDKLQQLAN
-642 SKTGFNEQAFNQA
+642 STTGFNEQAFNQA
-655 QSTEQQDEQTL
+655 QSTEQQDLQTL
-666 QNEEETFSSEQEGL
+666 QGEE
-680 EKALAN
+680 N
-686 AKHTSP
+686 
-692 TPTKHTAQNNPPNK
+692 
-706 VSPPT
+706 
-711 QNLPTTNVWNG
+711 
-722 VYNFQNQTYSKKG
+722 
-735 IYYIDPNL
+735 
-743 SGQSGQSGNTL
+743 
-754 STYGYLDWF
+754 
-763 TLKNKFSVNA
+763 
-773 NNGTLII
+773 
-780 GNNTE
+780 
-785 SANTKG
+785 
-791 LIWIGDDKGLVYY
+791 
-804 NTGTFNAAN
+804 TFNA
-813 IYLTSNLKTGNGFSG
+813 
-828 EGATLNFNAT
+828 E
-838 NRITINQASFDNSD
+838 
-852 AGAQHS
+852 
-858 YMNFKGSNINVS
+858 
-870 GSSFTD
+870 
-876 DTNGGFSF
+876 
-884 SGNNNNS
+884 
-891 AISFNKTKFNQ
+891 
-902 GTYNF
+902 
-907 TNSANLSFNN
+907 
-917 SNFNQSTYNFN
+917 
-928 SLQSTFNNSTFN
+928 
-940 QGTYNFTDN
+940 
-949 TSFNNDTFN
+949 
-958 QGTYNFNTSKVS
+958 
-970 FSGANT
+970 
-976 LNSSSPFASLKGSVS
+976 
-991 FGSGAV
+991 
-997 FNLNQTLNANQT
+997 
-1009 YDILTTNGTIQYG
+1009 
-1022 VYQSYLWDLINY
+1022 
-1034 KGDKAISHVEV
+1034 
-1045 GNNTYDVT
+1045 
-1053 FDINGQDETLQE
+1053 QDGL
-1065 TFSNKSIT
+1065 
-1073 TQFLGDDLQAKA
+1073 
-1085 KATYQ
+1085 
-1090 QDLNNSQSAL
+1090 
-1100 SNATNDNKI
+1100 
-1109 ASADTGY
+1109 
-1116 TNNQN
+1116 
-1121 TTIKQDAQNLEHT
+1121 
-1134 SQQIAKDE
+1134 E
-1142 QALQGDLNK
+1142 QAI
-1151 LKQLANSS
+1151 
-1159 FNEQAFNQAQSK
+1159 
-1171 EQQDEQ
+1171 
-1177 TLQNEE
+1177 
-1183 ETFSSEQEGLEKAL
+1183 

-1209 TPTPTPSPTPNPTP
+1209 T
-1223 TKHTAPNKVPPT
+1223 KHTAPNTPPNKVPPT

-1248 GVYWLQNQTY
+1248 GVYNLQNQTY
-1258 SQKGVYYID
+1258 SKQGVYYID
-1267 PNLSGQSGQSANT
+1267 PNLSGQSGQSDNT

-1325 YIIGTFNAANIYLTN
+1325 YITGTFNATNIYLTN

-1349 GSDGGGANITF
+1349 NSDGGGANITF

-1389 HSYATFD
+1389 HSYAAFD

-1401 SVTNSSFSDMT
+1401 SVTNSNFSDMT

-1418 NAKNI
+1418 SAKNI

-1437 GSSVISANAAN
+1437 ESSVISANASN
-1448 SLSFNN
+1448 SLSFIN

-1465 WANSL
+1465 QANSL

-1520 NANITLGNKSQTAF
+1520 NANITLGNKSQATF

-1555 ASGASAF
+1555 ANGSSAF

-1574 QATFNSLFFNGATLS
+1574 QATFNSLFFNGGILS

-1614 VLSVSNAS
+1614 VLSASNTS
-1622 SLNANINFQGASQAT
+1622 SLNANINFQGASQAN
-1637 FGGNTTIDAAS
+1637 FGGNTTIDTAS
-1648 FNFDSASSLSFNN
+1648 FNFDSTSSLSFNN

-1702 IFDNITKSVTYNILN
+1702 IFNNITKSVTYNILN

-1826 SNIKGLFTPKGSQT
+1826 SSIKGLFTPKGSQT

-1884 EMIETNQLDNITSI
+1884 EMIESNQLDNITSI
-1898 NEVLQLLDRI
+1898 NEVLQLLDKI
-1908 KITPA
+1908 KITPT

-1934 NGNLVIGATQDHV
+1934 DGNLVIGATQDNV

-2002 IYITGTLG
+2002 VYITGTVG
-2010 SGNAFESGGSA
+2010 SANAFESGGSA
-2021 DITFQSANNL
+2021 DVTFQSVNNL
-2031 VLNKANIEAQ
+2031 VLDKASIEAQ

-2062 NLANVLSQMAM
+2062 NLANVLSQVAM

-2079 GGLGNFVENA
+2079 GGLGNFIENA
-2089 LIPLSKELPSSLQN
+2089 LSPLSKELPASLQN

-2116 NLLNNSGVMNA
+2116 DLLNNSGVMNA

-2165 LLNFIGGYMDASE
+2165 LLNFIGGYIDASE
-2178 LSSILSVIL
+2178 LSSIFSVVL

-2198 KDIGVVANDLLD
+2198 KDIGVVANDLLN
-2210 EFLGQDVVK
+2210 EFLGQDVIK

-2241 GIYNQGLGSV
+2241 GVYNQGLGSV

-2316 NGDNTIDFSK
+2316 NGDNTIGFSK
-2326 YQGALIFASNGV
+2326 YQGALIFASNDI

-2380 SSSTNSSVTPT
+2380 SSSANSSVTPT

-2402 TFLGVIAS
+2402 TFLGTIAS

-2443 ANAFNNASN
+2443 TNAFNNASN

-2458 GDFTLNQQATLS
+2458 GNFTLNQQATLS

-2494 SVSHAIINAQGI
+2494 SASHAIINAQGV
-2506 ATIMT
+2506 ATIIA
-2511 NYNNPLIQFNTS
+2511 NNNNPLIQFNTS
-2523 SKETGA
+2523 SKEAGT

-2537 AIYYGYNDQITGG
+2537 AIYYGYNDHITGG
-2550 SSLDNYL
+2550 NSLDNYL
-2557 KLYTLININGK
+2557 KLYTLIDINGK

-2583 VSIKDGGLIVGFK
+2583 VNIKDGGLVVGFK

-2611 VKIAVSNAPINNLQ
+2611 VKIAVSNDPINNLQ

-2637 GIQGVDSIEQAGGTQ
+2637 GVQGVDSIEQAGGTQ

-2726 TSTFASADFHER
+2726 TSTFASTDFHER

-2793 VGYDR
+2793 IGYDR

-2871 YRYNTWTTDA
+2871 YKYNTWTTDA

-2909 GMSGLRGI
+2909 GLSGLRGI

-3010 YVNAGIGARF
+3010 YMNAGIGARF

>member
-14 SKGSFKLN
+14 LKGSFKLN

-29 KLNPILKRE
+29 KLNQILKRE
-38 KPLKRHK
+38 KPLSHK
-45 KTKSIKK
+45 KTKSVEK

-74 PHLRASECR
+74 SHLRASECR
-83 YWSWWSGYHDKI
+83 YWSWSSWSYHDNI

-106 YCLFSSTQGSGTYYL
+106 YCLFNSAQGSGTYYL

-147 NIRFGGTGVNGVNVG
+147 NIRFGGTGVNGGNVG
-162 YITGTYDAQTINFNS
+162 YIIGTYDAQTINFNS
-177 SRITTGNSLSDGG
+177 SRITTGNSFSTGG

-197 ATNRITINQA
+197 ATNHITINQA
-207 SFDNSDAGAQHSYMN
+207 SFDNGDAGTQHSYMN
-222 FKGSNINVSGSSFTD
+222 FSGSNINVSDSSFTD
-237 DTNGGFSFSGNN
+237 DTNGGFSFSGNGA
-249 NNSAIS
+249 NSNLS
-255 FNKTKFNQGTYNFT
+255 FNKTNFNQGTYKFT
-269 NSANLSFNNSNFN
+269 NSANLNFNNSNFN
-282 QSTYNFNSLQSTFNN
+282 Q
-297 STFNQGTYN
+297 GTYS
-306 FTDNTSF
+306 FTDNIGLNF
-313 NNDTFN
+313 DNDTFN
-319 QGTYN
+319 QGTYS
-324 FNTSKVSFSGANT
+324 FNASKVSFSGVNT
-337 LNSSSPFASLKGSV
+337 LNSSSPFANLKGSV
-351 SFGSGAVFNL
+351 SFGSDAIFNL
-361 NQTLNANQTYDILTT
+361 NQTLNSNQTYDILTT

-406 GNNTYDVTFDING
+406 GSNTYDVTFDING
-419 QDETLQETFSNKS
+419 QDETLQETFSNQA

-442 QAKAKATYQQDLNN
+442 Q
-456 SQSALSNA
+456 
-464 TNDNKIAS
+464 
-472 ADTGY
+472 
-477 TNNQNTTIKQDAQNL
+477 
-492 EHTSQQIAKDEQAL
+492 
-506 QGDLNKLKQ
+506 
-515 LANSSFNEQA
+515 
-525 FNQAQ
+525 
-530 SKEQQDEQTL
+530 SK
-540 QNEENTFSSEQ
+540 
-551 EGLEKALANAKEQ
+551 
-564 QEQQQAQATYQQDL
+564 AQATYQQDL
-578 NNSQSALSNATNDN
+578 SSSQTALNNATSDN
-592 KIASADTDY
+592 KIAGSDTSY
-601 TKNQNTAI
+601 TSNQNTTI
-609 KQDAQ
+609 KKDAQ
-614 NLENTSQQITQDQK
+614 SLENTSQQITQD
-628 DLEQDLDKLQQLAN
+628 EQALKGDLDKLQQLAN
-642 SKTGFNEQAFNQA
+642 STTGFNEQAFNQA
-655 QSTEQQDEQTL
+655 QSTEQQDLQTL
-666 QNEEETFSSEQEGL
+666 QGEE
-680 EKALAN
+680 N
-686 AKHTSP
+686 
-692 TPTKHTAQNNPPNK
+692 
-706 VSPPT
+706 
-711 QNLPTTNVWNG
+711 
-722 VYNFQNQTYSKKG
+722 
-735 IYYIDPNL
+735 
-743 SGQSGQSGNTL
+743 
-754 STYGYLDWF
+754 
-763 TLKNKFSVNA
+763 
-773 NNGTLII
+773 
-780 GNNTE
+780 
-785 SANTKG
+785 
-791 LIWIGDDKGLVYY
+791 
-804 NTGTFNAAN
+804 TFNA
-813 IYLTSNLKTGNGFSG
+813 
-828 EGATLNFNAT
+828 E
-838 NRITINQASFDNSD
+838 
-852 AGAQHS
+852 
-858 YMNFKGSNINVS
+858 
-870 GSSFTD
+870 
-876 DTNGGFSF
+876 
-884 SGNNNNS
+884 
-891 AISFNKTKFNQ
+891 
-902 GTYNF
+902 
-907 TNSANLSFNN
+907 
-917 SNFNQSTYNFN
+917 
-928 SLQSTFNNSTFN
+928 
-940 QGTYNFTDN
+940 
-949 TSFNNDTFN
+949 
-958 QGTYNFNTSKVS
+958 
-970 FSGANT
+970 
-976 LNSSSPFASLKGSVS
+976 
-991 FGSGAV
+991 
-997 FNLNQTLNANQT
+997 
-1009 YDILTTNGTIQYG
+1009 
-1022 VYQSYLWDLINY
+1022 
-1034 KGDKAISHVEV
+1034 
-1045 GNNTYDVT
+1045 
-1053 FDINGQDETLQE
+1053 QDGL
-1065 TFSNKSIT
+1065 
-1073 TQFLGDDLQAKA
+1073 
-1085 KATYQ
+1085 
-1090 QDLNNSQSAL
+1090 
-1100 SNATNDNKI
+1100 
-1109 ASADTGY
+1109 
-1116 TNNQN
+1116 
-1121 TTIKQDAQNLEHT
+1121 
-1134 SQQIAKDE
+1134 E
-1142 QALQGDLNK
+1142 QAI
-1151 LKQLANSS
+1151 
-1159 FNEQAFNQAQSK
+1159 
-1171 EQQDEQ
+1171 
-1177 TLQNEE
+1177 
-1183 ETFSSEQEGLEKAL
+1183 

-1209 TPTPTPSPTPNPTP
+1209 T
-1223 TKHTAPNKVPPT
+1223 KHTAPNTPPNKVPPT

-1248 GVYWLQNQTY
+1248 GVYNLQNQTY
-1258 SQKGVYYID
+1258 SKQGVYYID
-1267 PNLSGQSGQSANT
+1267 PNLSGQSGQSGNT

-1325 YIIGTFNAANIYLTN
+1325 YITGTFNATNIYLTN

-1389 HSYATFD
+1389 HSYAAFD

-1482 YSRGTSNFNAT
+1482 YSRGASNFNAT
-1493 TQLLGNTSFTLSSQ
+1493 TQLLGNTSFALSSQ

-1520 NANITLGNKSQTAF
+1520 NANITLGNKSQAAF

-1555 ASGASAF
+1555 ANGSSVF

-1574 QATFNSLFFNGATLS
+1574 QATFNSLFFNGGIIS

-1614 VLSVSNAS
+1614 VLSASNTS
-1622 SLNANINFQGASQAT
+1622 SLNANINFQGASQAD
-1637 FGGNTTIDAAS
+1637 FGGNTTIDTAS
-1648 FNFDSASSLSFNN
+1648 FNFDSISSLSFNN

-1674 PSLSKALMSV
+1674 PSLTKALMSV

-1689 LGNNGDINLSDIN
+1689 LGDNGDINLSDIN

-1739 KIQNATY
+1739 KIQNAAY

-1757 INPLNSSQIIQESI
+1757 INPLNSSQIIQESV

-1800 YQASKQ
+1800 YQVSKQ

-1826 SNIKGLFTPKGSQT
+1826 SSIKGLFTPKGSQT

-1862 GFSSGNLKTLLGI
+1862 GFSSENLKTLLGI

-1884 EMIETNQLDNITSI
+1884 EMIESNQLDNITNI
-1898 NEVLQLLDRI
+1898 NEVLQLLDKI
-1908 KITPA
+1908 KITPV

-1925 TDNINQTFS
+1925 TDNINQTFN
-1934 NGNLVIGATQDHV
+1934 NGNLVIGATQDNV

-1962 SPCALDSA
+1962 SPCALDST

-2021 DITFQSANNL
+2021 DVTFQSANNL
-2031 VLNKANIEAQ
+2031 VLDKANIEAQ

-2062 NLANVLSQMAM
+2062 NLANVLSQVAM

-2089 LIPLSKELPSSLQN
+2089 LSPLSKELPTSLQN

-2116 NLLNNSGVMNA
+2116 NLLNNSGVMNE

-2165 LLNFIGGYMDASE
+2165 LLNFIGGYIDASE

-2198 KDIGVVANDLLD
+2198 KDIGVVANDLLN

-2241 GIYNQGLGSV
+2241 GVYNQGLGSV

-2288 GYVFVNN
+2288 SYVFVNN

-2359 NVSVQKGEICINLAN
+2359 NVSVQKGGICINLAN

-2391 NESLSVRANNF
+2391 DESLSVRANNF
-2402 TFLGVIAS
+2402 TFLGTIAS

-2443 ANAFNNASN
+2443 TNAFNNASN

-2458 GDFTLNQQATLS
+2458 GNFTLNQQATLS

-2494 SVSHAIINAQGI
+2494 SASHAIINAQGV
-2506 ATIMT
+2506 ATIMA
-2511 NYNNPLIQFNTS
+2511 NNNNPLIQFNTS
-2523 SKETGA
+2523 SKETGT

-2537 AIYYGYNDQITGG
+2537 VIYYGYNDQITGG
-2550 SSLDNYL
+2550 NSLDNYL
-2557 KLYTLININGK
+2557 KLYTLIDINGK
-2568 HMVMTDNGLTYNGQA
+2568 RMVMTDNGLTYNGQA
-2583 VSIKDGGLIVGFK
+2583 VNIKDGGLVVGFK

-2611 VKIAVSNAPINNLQ
+2611 VKIAVSNDPINNLQ

-2637 GIQGVDSIEQAGGTQ
+2637 GTQGVDSIEQAGGTQ

-2684 IAGDIANTLEVI
+2684 IARDIANTLEVI

-2726 TSTFASADFHER
+2726 TSTFASTDFHER

-2871 YRYNTWTTDA
+2871 YKYNTWTTDA

-2909 GMSGLRGI
+2909 GLSGLRGI

-3033 GMRYAF
+3033 GMRYVF

>member
-14 SKGSFKLN
+14 LKGSFKLN

-29 KLNPILKRE
+29 KLNLILKRE

-57 KSFLKASVLLI
+57 RSFLKASVLLI

-74 PHLRASECR
+74 SHLRASECR
-83 YWSWWSGYHDKI
+83 YWSWSSWGYHDNI

-106 YCLFSSTQGSGTYYL
+106 YCLFNSAQGSGTYYL

-126 YSAGGASFTQKFNNG
+126 YSTGGASFTQKFNNG

-147 NIRFGGTGVNGVNVG
+147 NIRFGGMGVNGGDVG
-162 YITGTYDAQTINFNS
+162 YITGTYDAQTINFDS
-177 SRITTGNSLSDGG
+177 SRITTGNSYSTGG

-197 ATNRITINQA
+197 AANHITINQA
-207 SFDNSDAGAQHSYMN
+207 SFDNGDAGTQRSYMN
-222 FKGSNINVSGSSFTD
+222 FSGSNINVSGSSFTD
-237 DTNGGFSFSGNN
+237 DTNGGFSFSGNGTN
-249 NNSAIS
+249 SNLSFNQTSFNQGTYKFTNSANLNFNNSA
-255 FNKTKFNQGTYNFT
+255 FNQGTYNF
-269 NSANLSFNNSNFN
+269 NSAQSVFENSNFN
-282 QSTYNFNSLQSTFNN
+282 Q
-297 STFNQGTYN
+297 GTYS
-306 FTDNTSF
+306 FTDNIGLNF

-324 FNTSKVSFSGANT
+324 FNASKVSFSGANT

-351 SFGSGAVFNL
+351 SFGSGAIFNL

-406 GNNTYDVTFDING
+406 GSNTYDVTFDING
-419 QDETLQETFSNKS
+419 QDETLQETFNNQS

-442 QAKAKATYQQDLNN
+442 QAKAQKTYQQDLSN
-456 SQSALSNA
+456 SQTALNNA
-464 TNDNKIAS
+464 TSDNKIAS
-472 ADTGY
+472 SDTGY
-477 TNNQNTTIKQDAQNL
+477 TNNQNTTIK
-492 EHTSQQIAKDEQAL
+492 K
-506 QGDLNKLKQ
+506 
-515 LANSSFNEQA
+515 
-525 FNQAQ
+525 
-530 SKEQQDEQTL
+530 
-540 QNEENTFSSEQ
+540 
-551 EGLEKALANAKEQ
+551 
-564 QEQQQAQATYQQDL
+564 
-578 NNSQSALSNATNDN
+578 
-592 KIASADTDY
+592 
-601 TKNQNTAI
+601 
-609 KQDAQ
+609 DAQ
-614 NLENTSQQITQDQK
+614 NLENTDQTIQQDKQALEK
-628 DLEQDLDKLQQLAN
+628 DLANVKQLAN
-642 SKTGFNEQAFNQA
+642 APTGFNQQAFNQA
-655 QSTEQQDEQTL
+655 QSTEQQDLQTL
-666 QNEEETFSSEQEGL
+666 QENEKTFSSEQEGL
-680 EKALAN
+680 KQAIAN
-686 AKHTSP
+686 AKPTSPTPSPTP
-692 TPTKHTAQNNPPNK
+692 TPTKHTVPN
-706 VSPPT
+706 
-711 QNLPTTNVWNG
+711 
-722 VYNFQNQTYSKKG
+722 
-735 IYYIDPNL
+735 
-743 SGQSGQSGNTL
+743 
-754 STYGYLDWF
+754 
-763 TLKNKFSVNA
+763 
-773 NNGTLII
+773 
-780 GNNTE
+780 
-785 SANTKG
+785 
-791 LIWIGDDKGLVYY
+791 
-804 NTGTFNAAN
+804 
-813 IYLTSNLKTGNGFSG
+813 
-828 EGATLNFNAT
+828 
-838 NRITINQASFDNSD
+838 
-852 AGAQHS
+852 
-858 YMNFKGSNINVS
+858 
-870 GSSFTD
+870 
-876 DTNGGFSF
+876 
-884 SGNNNNS
+884 
-891 AISFNKTKFNQ
+891 
-902 GTYNF
+902 
-907 TNSANLSFNN
+907 
-917 SNFNQSTYNFN
+917 
-928 SLQSTFNNSTFN
+928 
-940 QGTYNFTDN
+940 
-949 TSFNNDTFN
+949 
-958 QGTYNFNTSKVS
+958 
-970 FSGANT
+970 
-976 LNSSSPFASLKGSVS
+976 
-991 FGSGAV
+991 
-997 FNLNQTLNANQT
+997 
-1009 YDILTTNGTIQYG
+1009 
-1022 VYQSYLWDLINY
+1022 
-1034 KGDKAISHVEV
+1034 
-1045 GNNTYDVT
+1045 
-1053 FDINGQDETLQE
+1053 
-1065 TFSNKSIT
+1065 
-1073 TQFLGDDLQAKA
+1073 
-1085 KATYQ
+1085 
-1090 QDLNNSQSAL
+1090 
-1100 SNATNDNKI
+1100 
-1109 ASADTGY
+1109 
-1116 TNNQN
+1116 
-1121 TTIKQDAQNLEHT
+1121 
-1134 SQQIAKDE
+1134 
-1142 QALQGDLNK
+1142 
-1151 LKQLANSS
+1151 
-1159 FNEQAFNQAQSK
+1159 
-1171 EQQDEQ
+1171 
-1177 TLQNEE
+1177 
-1183 ETFSSEQEGLEKAL
+1183 
-1197 ANAKPA
+1197 
-1203 SPTPTP
+1203 TP
-1209 TPTPTPSPTPNPTP
+1209 
-1223 TKHTAPNKVPPT
+1223 PNKVPPT
-1235 PPTQNLPTTNVWN
+1235 PPTQNLPTTNVWS
-1248 GVYWLQNQTY
+1248 GVYNLQNQTY

-1267 PNLSGQSGQSANT
+1267 PNLSGQSGQSGNT

-1293 GVNIQNGTLII
+1293 SVNIQNGTLII

-1325 YIIGTFNAANIYLTN
+1325 YITGNFNAANIYLTN

-1389 HSYATFD
+1389 HSYAAFD

-1437 GSSVISANAAN
+1437 GSSVISANATN

-1454 SRLNGGAVYNL
+1454 SRLNGGVVYNL

-1520 NANITLGNKSQTAF
+1520 NANITLGNKSQAAF

-1540 DNNSNLSLDNQSVLN
+1540 DDNSNLSLDNQSVLN
-1555 ASGASAF
+1555 ANGASAF

-1574 QATFNSLFFNGATLS
+1574 QATFNSLFFNGGILS

-1614 VLSVSNAS
+1614 ILSASNTS
-1622 SLNANINFQGASQAT
+1622 SLNANINFQGASQAD
-1637 FGGNTTIDAAS
+1637 FGGNTTIDTAS

-1661 LTANGALNFNGYA
+1661 LTANGALNFDGYA
-1674 PSLSKALMSV
+1674 PSLNKALMSV

-1875 LSQNSATLK
+1875 LSQNSTTLK
-1884 EMIETNQLDNITSI
+1884 EMIESNQLDNITSI
-1898 NEVLQLLDRI
+1898 NEVLQLLDEI

-1925 TDNINQTFS
+1925 ADNINQTFS
-1934 NGNLVIGATQDHV
+1934 NGNLVIGATQDNV

-1962 SPCALDSA
+1962 SPCALDST

-2010 SGNAFESGGSA
+2010 SANAFESGGSA
-2021 DITFQSANNL
+2021 DVTFQSANNL
-2031 VLNKANIEAQ
+2031 VLDKANIEAQ

-2062 NLANVLSQMAM
+2062 NLANVLSQVAM

-2079 GGLGNFVENA
+2079 GGLGNFIENA
-2089 LIPLSKELPSSLQN
+2089 LSPLSKELPASLQN

-2116 NLLNNSGVMNA
+2116 DLLNNSGVMNA

-2165 LLNFIGGYMDASE
+2165 LLNFIGGYIDASE

-2198 KDIGVVANDLLD
+2198 KDIGVVANDLLN
-2210 EFLGQDVVK
+2210 EFLGQDIVK

-2241 GIYNQGLGSV
+2241 GVYNQGLGSV
-2251 LPPSLQNAL
+2251 LPLSLQNAL
-2260 KENDLGALLSPRG
+2260 KENDLGTLLSPRG

-2288 GYVFVNN
+2288 GYIFVNN

-2380 SSSTNSSVTPT
+2380 SSSINSSVTPT

-2402 TFLGVIAS
+2402 TFLGTIAS
-2410 NGAIDLSQVKNNSV
+2410 NGAIDLSQIKNNSV

-2443 ANAFNNASN
+2443 TNAFNNASN

-2458 GDFTLNQQATLS
+2458 GNFTLNQQATLS

-2494 SVSHAIINAQGI
+2494 STSHAIINAQGA
-2506 ATIMT
+2506 ATIMA
-2511 NYNNPLIQFNTS
+2511 NNNNPLIKFNTS
-2523 SKETGA
+2523 SKETGT
-2529 YTLIDSAK
+2529 YTLIDSTK
-2537 AIYYGYNDQITGG
+2537 AIYYGYNDQITGD

-2557 KLYTLININGK
+2557 KLYTLIDINSK
-2568 HMVMTDNGLTYNGQA
+2568 HMVMSNNGLTYNGQA
-2583 VSIKDGGLIVGFK
+2583 VNIKDGGLIVGFK

-2611 VKIAVSNAPINNLQ
+2611 VKIAVSNDPINNLQ

-2637 GIQGVDSIEQAGGTQ
+2637 GAQGVDSIEQAGGTQ

-2696 ANPNFKNDATNI
+2696 ANPDFKNDATNI

-2793 VGYDR
+2793 IGYDR

-2818 NITQSGSSN
+2818 NITQSGSNN

-2871 YRYNTWTTDA
+2871 YKYDTWTTDA

-2909 GMSGLRGI
+2909 GLSGLRGI

>member
-1 MAFKKAGL
+1 MAFKKARL

-29 KLNPILKRE
+29 KLNQILKCE
-38 KPLKRHK
+38 KPLKCHK
-45 KTKSIKK
+45 KALKPIKK
-52 PFNKN
+52 LSNRN
-57 KSFLKASVLLI
+57 KSFLKASILLI

-74 PHLRASECR
+74 SHLRANECR
-83 YWSWWSGYHDKI
+83 YWSWSYWSYQDNI
-95 ESGSNSPTHNS
+95 ESGPNSPTHNS
-106 YCLFSSTQGSGTYYL
+106 YCLFSSAQGSGTYYL

-141 TLNVGG
+141 TLDIGG
-147 NIRFGGTGVNGVNVG
+147 NIRFGGTGINGGDVG

-177 SRITTGNSLSDGG
+177 SHLTTGNSYADGG

-197 ATNRITINQA
+197 ATNNITINQA
-207 SFDNSDAGAQHSYMN
+207 SFDNSDAGTQKSYMN
-222 FKGSNINVSGSSFTD
+222 FKGSNIKVSGSGFTD
-237 DTNGGFSFSGNN
+237 DTDGGFSFSGNN
-249 NNSAIS
+249 NNSVIS
-255 FNKTKFNQGTYNFT
+255 FNQTSFNQGTYNFS
-269 NSANLSFNNSNFN
+269 NSASSSFDNSNFN
-282 QSTYNFNSLQSTFNN
+282 QGSYHFNSAQSTFEN
-297 STFNQGTYN
+297 SNFNQGTYN
-306 FTDNTSF
+306 FNDNTSF

-324 FNTSKVSFSGANT
+324 FNTSKVSFSGINT

-351 SFGSGAVFNL
+351 SFGSDAIFNL
-361 NQTLNANQTYDILTT
+361 NQTLNNNQTYDILTT
-376 NGTIQYGVYQ
+376 NRTIQYGVYQ

-419 QDETLQETFSNKS
+419 QDETLQETFNKQS
-432 ITTQF
+432 IITQF

-442 QAKAKATYQQDLNN
+442 QQQAQQTYQEDLTHSQNALNN
-456 SQSALSNA
+456 VTSDNTIANNDTSYTQS
-464 TNDNKIAS
+464 K
-472 ADTGY
+472 
-477 TNNQNTTIKQDAQNL
+477 NTTVAKDAQGL
-492 EHTSQQIAKDEQAL
+492 ENTNQKIQQDEQAL
-506 QGDLNKLKQ
+506 EKDLAQIKQ
-515 LANSSFNEQA
+515 LANS
-525 FNQAQ
+525 
-530 SKEQQDEQTL
+530 T
-540 QNEENTFSSEQ
+540 
-551 EGLEKALANAKEQ
+551 
-564 QEQQQAQATYQQDL
+564 
-578 NNSQSALSNATNDN
+578 
-592 KIASADTDY
+592 
-601 TKNQNTAI
+601 
-609 KQDAQ
+609 
-614 NLENTSQQITQDQK
+614 
-628 DLEQDLDKLQQLAN
+628 
-642 SKTGFNEQAFNQA
+642 TGFNEQAFNQA
-655 QSTEQQDEQTL
+655 QKQEQQDEQTL
-666 QNEEETFSSEQEGL
+666 QNDEKTFSSEQDSL
-680 EKALAN
+680 NKAIQQ
-686 AKHTSP
+686 
-692 TPTKHTAQNNPPNK
+692 AQAQQQK
-706 VSPPT
+706 
-711 QNLPTTNVWNG
+711 QE
-722 VYNFQNQTYSKKG
+722 QQQAQQTY
-735 IYYIDPNL
+735 
-743 SGQSGQSGNTL
+743 Q
-754 STYGYLDWF
+754 
-763 TLKNKFSVNA
+763 
-773 NNGTLII
+773 
-780 GNNTE
+780 E
-785 SANTKG
+785 
-791 LIWIGDDKGLVYY
+791 
-804 NTGTFNAAN
+804 
-813 IYLTSNLKTGNGFSG
+813 
-828 EGATLNFNAT
+828 
-838 NRITINQASFDNSD
+838 
-852 AGAQHS
+852 
-858 YMNFKGSNINVS
+858 
-870 GSSFTD
+870 
-876 DTNGGFSF
+876 
-884 SGNNNNS
+884 
-891 AISFNKTKFNQ
+891 
-902 GTYNF
+902 
-907 TNSANLSFNN
+907 
-917 SNFNQSTYNFN
+917 
-928 SLQSTFNNSTFN
+928 
-940 QGTYNFTDN
+940 
-949 TSFNNDTFN
+949 
-958 QGTYNFNTSKVS
+958 
-970 FSGANT
+970 
-976 LNSSSPFASLKGSVS
+976 
-991 FGSGAV
+991 
-997 FNLNQTLNANQT
+997 
-1009 YDILTTNGTIQYG
+1009 
-1022 VYQSYLWDLINY
+1022 
-1034 KGDKAISHVEV
+1034 
-1045 GNNTYDVT
+1045 DV
-1053 FDINGQDETLQE
+1053 
-1065 TFSNKSIT
+1065 
-1073 TQFLGDDLQAKA
+1073 AH
-1085 KATYQ
+1085 
-1090 QDLNNSQSAL
+1090 SQSAL
-1100 SNATNDNKI
+1100 NNAASDNKI
-1109 ASADTGY
+1109 ASNDTSY
-1116 TNNQN
+1116 TQSKN
-1121 TTIKQDAQNLEHT
+1121 TTVAKDAQGLENT
-1134 SQQIAKDE
+1134 NQQIAQDE
-1142 QALQGDLNK
+1142 QALEKDLAQI
-1151 LKQLANSS
+1151 KQLANSTTGFS
-1159 FNEQAFNQAQSK
+1159 EQAFNQVQK
-1171 EQQDEQ
+1171 QEQQDEQ
-1177 TLQNEE
+1177 TLQNDENAFN
-1183 ETFSSEQEGLEKAL
+1183 TEQEGLKQAI

-1203 SPTPTP
+1203 SPTP
-1209 TPTPTPSPTPNPTP
+1209 SHAPTP
-1223 TKHTAPNKVPPT
+1223 TKHTVQNTPPNKVPPT

-1248 GVYWLQNQTY
+1248 GVYNLQNQTY
-1258 SQKGVYYID
+1258 SNKGIYYID

-1288 LGRSF
+1288 FGRSF

-1325 YIIGTFNAANIYLTN
+1325 YITGTFNAVNIYLTN

-1349 GSDGGGANITF
+1349 NSDGGGANITF

-1374 DAETVTKMI
+1374 NAETVTKMI

-1418 NAKNI
+1418 SAKNI

-1437 GSSVISANAAN
+1437 GSSTISANASN
-1448 SLSFNN
+1448 SLSFVN
-1454 SRLNGGAVYNL
+1454 SRLNGGAIYNL
-1465 WANSL
+1465 QANSL

-1493 TQLLGNTSFTLSSQ
+1493 TQLLGNTNFTLSSQ

-1520 NANITLGNKSQTAF
+1520 NANITLGNKSQATF

-1555 ASGASAF
+1555 ANGASAF

-1574 QATFNSLFFNGATLS
+1574 QATFSSLFFNGGTLS
-1589 LNANSKLNASSAS
+1589 LNASSKLNASSAS

-1614 VLSVSNAS
+1614 VLSASNTS
-1622 SLNANINFQGASQAT
+1622 SLNANINFQGTSQAD
-1637 FGGNTTIDAAS
+1637 FGGNTTIDTAS
-1648 FNFDSASSLSFNN
+1648 FNFDSASSLNFNN

-1674 PSLSKALMSV
+1674 PSLTKALMNV

-1840 PQTPGTYSPFNQP
+1840 PQAPGTYSPFNQP

-1862 GFSSGNLKTLLGI
+1862 GFSSENLKTLLGI

-1884 EMIETNQLDNITSI
+1884 EMIESNQLDNITNI
-1898 NEVLQLLDRI
+1898 NEVLQLLDKI
-1908 KITPA
+1908 KITQV
-1913 QKQALLETINHL
+1913 QKQAFLETINHL
-1925 TDNINQTFS
+1925 TDNINQTFN
-1934 NGNLVIGATQDHV
+1934 NGNLVIGATQDNV

-2002 IYITGTLG
+2002 IYITGTIG

-2021 DITFQSANNL
+2021 DVTFQSANNL
-2031 VLNKANIEAQ
+2031 ALNKANIEAQ

-2050 GQEGIDKIFNQG
+2050 GQKGINEIFNQG
-2062 NLANVLSQMAM
+2062 NLANVLSQVAM

-2079 GGLGNFVENA
+2079 GGLGNFIENA
-2089 LIPLSKELPSSLQN
+2089 LSPLSKELPASLQN

-2116 NLLNNSGVMNA
+2116 DLLNNSGVMNA

-2165 LLNFIGGYMDASE
+2165 LLNFIGGYIDASE
-2178 LSSILSVIL
+2178 LSSILSVVL
-2187 KDITNPPTSLQ
+2187 KDITNPPASLQ
-2198 KDIGVVANDLLD
+2198 KDIGVVANDLLN
-2210 EFLGQDVVK
+2210 EFLGQNVVK

-2241 GIYNQGLGSV
+2241 GVYNQGLGSV

-2326 YQGALIFASNGV
+2326 YQGALIFASNDV

-2359 NVSVQKGEICINLAN
+2359 NVSVQKGEICVNLAN

-2380 SSSTNSSVTPT
+2380 SSSTNSSVIPT
-2391 NESLSVRANNF
+2391 NESLSVCANNF
-2402 TFLGVIAS
+2402 TFLGAITS

-2443 ANAFNNASN
+2443 TNAFNNASN

-2458 GDFTLNQQATLS
+2458 GNFTLNQQATLS

-2494 SVSHAIINAQGI
+2494 SVSHAIINAQGA
-2506 ATIMT
+2506 ATIMA
-2511 NYNNPLIQFNTS
+2511 NNNNPLIQFNTS
-2523 SKETGA
+2523 SKEIGT

-2557 KLYTLININGK
+2557 KLYTLIDINGK

-2583 VSIKDGGLIVGFK
+2583 VSVKDGGLVVGFK

-2611 VKIAVSNAPINNLQ
+2611 VKIAVSNDPINNLQ

-2637 GIQGVDSIEQAGGTQ
+2637 GTQGVDSIDQAGGNQ

-2670 PYYLESHSTKDLTT
+2670 PYYLESHSAKDLTT

-2696 ANPNFKNDATNI
+2696 ANPDFKNDATNI

-2804 VGGYAAYGYSGFHA
+2804 VGGYAAYGYSGFHG

-2871 YRYNTWTTDA
+2871 YRYDTWTTDA

-2894 SVIFKPQIGLAYYYI
+2894 SVIFKPQVGLAYYYI
-2909 GMSGLRGI
+2909 GLSGLRGI

>member
-1 MAFKKAGL
+1 MAFKKARL

-29 KLNPILKRE
+29 KLNQILKCE
-38 KPLKRHK
+38 KPLKCHK
-45 KTKSIKK
+45 KALKPIKK
-52 PFNKN
+52 LSNRN
-57 KSFLKASVLLI
+57 KSFLKASILLI

-74 PHLRASECR
+74 SHLRANECR
-83 YWSWWSGYHDKI
+83 YWSWSSWSYQDNI
-95 ESGSNSPTHNS
+95 ESGPNSPTHNS
-106 YCLFSSTQGSGTYYL
+106 YCLFSSAQGSGTYYL

-126 YSAGGASFTQKFNNG
+126 YSAGRASFTQKFNGG

-147 NIRFGGTGVNGVNVG
+147 NIRFGGTGINGGDVG
-162 YITGTYDAQTINFNS
+162 YITGTYDAQTMNFNS
-177 SRITTGNSLSDGG
+177 SHLTTGNSYADGG

-197 ATNRITINQA
+197 AANNITINQA
-207 SFDNSDAGAQHSYMN
+207 SFDNSDAGTQHSYMN
-222 FKGSNINVSGSSFTD
+222 FKGSNIKVSGSSFTD

-249 NNSAIS
+249 NNSVIS
-255 FNKTKFNQGTYNFT
+255 FNQTNFNQGTYNF
-269 NSANLSFNNSNFN
+269 N
-282 QSTYNFNSLQSTFNN
+282 
-297 STFNQGTYN
+297 
-306 FTDNTSF
+306 DNVSF

-319 QGTYN
+319 QGTYD

-337 LNSSSPFASLKGSV
+337 LNSNSPFASLKGSV
-351 SFGSGAVFNL
+351 SFNSNAIFNL
-361 NQTLNANQTYDILTT
+361 NQTLNNNQTYDILTT
-376 NGTIQYGVYQ
+376 NGAIQYGVYQ

-392 INYKGDKAISHVEV
+392 INYKGDKAISHVGV

-419 QDETLQETFSNKS
+419 QDETLQETFNKQS
-432 ITTQF
+432 IITQF

-442 QAKAKATYQQDLNN
+442 QQQAQQTYQEDLTH
-456 SQSALSNA
+456 SQNALNKVTS
-464 TNDNKIAS
+464 DNKIAS
-472 ADTGY
+472 NDTSY
-477 TNNQNTTIKQDAQNL
+477 TQSKNTTIAKDAQGL
-492 EHTSQQIAKDEQAL
+492 ENTNQKIQQDEQAL
-506 QGDLNKLKQ
+506 EKDLAQIKQ
-515 LANSSFNEQA
+515 LANS
-525 FNQAQ
+525 
-530 SKEQQDEQTL
+530 T
-540 QNEENTFSSEQ
+540 
-551 EGLEKALANAKEQ
+551 
-564 QEQQQAQATYQQDL
+564 
-578 NNSQSALSNATNDN
+578 
-592 KIASADTDY
+592 
-601 TKNQNTAI
+601 
-609 KQDAQ
+609 
-614 NLENTSQQITQDQK
+614 
-628 DLEQDLDKLQQLAN
+628 
-642 SKTGFNEQAFNQA
+642 TGFNEQAFNQA
-655 QSTEQQDEQTL
+655 QKQEQQDEQTL
-666 QNEEETFSSEQEGL
+666 QNDENAFNTEQEGL
-680 EKALAN
+680 EQAIAN
-686 AKHTSP
+686 AKHANPTPSP
-692 TPTKHTAQNNPPNK
+692 TPTPTPSPTPTPIKHTAPNTPPSQ
-706 VSPPT
+706 VPPTPT
-711 QNLPTTNVWNG
+711 QNLPAESVWNG
-722 VYNFQNQTYSKKG
+722 VYWLQNKTYSNKG
-735 IYYIDPNL
+735 VYYIDPNL

-754 STYGYLDWF
+754 STY
-763 TLKNKFSVNA
+763 
-773 NNGTLII
+773 
-780 GNNTE
+780 
-785 SANTKG
+785 
-791 LIWIGDDKGLVYY
+791 
-804 NTGTFNAAN
+804 
-813 IYLTSNLKTGNGFSG
+813 
-828 EGATLNFNAT
+828 
-838 NRITINQASFDNSD
+838 
-852 AGAQHS
+852 
-858 YMNFKGSNINVS
+858 
-870 GSSFTD
+870 
-876 DTNGGFSF
+876 
-884 SGNNNNS
+884 
-891 AISFNKTKFNQ
+891 
-902 GTYNF
+902 
-907 TNSANLSFNN
+907 
-917 SNFNQSTYNFN
+917 
-928 SLQSTFNNSTFN
+928 
-940 QGTYNFTDN
+940 
-949 TSFNNDTFN
+949 
-958 QGTYNFNTSKVS
+958 
-970 FSGANT
+970 
-976 LNSSSPFASLKGSVS
+976 
-991 FGSGAV
+991 
-997 FNLNQTLNANQT
+997 
-1009 YDILTTNGTIQYG
+1009 
-1022 VYQSYLWDLINY
+1022 
-1034 KGDKAISHVEV
+1034 
-1045 GNNTYDVT
+1045 
-1053 FDINGQDETLQE
+1053 
-1065 TFSNKSIT
+1065 
-1073 TQFLGDDLQAKA
+1073 
-1085 KATYQ
+1085 
-1090 QDLNNSQSAL
+1090 
-1100 SNATNDNKI
+1100 
-1109 ASADTGY
+1109 
-1116 TNNQN
+1116 
-1121 TTIKQDAQNLEHT
+1121 
-1134 SQQIAKDE
+1134 
-1142 QALQGDLNK
+1142 
-1151 LKQLANSS
+1151 
-1159 FNEQAFNQAQSK
+1159 
-1171 EQQDEQ
+1171 
-1177 TLQNEE
+1177 
-1183 ETFSSEQEGLEKAL
+1183 
-1197 ANAKPA
+1197 
-1203 SPTPTP
+1203 
-1209 TPTPTPSPTPNPTP
+1209 
-1223 TKHTAPNKVPPT
+1223 
-1235 PPTQNLPTTNVWN
+1235 
-1248 GVYWLQNQTY
+1248 
-1258 SQKGVYYID
+1258 
-1267 PNLSGQSGQSANT
+1267 
-1280 LSTYTANL
+1280 TANL
-1288 LGRSF
+1288 FGRSF
-1293 GVNIQNGTLII
+1293 SVNIQNGTLII
-1304 GNNTESVN
+1304 GNDTESVN

-1325 YIIGTFNAANIYLTN
+1325 YITGTFNAANIYLTN

-1349 GSDGGGANITF
+1349 NSDGGGANITF

-1396 ATNNI
+1396 ALNNI

-1418 NAKNI
+1418 TAKNI

-1448 SLSFNN
+1448 SLSFVN
-1454 SRLNGGAVYNL
+1454 SRLNGGAIYNL
-1465 WANSL
+1465 QANSL

-1482 YSRGTSNFNAT
+1482 YSRGTSNFNAA

-1513 GDTTLQN
+1513 DDTTLQN
-1520 NANITLGNKSQTAF
+1520 NANITLGNKSQVTF

-1555 ASGASAF
+1555 ANGASAF

-1574 QATFNSLFFNGATLS
+1574 QAAFSSLFFNGGTLS

-1614 VLSVSNAS
+1614 VLSANNTSA
-1622 SLNANINFQGASQAT
+1622 LNANINFQGASQAD
-1637 FGGNTTIDAAS
+1637 FGGNTTIDTAS
-1648 FNFDSASSLSFNN
+1648 FNFDSASSLNFNN

-1674 PSLSKALMSV
+1674 PSLTKALMSV

-1840 PQTPGTYSPFNQP
+1840 PQAPGTYSPFNQP

-1862 GFSSGNLKTLLGI
+1862 GFSSENLKTLLGI
-1875 LSQNSATLK
+1875 LSQNSVALK
-1884 EMIETNQLDNITSI
+1884 EIIESNQLDNITNI
-1898 NEVLQLLDRI
+1898 NEVLQLLDKI
-1908 KITPA
+1908 KITQT

-1925 TDNINQTFS
+1925 TDNINQTFN
-1934 NGNLVIGATQDHV
+1934 NGNLIIGTTQDNV

-1962 SPCALDSA
+1962 SPCTLDSTA
-1970 TCSSFRNTYL
+1970 CSSFRNTYL

-1993 INADFKAKS
+1993 INANFKAKS
-2002 IYITGTLG
+2002 IYITGTIG

-2021 DITFQSANNL
+2021 DVTFQSANNL

-2062 NLANVLSQMAM
+2062 NLANVLSQVAM

-2079 GGLGNFVENA
+2079 GGLGNFIENA
-2089 LIPLSKELPSSLQN
+2089 LSPLSKELPASLQD

-2116 NLLNNSGVMNA
+2116 DLLNNSGVMNE

-2165 LLNFIGGYMDASE
+2165 LLNFIGGYIDASE

-2198 KDIGVVANDLLD
+2198 KDIGVVANDLLN

-2219 KLESQGLVSNII
+2219 KLENQGLVSNII

-2241 GIYNQGLGSV
+2241 GVYNQGLGSV

-2326 YQGALIFASNGV
+2326 YQGALIFASNSV

-2443 ANAFNNASN
+2443 TNAFNNASN

-2458 GDFTLNQQATLS
+2458 GNFTLNQQATLS

-2494 SVSHAIINAQGI
+2494 SASHAIINAQGA
-2506 ATIMT
+2506 ATIIA
-2511 NYNNPLIQFNTS
+2511 NNNNPLIQFNTS
-2523 SKETGA
+2523 SKEVGT

-2557 KLYTLININGK
+2557 KLYALIDINGK

-2583 VSIKDGGLIVGFK
+2583 VNIKDGGLVVGFK

-2611 VKIAVSNAPINNLQ
+2611 VKIAVSNDPINNLQ

-2637 GIQGVDSIEQAGGTQ
+2637 GTQGVDSIDQAGGNQ
-2652 AINWLN
+2652 AIDWLN

-2696 ANPNFKNDATNI
+2696 ANPDFKNDATNI

-2726 TSTFASADFHER
+2726 TSTFARSDFLER

-2804 VGGYAAYGYSGFHA
+2804 VGGYAAYGYSGFHG

-2871 YRYNTWTTDA
+2871 YKYDTWTTDA

-2894 SVIFKPQIGLAYYYI
+2894 SVIFKPQVGLAYYYI
-2909 GMSGLRGI
+2909 GLSGLRGI

>member
-1 MAFKKAGL
+1 MAFEKAGL

-29 KLNPILKRE
+29 KLNQILKRE
-38 KPLKRHK
+38 KPLSHK
-45 KTKSIKK
+45 KTKSVKK

-74 PHLRASECR
+74 SHLRASECR
-83 YWSWWSGYHDKI
+83 YWSWSSWSYHDNI

-106 YCLFSSTQGSGTYYL
+106 YCLFNSTQGSGTYYL

-126 YSAGGASFTQKFNNG
+126 YSPGGASFTQKFNNG

-147 NIRFGGTGVNGVNVG
+147 NIRFGGTGVNGGDVG
-162 YITGTYDAQTINFNS
+162 YITGTYDTQTMNFNS
-177 SRITTGNSLSDGG
+177 SHITTGNSYADGG

-197 ATNRITINQA
+197 ATNNITINQA
-207 SFDNSDAGAQHSYMN
+207 SFDNSDAGTQKSYMN
-222 FKGSNINVSGSSFTD
+222 FKGSNIKVSGSSFTD
-237 DTNGGFSFSGNN
+237 DTDGGFSFSGNN
-249 NNSAIS
+249 NNSVIS
-255 FNKTKFNQGTYNFT
+255 FNQTSFNQGTYNF
-269 NSANLSFNNSNFN
+269 S
-282 QSTYNFNSLQSTFNN
+282 N
-297 STFNQGTYN
+297 STSSSFDNSSFNQGTYHFN
-306 FTDNTSF
+306 SAQSTFENSSF
-313 NNDTFN
+313 NQGAYNFNDSASFNSDTFN

-351 SFGSGAVFNL
+351 SFGSGAIFNL
-361 NQTLNANQTYDILTT
+361 NQTLNDNQIYDILTT
-376 NGTIQYGVYQ
+376 NGAIQYGVYQ

-419 QDETLQETFSNKS
+419 QDETLQEIFNKQS
-432 ITTQF
+432 IITQF
-437 LGDDL
+437 LGDNLQQQAQKIYQEDL
-442 QAKAKATYQQDLNN
+442 TN
-456 SQSALSNA
+456 SQNALSGA
-464 TNDNKIAS
+464 TSDNTIANN
-472 ADTGY
+472 DTGY
-477 TNNQNTTIKQDAQNL
+477 TNNQNTTIAKDAQ
-492 EHTSQQIAKDEQAL
+492 S
-506 QGDLNKLKQ
+506 
-515 LANSSFNEQA
+515 
-525 FNQAQ
+525 
-530 SKEQQDEQTL
+530 
-540 QNEENTFSSEQ
+540 
-551 EGLEKALANAKEQ
+551 
-564 QEQQQAQATYQQDL
+564 
-578 NNSQSALSNATNDN
+578 
-592 KIASADTDY
+592 
-601 TKNQNTAI
+601 
-609 KQDAQ
+609 
-614 NLENTSQQITQDQK
+614 LENTSQQITQD
-628 DLEQDLDKLQQLAN
+628 EQALKGDLDKLQQLAN
-642 SKTGFNEQAFNQA
+642 STTGFNQQAFKNA
-655 QSTEQQDEQTL
+655 QSTEQQDLQTL
-666 QNEEETFSSEQEGL
+666 QGEEKTFNAEQDGL
-680 EKALAN
+680 KQAIAN
-686 AKHTSP
+686 AKPTSPTPTPTP
-692 TPTKHTAQNNPPNK
+692 TPTKHTAPNTPPSQ
-706 VSPPT
+706 VPPTPPT
-711 QNLPTTNVWNG
+711 QNPPAESVWNG
-722 VYNFQNQTYSKKG
+722 VYWLQNQTYSKQG

-754 STYGYLDWF
+754 STY
-763 TLKNKFSVNA
+763 
-773 NNGTLII
+773 
-780 GNNTE
+780 
-785 SANTKG
+785 
-791 LIWIGDDKGLVYY
+791 
-804 NTGTFNAAN
+804 
-813 IYLTSNLKTGNGFSG
+813 
-828 EGATLNFNAT
+828 
-838 NRITINQASFDNSD
+838 
-852 AGAQHS
+852 
-858 YMNFKGSNINVS
+858 
-870 GSSFTD
+870 
-876 DTNGGFSF
+876 
-884 SGNNNNS
+884 
-891 AISFNKTKFNQ
+891 
-902 GTYNF
+902 
-907 TNSANLSFNN
+907 
-917 SNFNQSTYNFN
+917 
-928 SLQSTFNNSTFN
+928 
-940 QGTYNFTDN
+940 
-949 TSFNNDTFN
+949 
-958 QGTYNFNTSKVS
+958 
-970 FSGANT
+970 
-976 LNSSSPFASLKGSVS
+976 
-991 FGSGAV
+991 
-997 FNLNQTLNANQT
+997 
-1009 YDILTTNGTIQYG
+1009 
-1022 VYQSYLWDLINY
+1022 
-1034 KGDKAISHVEV
+1034 
-1045 GNNTYDVT
+1045 
-1053 FDINGQDETLQE
+1053 
-1065 TFSNKSIT
+1065 
-1073 TQFLGDDLQAKA
+1073 
-1085 KATYQ
+1085 
-1090 QDLNNSQSAL
+1090 
-1100 SNATNDNKI
+1100 
-1109 ASADTGY
+1109 
-1116 TNNQN
+1116 
-1121 TTIKQDAQNLEHT
+1121 
-1134 SQQIAKDE
+1134 
-1142 QALQGDLNK
+1142 
-1151 LKQLANSS
+1151 
-1159 FNEQAFNQAQSK
+1159 
-1171 EQQDEQ
+1171 
-1177 TLQNEE
+1177 
-1183 ETFSSEQEGLEKAL
+1183 
-1197 ANAKPA
+1197 
-1203 SPTPTP
+1203 
-1209 TPTPTPSPTPNPTP
+1209 
-1223 TKHTAPNKVPPT
+1223 
-1235 PPTQNLPTTNVWN
+1235 
-1248 GVYWLQNQTY
+1248 
-1258 SQKGVYYID
+1258 
-1267 PNLSGQSGQSANT
+1267 
-1280 LSTYTANL
+1280 TANL

-1293 GVNIQNGTLII
+1293 SVNIQNGTLII
-1304 GNNTESVN
+1304 GNDTESVN
-1312 DNGLIWIG
+1312 SNGLIWMG

-1325 YIIGTFNAANIYLTN
+1325 YITGTFNATNIYLTN

-1349 GSDGGGANITF
+1349 NSDGGGANITF

-1389 HSYATFD
+1389 HSYAAFD
-1396 ATNNI
+1396 AVNNI

-1418 NAKNI
+1418 SAKNI

-1448 SLSFNN
+1448 SLSFIN

-1465 WANSL
+1465 QANSL

-1520 NANITLGNKSQTAF
+1520 NANITLGNKSQAAF

-1555 ASGASAF
+1555 ASGASTF

-1574 QATFNSLFFNGATLS
+1574 QATFNSLFFNGGTLS
-1589 LNANSKLNASSAS
+1589 LNASSKLNASSAS

-1614 VLSVSNAS
+1614 VLSANSTS
-1622 SLNANINFQGASQAT
+1622 SLNANINFQGASQAD
-1637 FGGNTTIDAAS
+1637 FGGNTTIDTAS

-1674 PSLSKALMSV
+1674 PSLTKALMSV

-1689 LGNNGDINLSDIN
+1689 LGDNGDINLSDIN
-1702 IFDNITKSVTYNILN
+1702 IFDNITKSVTYNILD

-1746 SDNNN
+1746 SGNNN

-1812 YDYSDNQAGTYYLT
+1812 YDYSDNQVGTYYLT

-1840 PQTPGTYSPFNQP
+1840 PQTPSTYSPFNQP

-1862 GFSSGNLKTLLGI
+1862 GFSSENLKTLLGI

-1884 EMIETNQLDNITSI
+1884 EMIESNQLDNITNI
-1898 NEVLQLLDRI
+1898 NEVLQLLDKI
-1908 KITPA
+1908 KITQT

-1925 TDNINQTFS
+1925 TDNINQTFN
-1934 NGNLVIGATQDHV
+1934 NGNLIIGATQDNV

-1962 SPCALDSA
+1962 SPCVLDSA

-2010 SGNAFESGGSA
+2010 SANAFESGGSA
-2021 DITFQSANNL
+2021 DVTFQSANNL

-2062 NLANVLSQMAM
+2062 NLANVLSQVAM

-2079 GGLGNFVENA
+2079 GGLGNFIENA
-2089 LIPLSKELPSSLQN
+2089 LSPLSKELPTSLQN

-2165 LLNFIGGYMDASE
+2165 LLNFIGGYIDASE
-2178 LSSILSVIL
+2178 LSSIFSVVL

-2198 KDIGVVANDLLD
+2198 KDIGVVANDLLN
-2210 EFLGQDVVK
+2210 EFLGQDVIK

-2241 GIYNQGLGSV
+2241 GVYNQGLGSV

-2402 TFLGVIAS
+2402 TFLGAIAS

-2430 NENATLQANNLTI
+2430 NENAALQANNLTI
-2443 ANAFNNASN
+2443 TNAFNNASN

-2494 SVSHAIINAQGI
+2494 SASHAIINAQGT
-2506 ATIMT
+2506 ATIMA
-2511 NYNNPLIQFNTS
+2511 NNNNPLIQFNAS
-2523 SKETGA
+2523 SKETGT

-2557 KLYTLININGK
+2557 KLYTLIDINGK
-2568 HMVMTDNGLTYNGQA
+2568 RMVMTDNGLTYNGQA
-2583 VSIKDGGLIVGFK
+2583 VNIKDSGLIVGFK

-2611 VKIAVSNAPINNLQ
+2611 VKIAVSNDPINNLQ

-2637 GIQGVDSIEQAGGTQ
+2637 GAQGVDSIEQAGGAQ

-2696 ANPNFKNDATNI
+2696 ANPDFKNDATNI

-2726 TSTFASADFHER
+2726 TSTFASTDFHER

-2759 KYSQRNRVKNNVWA
+2759 KYSQRNRVKNNVWV

-2804 VGGYAAYGYSGFHA
+2804 VGGYAAYGYSGFHG

-2871 YRYNTWTTDA
+2871 YKYNTWTTDA

-2909 GMSGLRGI
+2909 GLSGLRGI

>member
-1 MAFKKAGL
+1 MAFKKARL
-9 ISKFI
+9 ISRFI

-22 KISKKIF
+22 KISKKF
-29 KLNPILKRE
+29 FTLNQILKRE

-45 KTKSIKK
+45 KTKSIEK

-74 PHLRASECR
+74 SHLRANECR
-83 YWSWWSGYHDKI
+83 YWSWSSWNYQDNI
-95 ESGSNSPTHNS
+95 ESGPNSPTHNS
-106 YCLFSSTQGSGTYYL
+106 YCLFSSAQGSGTYYL

-141 TLNVGG
+141 TLDIGG
-147 NIRFGGTGVNGVNVG
+147 NIRFGGTGINGGDVG

-177 SRITTGNSLSDGG
+177 SHITTGNSYADGG

-197 ATNRITINQA
+197 AANNITINQA
-207 SFDNSDAGAQHSYMN
+207 SFDNSDAGTQHSYMN
-222 FKGSNINVSGSSFTD
+222 FKGSNIKVSGSSFTD
-237 DTNGGFSFSGNN
+237 DTDGGFSFSGNN
-249 NNSAIS
+249 NNSVIS
-255 FNKTKFNQGTYNFT
+255 FNQTNFNQGTYNF
-269 NSANLSFNNSNFN
+269 NDNISFNNN
-282 QSTYNFNSLQSTFNN
+282 
-297 STFNQGTYN
+297 TFNQGTYDFSN
-306 FTDNTSF
+306 NTSF

-319 QGTYN
+319 QGAYN
-324 FNTSKVSFSGANT
+324 FNTSKVSFSGINT

-351 SFGSGAVFNL
+351 SFNSNAIFNL
-361 NQTLNANQTYDILTT
+361 NQTLNNNQTYDILTT
-376 NGTIQYGVYQ
+376 NGAIQYGVYQ

-406 GNNTYDVTFDING
+406 GNNTYDVTFDIDG
-419 QDETLQETFSNKS
+419 QDETLQETFNNQS
-432 ITTQF
+432 IITQF

-442 QAKAKATYQQDLNN
+442 Q
-456 SQSALSNA
+456 
-464 TNDNKIAS
+464 
-472 ADTGY
+472 
-477 TNNQNTTIKQDAQNL
+477 
-492 EHTSQQIAKDEQAL
+492 
-506 QGDLNKLKQ
+506 
-515 LANSSFNEQA
+515 
-525 FNQAQ
+525 
-530 SKEQQDEQTL
+530 
-540 QNEENTFSSEQ
+540 
-551 EGLEKALANAKEQ
+551 
-564 QEQQQAQATYQQDL
+564 QQAQQTYQEDL
-578 NNSQSALSNATNDN
+578 TNSKNALSGATSDNTIANNDTSYTQSKNATIL
-592 KIASADTDY
+592 K
-601 TKNQNTAI
+601 
-609 KQDAQ
+609 DAQ
-614 NLENTSQQITQDQK
+614 NLENTNQQIQQDEQDLEK
-628 DLEQDLDKLQQLAN
+628 DLENVKQLAN
-642 SKTGFNEQAFNQA
+642 STIGFNKQAFTQAQKQEQQEEQTLQNDENAFNTKQDSLNKAIQQAQAQQQKQEQAQAQKTYQEDVNNSQNALNDVTSDNTIANNDTSYTQSKNATVAKDAQGLENTNQQIQQDEKALEKDLAQIKQLANSTTGFNEQAFNQA
-655 QSTEQQDEQTL
+655 QKQEQQEEQAL
-666 QNEEETFSSEQEGL
+666 QNDENAFNTKQEGL
-680 EKALAN
+680 EQAIAN
-686 AKHTSP
+686 AKPANPTPNPTPSHAP
-692 TPTKHTAQNNPPNK
+692 TPTKHTTPNTPPSQ
-706 VSPPT
+706 VPPTPPT
-711 QNLPTTNVWNG
+711 QNPPAENVWNG
-722 VYNFQNQTYSKKG
+722 IYWLQNKTYSNKG

-754 STYGYLDWF
+754 STY
-763 TLKNKFSVNA
+763 
-773 NNGTLII
+773 
-780 GNNTE
+780 
-785 SANTKG
+785 
-791 LIWIGDDKGLVYY
+791 
-804 NTGTFNAAN
+804 
-813 IYLTSNLKTGNGFSG
+813 
-828 EGATLNFNAT
+828 
-838 NRITINQASFDNSD
+838 
-852 AGAQHS
+852 
-858 YMNFKGSNINVS
+858 
-870 GSSFTD
+870 
-876 DTNGGFSF
+876 
-884 SGNNNNS
+884 
-891 AISFNKTKFNQ
+891 
-902 GTYNF
+902 
-907 TNSANLSFNN
+907 
-917 SNFNQSTYNFN
+917 
-928 SLQSTFNNSTFN
+928 
-940 QGTYNFTDN
+940 
-949 TSFNNDTFN
+949 
-958 QGTYNFNTSKVS
+958 
-970 FSGANT
+970 
-976 LNSSSPFASLKGSVS
+976 
-991 FGSGAV
+991 
-997 FNLNQTLNANQT
+997 
-1009 YDILTTNGTIQYG
+1009 
-1022 VYQSYLWDLINY
+1022 
-1034 KGDKAISHVEV
+1034 
-1045 GNNTYDVT
+1045 
-1053 FDINGQDETLQE
+1053 
-1065 TFSNKSIT
+1065 
-1073 TQFLGDDLQAKA
+1073 
-1085 KATYQ
+1085 
-1090 QDLNNSQSAL
+1090 
-1100 SNATNDNKI
+1100 
-1109 ASADTGY
+1109 
-1116 TNNQN
+1116 
-1121 TTIKQDAQNLEHT
+1121 
-1134 SQQIAKDE
+1134 
-1142 QALQGDLNK
+1142 
-1151 LKQLANSS
+1151 
-1159 FNEQAFNQAQSK
+1159 
-1171 EQQDEQ
+1171 
-1177 TLQNEE
+1177 
-1183 ETFSSEQEGLEKAL
+1183 
-1197 ANAKPA
+1197 
-1203 SPTPTP
+1203 
-1209 TPTPTPSPTPNPTP
+1209 
-1223 TKHTAPNKVPPT
+1223 
-1235 PPTQNLPTTNVWN
+1235 
-1248 GVYWLQNQTY
+1248 
-1258 SQKGVYYID
+1258 
-1267 PNLSGQSGQSANT
+1267 
-1280 LSTYTANL
+1280 TANL

-1293 GVNIQNGTLII
+1293 GVNANNGTLII

-1325 YIIGTFNAANIYLTN
+1325 YITGTFSAANIYLTN

-1349 GSDGGGANITF
+1349 NSDGGGANITF

-1374 DAETVTKMI
+1374 NAETVTKMI

-1389 HSYATFD
+1389 HSYTTFD

-1418 NAKNI
+1418 SAENI

-1437 GSSVISANAAN
+1437 GSSTISANASN
-1448 SLSFNN
+1448 SLSFID

-1465 WANSL
+1465 QANSL

-1520 NANITLGNKSQTAF
+1520 NANITLGNKSQAAF

-1555 ASGASAF
+1555 ANGASAF

-1574 QATFNSLFFNGATLS
+1574 QATFNSLFFNGGTLS

-1614 VLSVSNAS
+1614 VLNANNTS
-1622 SLNANINFQGASQAT
+1622 SLNANINFQGASQAD
-1637 FGGNTTIDAAS
+1637 FGGNTTIDTAS
-1648 FNFDSASSLSFNN
+1648 FNFDSASSLNFNN

-1674 PSLSKALMSV
+1674 PSLTKALMSV

-1689 LGNNGDINLSDIN
+1689 LGSNGDINLSDIN

-1840 PQTPGTYSPFNQP
+1840 PQAPGTYSPFNQP

-1862 GFSSGNLKTLLGI
+1862 GFSSENLKTLLGI

-1884 EMIETNQLDNITSI
+1884 EMIESNQLDNITNI
-1898 NEVLQLLDRI
+1898 NEVLQLLDKI
-1908 KITPA
+1908 KITQV

-1925 TDNINQTFS
+1925 TDNINQTFN
-1934 NGNLVIGATQDHV
+1934 NGNLVIGATQDNV

-1962 SPCALDSA
+1962 SPCTLDSA

-2002 IYITGTLG
+2002 IYITGTIG

-2021 DITFQSANNL
+2021 DVTFQSANNL

-2079 GGLGNFVENA
+2079 GGLGNFIENA
-2089 LIPLSKELPSSLQN
+2089 LSPLSKELPASLQD

-2116 NLLNNSGVMNA
+2116 DLLNNSGVMNE
-2127 IQNIISKKLSIFGN
+2127 IQNIISQKLSIFGN

-2165 LLNFIGGYMDASE
+2165 LLNFIGGYIDASE
-2178 LSSILSVIL
+2178 LSSILGVIL

-2198 KDIGVVANDLLD
+2198 KDIGVVANDLLN

-2241 GIYNQGLGSV
+2241 GVYDQGLGSV

-2260 KENDLGALLSPRG
+2260 KENDLGTLLSPRG

-2288 GYVFVNN
+2288 GYIFVNN

-2380 SSSTNSSVTPT
+2380 SSSANSSVTPT
-2391 NESLSVRANNF
+2391 NETLSVHANNF
-2402 TFLGVIAS
+2402 TFLGTITS
-2410 NGAIDLSQVKNNSV
+2410 NGAIDLSQVTNNSV

-2443 ANAFNNASN
+2443 TNAFDNASN

-2458 GDFTLNQQATLS
+2458 GNFTLNQQATLS
-2470 TNASGLNVMGNFN
+2470 TNANGLNVMGNFN

-2494 SVSHAIINAQGI
+2494 SVSHAIINAQGT
-2506 ATIMT
+2506 ATIMA
-2511 NYNNPLIQFNTS
+2511 NSNNPLIQFNAS
-2523 SKETGA
+2523 SKETGT

-2537 AIYYGYNDQITGG
+2537 AIYYGYNNQITGD

-2557 KLYTLININGK
+2557 KLYALIDINGK

-2583 VSIKDGGLIVGFK
+2583 VSVKDGGLVVGFK

-2611 VKIAVSNAPINNLQ
+2611 VKIAVSNDPINNLQ

-2637 GIQGVDSIEQAGGTQ
+2637 GVQSVDSIDQAGGNQ
-2652 AINWLN
+2652 AIDWLN

-2696 ANPNFKNDATNI
+2696 ANPDFKNDATNI

-2726 TSTFASADFHER
+2726 TSTFARSDFLER

-2780 FINGGT
+2780 FISGGT

-2793 VGYDR
+2793 IGYDR

-2827 VNMGVYSRAF
+2827 VNVGVYSRAF

-2871 YRYNTWTTDA
+2871 YRYDTWTTDA

-2894 SVIFKPQIGLAYYYI
+2894 SVIFKPQVGLSYYYI
-2909 GMSGLRGI
+2909 GLSGLRGI

>member
-1 MAFKKAGL
+1 MWDLIKTIGVLMAFKKARL

-29 KLNPILKRE
+29 KLNQILKCE
-38 KPLKRHK
+38 KPLKCHK

-57 KSFLKASVLLI
+57 KSFLKASILLI

-74 PHLRASECR
+74 SHLRANECT
-83 YWSWWSGYHDKI
+83 YWSWSSWGYQDNI
-95 ESGSNSPTHNS
+95 ESGPNSPTHNS
-106 YCLFSSTQGSGTYYL
+106 YCLFSSAQGSGTYYL

-126 YSAGGASFTQKFNNG
+126 YSTGGASFTQKFNGG

-147 NIRFGGTGVNGVNVG
+147 NIRFGGTGINGGDVG

-177 SRITTGNSLSDGG
+177 SHLTTGNSYADGG

-197 ATNRITINQA
+197 AANNITINQA
-207 SFDNSDAGAQHSYMN
+207 SFDNSDAGTQKSYMN

-237 DTNGGFSFSGNN
+237 DTDGGFSFSGNN
-249 NNSAIS
+249 NHSAIS
-255 FNKTKFNQGTYNFT
+255 FNQTNFNQGTYNF
-269 NSANLSFNNSNFN
+269 N
-282 QSTYNFNSLQSTFNN
+282 
-297 STFNQGTYN
+297 
-306 FTDNTSF
+306 DNVSF

-324 FNTSKVSFSGANT
+324 FNTNKVSFSGANT

-351 SFGSGAVFNL
+351 SFNSNAIFNL

-376 NGTIQYGVYQ
+376 NGAIQYGVYQ

-392 INYKGDKAISHVEV
+392 INYKGDKAISHVGV

-419 QDETLQETFSNKS
+419 QDETLQETFNNQS

-442 QAKAKATYQQDLNN
+442 QQQAQKTYQEDVTNSQTALNN
-456 SQSALSNA
+456 AA
-464 TNDNKIAS
+464 NDSKIANS
-472 ADTGY
+472 DTDY
-477 TNNQNTTIKQDAQNL
+477 TKNKNTAIATDAQNL
-492 EHTSQQIAKDEQAL
+492 ENTNQQIQQDKQAL
-506 QGDLNKLKQ
+506 EKDLAQIKQ
-515 LANSSFNEQA
+515 LANSTTGFNEQA
-525 FNQAQ
+525 FKNAQ

-540 QNEENTFSSEQ
+540 QNEENAFNTEQ
-551 EGLEKALANAKEQ
+551 EGLK
-564 QEQQQAQATYQQDL
+564 QA
-578 NNSQSALSNATNDN
+578 
-592 KIASADTDY
+592 I
-601 TKNQNTAI
+601 
-609 KQDAQ
+609 
-614 NLENTSQQITQDQK
+614 
-628 DLEQDLDKLQQLAN
+628 
-642 SKTGFNEQAFNQA
+642 
-655 QSTEQQDEQTL
+655 
-666 QNEEETFSSEQEGL
+666 
-680 EKALAN
+680 AN
-686 AKHTSP
+686 AKH
-692 TPTKHTAQNNPPNK
+692 
-706 VSPPT
+706 
-711 QNLPTTNVWNG
+711 
-722 VYNFQNQTYSKKG
+722 
-735 IYYIDPNL
+735 
-743 SGQSGQSGNTL
+743 
-754 STYGYLDWF
+754 
-763 TLKNKFSVNA
+763 
-773 NNGTLII
+773 
-780 GNNTE
+780 
-785 SANTKG
+785 
-791 LIWIGDDKGLVYY
+791 
-804 NTGTFNAAN
+804 
-813 IYLTSNLKTGNGFSG
+813 
-828 EGATLNFNAT
+828 
-838 NRITINQASFDNSD
+838 
-852 AGAQHS
+852 
-858 YMNFKGSNINVS
+858 
-870 GSSFTD
+870 
-876 DTNGGFSF
+876 
-884 SGNNNNS
+884 
-891 AISFNKTKFNQ
+891 
-902 GTYNF
+902 
-907 TNSANLSFNN
+907 
-917 SNFNQSTYNFN
+917 
-928 SLQSTFNNSTFN
+928 
-940 QGTYNFTDN
+940 
-949 TSFNNDTFN
+949 
-958 QGTYNFNTSKVS
+958 
-970 FSGANT
+970 
-976 LNSSSPFASLKGSVS
+976 
-991 FGSGAV
+991 
-997 FNLNQTLNANQT
+997 
-1009 YDILTTNGTIQYG
+1009 
-1022 VYQSYLWDLINY
+1022 
-1034 KGDKAISHVEV
+1034 
-1045 GNNTYDVT
+1045 
-1053 FDINGQDETLQE
+1053 
-1065 TFSNKSIT
+1065 
-1073 TQFLGDDLQAKA
+1073 
-1085 KATYQ
+1085 
-1090 QDLNNSQSAL
+1090 
-1100 SNATNDNKI
+1100 
-1109 ASADTGY
+1109 
-1116 TNNQN
+1116 
-1121 TTIKQDAQNLEHT
+1121 
-1134 SQQIAKDE
+1134 
-1142 QALQGDLNK
+1142 
-1151 LKQLANSS
+1151 
-1159 FNEQAFNQAQSK
+1159 
-1171 EQQDEQ
+1171 
-1177 TLQNEE
+1177 
-1183 ETFSSEQEGLEKAL
+1183 
-1197 ANAKPA
+1197 A
-1203 SPTPTP
+1203 SPT
-1209 TPTPTPSPTPNPTP
+1209 PTP
-1223 TKHTAPNKVPPT
+1223 TKHTAPNTPPNKVSPT
-1235 PPTQNLPTTNVWN
+1235 PPTQNLPTTNVWD
-1248 GVYWLQNQTY
+1248 GVYNLQNQTY

-1267 PNLSGQSGQSANT
+1267 PNLSGQSGQSGNT

-1288 LGRSF
+1288 FGRSF

-1325 YIIGTFNAANIYLTN
+1325 YITGTFNASNIYLTN

-1349 GSDGGGANITF
+1349 NSDGGGANITF

-1389 HSYATFD
+1389 HSYAAFD
-1396 ATNNI
+1396 ALNNI

-1418 NAKNI
+1418 SAKNI

-1448 SLSFNN
+1448 SLSFIN
-1454 SRLNGGAVYNL
+1454 SRLNGGAIYNL
-1465 WANSL
+1465 QANSL

-1493 TQLLGNTSFTLSSQ
+1493 TQLLGNTNFTLSSQ

-1513 GDTTLQN
+1513 GDTTLQD
-1520 NANITLGNKSQTAF
+1520 NANITLGNKSQAAF

-1555 ASGASAF
+1555 ANGASAF

-1574 QATFNSLFFNGATLS
+1574 QATFKSLFFNGVTLS
-1589 LNANSKLNASSAS
+1589 LNASSKLNASSAS

-1614 VLSVSNAS
+1614 VLNANNTS
-1622 SLNANINFQGASQAT
+1622 SLNANINFQGASQAD
-1637 FGGNTTIDAAS
+1637 FGGNTTIDTAS
-1648 FNFDSASSLSFNN
+1648 FNFDSASSLNFNN

-1674 PSLSKALMSV
+1674 PSLTKALMSV

-1689 LGNNGDINLSDIN
+1689 LGSNGDINLSDIN

-1840 PQTPGTYSPFNQP
+1840 PQAPGTYSPFNQP

-1862 GFSSGNLKTLLGI
+1862 GFSSENLKTLLGI

-1884 EMIETNQLDNITSI
+1884 EMIESNQLDNITNI
-1898 NEVLQLLDRI
+1898 NEVLQLLDKI
-1908 KITPA
+1908 KITQT

-1934 NGNLVIGATQDHV
+1934 NGNLIIGATQDNV

-2021 DITFQSANNL
+2021 DVTFQSANNL

-2062 NLANVLSQMAM
+2062 NLANVLSQVAM

-2089 LIPLSKELPSSLQN
+2089 LSPLSKELPASLQN
-2103 ETLGQLIGQNNLD
+2103 ETLGQLIGQDNLD
-2116 NLLNNSGVMNA
+2116 DLLNNSGVMNA

-2150 YLAKQSLKSMLDDKG
+2150 YLAKQSLKSMLDNKG
-2165 LLNFIGGYMDASE
+2165 LLNFIGGYIDASE
-2178 LSSILSVIL
+2178 LSSILSVVL

-2198 KDIGVVANDLLD
+2198 KDIGVVANDLLN

-2219 KLESQGLVSNII
+2219 TLESQGLVSNII

-2241 GIYNQGLGSV
+2241 GVYNQGLGSV

-2326 YQGALIFASNGV
+2326 YQGALIFASNDV

-2359 NVSVQKGEICINLAN
+2359 NVSVQKGEICVNLAN

-2380 SSSTNSSVTPT
+2380 SSSTNSSVTLT
-2391 NESLSVRANNF
+2391 NESLSVHANNF

-2430 NENATLQANNLTI
+2430 NENAALQANNLTI
-2443 ANAFNNASN
+2443 TNAFNNASN

-2458 GDFTLNQQATLS
+2458 GNFTLNQQATLN

-2494 SVSHAIINAQGI
+2494 SASHAIINAQGN
-2506 ATIMT
+2506 ATIMA
-2511 NYNNPLIQFNTS
+2511 NNNNPLIQFNTS
-2523 SKETGA
+2523 SREAGT

-2557 KLYTLININGK
+2557 KLYALIDINGK
-2568 HMVMTDNGLTYNGQA
+2568 HMVMSGNGLTYNGQA
-2583 VSIKDGGLIVGFK
+2583 VNIKDGGLVVGFK

-2611 VKIAVSNAPINNLQ
+2611 VKIAVSNDPINNLQ

-2637 GIQGVDSIEQAGGTQ
+2637 GVQSVDSIDQAGGNQ
-2652 AINWLN
+2652 AIDWLN

-2804 VGGYAAYGYSGFHA
+2804 VGGYAAYGYSGFHG

-2871 YRYNTWTTDA
+2871 YRYDTWTTDA

-2894 SVIFKPQIGLAYYYI
+2894 SVIFKPQVGLAYYYI
-2909 GMSGLRGI
+2909 GLSGLRGI

>member
-1 MAFKKAGL
+1 MAFKKVRL
-9 ISKFI
+9 ISRFI
-14 SKGSFKLN
+14 SKGSFKLS

-29 KLNPILKRE
+29 TLNQILKRE
-38 KPLKRHK
+38 KPLKCHK

-68 GALGGL
+68 GVLGGL
-74 PHLRASECR
+74 SHLRANECT
-83 YWSWWSGYHDKI
+83 YWSWSSWGYHDNI
-95 ESGSNSPTHNS
+95 ESGPNSPTHNS
-106 YCLFSSTQGSGTYYL
+106 YCLFSSAQGSGTYYL

-126 YSAGGASFTQKFNNG
+126 YSAGGASFTQKFNGG
-141 TLNVGG
+141 TLDIGG
-147 NIRFGGTGVNGVNVG
+147 NIRFGGTGINGGDVG
-162 YITGTYDAQTINFNS
+162 YITGTYDAQTMNFNS
-177 SRITTGNSLSDGG
+177 SHLTTGNSYADGG
-190 GATLNFN
+190 GTTLNFN
-197 ATNRITINQA
+197 ATNNITINQA
-207 SFDNSDAGAQHSYMN
+207 SFDNSDAGTQKSYMN
-222 FKGSNINVSGSSFTD
+222 FKGSNIKVSGSSFKD
-237 DTNGGFSFSGNN
+237 DTDGGFSFSGNN

-255 FNKTKFNQGTYNFT
+255 FNQTSFNQGTYNFSNNAT
-269 NSANLSFNNSNFN
+269 LSFNNSNFN
-282 QSTYNFNSLQSTFNN
+282 QGTYHFINSTQSTFDN
-297 STFNQGTYN
+297 SNFNQGTYDFSN
-306 FTDNTSF
+306 NTSF

-324 FNTSKVSFSGANT
+324 FNTSKVSFSGINT

-351 SFGSGAVFNL
+351 SFNSGAIFNL
-361 NQTLNANQTYDILTT
+361 NQTLNNNQTYDILTT
-376 NGTIQYGVYQ
+376 NGAIQYGVYQ

-406 GNNTYDVTFDING
+406 GNNTYDVTFDIDG
-419 QDETLQETFSNKS
+419 QDETLQETFNNQS
-432 ITTQF
+432 IITQF

-442 QAKAKATYQQDLNN
+442 QQQAQQTYQEDLTH
-456 SQSALSNA
+456 SQNAL
-464 TNDNKIAS
+464 NDVTSDNTIAS
-472 ADTGY
+472 NDTSY
-477 TNNQNTTIKQDAQNL
+477 TQSKNTTIATDAQNL
-492 EHTSQQIAKDEQAL
+492 EHTNQQIAQDEQAL
-506 QGDLNKLKQ
+506 EKDLAQIKQ
-515 LANSSFNEQA
+515 LANS
-525 FNQAQ
+525 
-530 SKEQQDEQTL
+530 T
-540 QNEENTFSSEQ
+540 
-551 EGLEKALANAKEQ
+551 
-564 QEQQQAQATYQQDL
+564 
-578 NNSQSALSNATNDN
+578 
-592 KIASADTDY
+592 
-601 TKNQNTAI
+601 
-609 KQDAQ
+609 
-614 NLENTSQQITQDQK
+614 
-628 DLEQDLDKLQQLAN
+628 
-642 SKTGFNEQAFNQA
+642 TGFNEQAFNQA
-655 QSTEQQDEQTL
+655 QKQEQQDEQTL
-666 QNEEETFSSEQEGL
+666 QNDENAFNTEQEGL
-680 EKALAN
+680 EQAIAN
-686 AKHTSP
+686 AKPTSPTPSPTP
-692 TPTKHTAQNNPPNK
+692 TPTKHTVQNTPPNK
-706 VSPPT
+706 VSPT
-711 QNLPTTNVWNG
+711 
-722 VYNFQNQTYSKKG
+722 
-735 IYYIDPNL
+735 
-743 SGQSGQSGNTL
+743 
-754 STYGYLDWF
+754 
-763 TLKNKFSVNA
+763 
-773 NNGTLII
+773 
-780 GNNTE
+780 
-785 SANTKG
+785 
-791 LIWIGDDKGLVYY
+791 
-804 NTGTFNAAN
+804 
-813 IYLTSNLKTGNGFSG
+813 
-828 EGATLNFNAT
+828 
-838 NRITINQASFDNSD
+838 
-852 AGAQHS
+852 
-858 YMNFKGSNINVS
+858 
-870 GSSFTD
+870 
-876 DTNGGFSF
+876 
-884 SGNNNNS
+884 
-891 AISFNKTKFNQ
+891 
-902 GTYNF
+902 
-907 TNSANLSFNN
+907 
-917 SNFNQSTYNFN
+917 
-928 SLQSTFNNSTFN
+928 
-940 QGTYNFTDN
+940 
-949 TSFNNDTFN
+949 
-958 QGTYNFNTSKVS
+958 
-970 FSGANT
+970 
-976 LNSSSPFASLKGSVS
+976 
-991 FGSGAV
+991 
-997 FNLNQTLNANQT
+997 
-1009 YDILTTNGTIQYG
+1009 
-1022 VYQSYLWDLINY
+1022 
-1034 KGDKAISHVEV
+1034 
-1045 GNNTYDVT
+1045 
-1053 FDINGQDETLQE
+1053 
-1065 TFSNKSIT
+1065 
-1073 TQFLGDDLQAKA
+1073 
-1085 KATYQ
+1085 
-1090 QDLNNSQSAL
+1090 
-1100 SNATNDNKI
+1100 
-1109 ASADTGY
+1109 
-1116 TNNQN
+1116 
-1121 TTIKQDAQNLEHT
+1121 
-1134 SQQIAKDE
+1134 
-1142 QALQGDLNK
+1142 
-1151 LKQLANSS
+1151 
-1159 FNEQAFNQAQSK
+1159 
-1171 EQQDEQ
+1171 
-1177 TLQNEE
+1177 
-1183 ETFSSEQEGLEKAL
+1183 
-1197 ANAKPA
+1197 
-1203 SPTPTP
+1203 
-1209 TPTPTPSPTPNPTP
+1209 
-1223 TKHTAPNKVPPT
+1223 PT

-1248 GVYWLQNQTY
+1248 GVYNLQNQTY
-1258 SQKGVYYID
+1258 SNKGVYYID

-1288 LGRSF
+1288 FGRSF
-1293 GVNIQNGTLII
+1293 SVNIQNGTLII
-1304 GNNTESVN
+1304 GNDTESVN

-1325 YIIGTFNAANIYLTN
+1325 YITGTFSAANIYLTN

-1349 GSDGGGANITF
+1349 NSDGGGANITF

-1396 ATNNI
+1396 ALNNI

-1418 NAKNI
+1418 TAKNI

-1437 GSSVISANAAN
+1437 GSSTISANAAN
-1448 SLSFNN
+1448 SLSFVN
-1454 SRLNGGAVYNL
+1454 SRLNGGAIYNL
-1465 WANSL
+1465 QANSL

-1493 TQLLGNTSFTLSSQ
+1493 TQLLGNTNFTLSSQ

-1513 GDTTLQN
+1513 GNTTLQD
-1520 NANITLGNKSQTAF
+1520 NANITLGNKSQAAF

-1574 QATFNSLFFNGATLS
+1574 QATFNSLFFNGGTLS
-1589 LNANSKLNASSAS
+1589 LNASSKLNASSAS

-1614 VLSVSNAS
+1614 VLSASNTS
-1622 SLNANINFQGASQAT
+1622 SLNANINFQGASQAD
-1637 FGGNTTIDAAS
+1637 FGGNTTIDTAS

-1674 PSLSKALMSV
+1674 PSLTKALMSV

-1826 SNIKGLFTPKGSQT
+1826 SSIKGLFTPKGSQT
-1840 PQTPGTYSPFNQP
+1840 PQAPGTYSPFNQP

-1884 EMIETNQLDNITSI
+1884 EMIESNQLDNITNI
-1898 NEVLQLLDRI
+1898 NEVLQLLDKI
-1908 KITPA
+1908 KITQA

-1934 NGNLVIGATQDHV
+1934 NGNLVIGATQDNV

-1962 SPCALDSA
+1962 SPCAPDSA

-2002 IYITGTLG
+2002 IYITGTIG

-2021 DITFQSANNL
+2021 DVTFQSANNL

-2050 GQEGIDKIFNQG
+2050 GQKGINEIFNQG
-2062 NLANVLSQMAM
+2062 NLANVLSQVAM

-2079 GGLGNFVENA
+2079 GGLGNFIENA
-2089 LIPLSKELPSSLQN
+2089 LSPLSKELPASLQD

-2116 NLLNNSGVMNA
+2116 DLLNNSGVMNA

-2165 LLNFIGGYMDASE
+2165 LLNFIGGYIDASE
-2178 LSSILSVIL
+2178 LSSILSVVL
-2187 KDITNPPTSLQ
+2187 KDITNPPASLQ
-2198 KDIGVVANDLLD
+2198 KDIGVVANDLLN

-2241 GIYNQGLGSV
+2241 GVYNQGLGSV

-2326 YQGALIFASNGV
+2326 YQGALIFASNDV

-2359 NVSVQKGEICINLAN
+2359 NVSVQKGEICVNLAN

-2391 NESLSVRANNF
+2391 NESLSARANNF

-2430 NENATLQANNLTI
+2430 NENAALQANNLTI

-2458 GDFTLNQQATLS
+2458 GNFTLNQQATLS

-2494 SVSHAIINAQGI
+2494 SASHAIINAQGT
-2506 ATIMT
+2506 ATIMA
-2511 NYNNPLIQFNTS
+2511 NNNNPLIQFNTS
-2523 SKETGA
+2523 SKEVGT

-2537 AIYYGYNDQITGG
+2537 AIYYGYNNQITGG

-2557 KLYTLININGK
+2557 KLYALIDINGK
-2568 HMVMTDNGLTYNGQA
+2568 HMVMADNGLTYNGQA
-2583 VSIKDGGLIVGFK
+2583 VSVKDGGLVVGFK

-2611 VKIAVSNAPINNLQ
+2611 VKIAISNDPINNLQ

-2637 GIQGVDSIEQAGGTQ
+2637 GTQSVDSIDQAGGNQ

-2670 PYYLESHSTKDLTT
+2670 PYYLESHSAKDLTT

-2696 ANPNFKNDATNI
+2696 ANPDFKNDATNI

-2726 TSTFASADFHER
+2726 TSTFARSDFLER

-2804 VGGYAAYGYSGFHA
+2804 VGGYAAYGYSGFHG

-2871 YRYNTWTTDA
+2871 YRYDTWTTDA

-2894 SVIFKPQIGLAYYYI
+2894 SVIFKPQVGLAYYYI
-2909 GMSGLRGI
+2909 GLSGLRGI

-3033 GMRYAF
+3033 GIRYAF

>member
-1 MAFKKAGL
+1 MAFKKARL
-9 ISKFI
+9 ISRFI

-22 KISKKIF
+22 KISKKF
-29 KLNPILKRE
+29 FTLNQILKRE
-38 KPLKRHK
+38 KPLKCHK

-52 PFNKN
+52 LSNRN

-74 PHLRASECR
+74 SHLRANECR
-83 YWSWWSGYHDKI
+83 YWSWSSWSYQDNI
-95 ESGSNSPTHNS
+95 ESGPNSPTHNS
-106 YCLFSSTQGSGTYYL
+106 YCLFSSAQGSGTYYL

-147 NIRFGGTGVNGVNVG
+147 NIRFGGTGINGGDVG

-177 SRITTGNSLSDGG
+177 SHLTTGNSYADGG

-197 ATNRITINQA
+197 AANNITINQA
-207 SFDNSDAGAQHSYMN
+207 SLDNSDAGTQKSYMN
-222 FKGSNINVSGSSFTD
+222 FKGSNIKVSGSSFTD
-237 DTNGGFSFSGNN
+237 DTNGGFSFSGSN

-255 FNKTKFNQGTYNFT
+255 FNQTSFNQGTYNFSNST
-269 NSANLSFNNSNFN
+269 SSSFDNSSFNQGTYHFNSAQSTFENSNFN
-282 QSTYNFNSLQSTFNN
+282 Q
-297 STFNQGTYN
+297 GTYDFSN
-306 FTDNTSF
+306 NTSF

-319 QGTYN
+319 QGAYN
-324 FNTSKVSFSGANT
+324 FNTSKVSFSGTNT

-351 SFGSGAVFNL
+351 SFGSNAIFNL
-361 NQTLNANQTYDILTT
+361 NQTLNNNQTYDILTT
-376 NGTIQYGVYQ
+376 NGAIQYGVYQ

-392 INYKGDKAISHVEV
+392 INYKGDKAISHVGV

-419 QDETLQETFSNKS
+419 QDETLQETFNKQS
-432 ITTQF
+432 IITQF
-437 LGDDL
+437 LGDNL
-442 QAKAKATYQQDLNN
+442 QQQAQQTYQQDLSN
-456 SQSALSNA
+456 SQSALNNA
-464 TNDNKIAS
+464 ASDNKIAS
-472 ADTGY
+472 NDTSY
-477 TNNQNTTIKQDAQNL
+477 TQSKNTTVAKDAQGL
-492 EHTSQQIAKDEQAL
+492 ENTNQQIAQDEQAL
-506 QGDLNKLKQ
+506 EKDLAQIKQ
-515 LANSSFNEQA
+515 LANSTTGFSEQA

-540 QNEENTFSSEQ
+540 QNEEKTFSSEQ
-551 EGLEKALANAKEQ
+551 EGLEQAIANAKP
-564 QEQQQAQATYQQDL
+564 
-578 NNSQSALSNATNDN
+578 
-592 KIASADTDY
+592 ASPTPSHA
-601 TKNQNTAI
+601 
-609 KQDAQ
+609 
-614 NLENTSQQITQDQK
+614 
-628 DLEQDLDKLQQLAN
+628 
-642 SKTGFNEQAFNQA
+642 
-655 QSTEQQDEQTL
+655 
-666 QNEEETFSSEQEGL
+666 
-680 EKALAN
+680 
-686 AKHTSP
+686 P
-692 TPTKHTAQNNPPNK
+692 TPTKHTAPNTPPSQ
-706 VSPPT
+706 VPPTPT
-711 QNLPTTNVWNG
+711 QNPPAESVWSG
-722 VYNFQNQTYSKKG
+722 VYWLQNKTYSNKG

-754 STYGYLDWF
+754 STY
-763 TLKNKFSVNA
+763 
-773 NNGTLII
+773 
-780 GNNTE
+780 
-785 SANTKG
+785 
-791 LIWIGDDKGLVYY
+791 
-804 NTGTFNAAN
+804 
-813 IYLTSNLKTGNGFSG
+813 
-828 EGATLNFNAT
+828 
-838 NRITINQASFDNSD
+838 
-852 AGAQHS
+852 
-858 YMNFKGSNINVS
+858 
-870 GSSFTD
+870 
-876 DTNGGFSF
+876 
-884 SGNNNNS
+884 
-891 AISFNKTKFNQ
+891 
-902 GTYNF
+902 
-907 TNSANLSFNN
+907 
-917 SNFNQSTYNFN
+917 
-928 SLQSTFNNSTFN
+928 
-940 QGTYNFTDN
+940 
-949 TSFNNDTFN
+949 
-958 QGTYNFNTSKVS
+958 
-970 FSGANT
+970 
-976 LNSSSPFASLKGSVS
+976 
-991 FGSGAV
+991 
-997 FNLNQTLNANQT
+997 
-1009 YDILTTNGTIQYG
+1009 
-1022 VYQSYLWDLINY
+1022 
-1034 KGDKAISHVEV
+1034 
-1045 GNNTYDVT
+1045 
-1053 FDINGQDETLQE
+1053 
-1065 TFSNKSIT
+1065 
-1073 TQFLGDDLQAKA
+1073 
-1085 KATYQ
+1085 
-1090 QDLNNSQSAL
+1090 
-1100 SNATNDNKI
+1100 
-1109 ASADTGY
+1109 
-1116 TNNQN
+1116 
-1121 TTIKQDAQNLEHT
+1121 
-1134 SQQIAKDE
+1134 
-1142 QALQGDLNK
+1142 
-1151 LKQLANSS
+1151 
-1159 FNEQAFNQAQSK
+1159 
-1171 EQQDEQ
+1171 
-1177 TLQNEE
+1177 
-1183 ETFSSEQEGLEKAL
+1183 
-1197 ANAKPA
+1197 
-1203 SPTPTP
+1203 
-1209 TPTPTPSPTPNPTP
+1209 
-1223 TKHTAPNKVPPT
+1223 
-1235 PPTQNLPTTNVWN
+1235 
-1248 GVYWLQNQTY
+1248 
-1258 SQKGVYYID
+1258 
-1267 PNLSGQSGQSANT
+1267 
-1280 LSTYTANL
+1280 TANL

-1293 GVNIQNGTLII
+1293 GVNANNGTLII

-1325 YIIGTFNAANIYLTN
+1325 YITGTFNAANIYLTN

-1349 GSDGGGANITF
+1349 NSDGGGANITF

-1389 HSYATFD
+1389 HSYAAFD
-1396 ATNNI
+1396 ALNNI

-1418 NAKNI
+1418 SAKNI

-1448 SLSFNN
+1448 SLSFVN
-1454 SRLNGGAVYNL
+1454 SRLNGGAIYNL
-1465 WANSL
+1465 QANSL

-1482 YSRGTSNFNAT
+1482 YSRGTSNFNAA

-1513 GDTTLQN
+1513 DDTTLQN
-1520 NANITLGNKSQTAF
+1520 NANITLGNKSQAAF

-1555 ASGASAF
+1555 ANNTSAF

-1574 QATFNSLFFNGATLS
+1574 QATFNSLFFNGGTLI

-1614 VLSVSNAS
+1614 VLSANSTS
-1622 SLNANINFQGASQAT
+1622 SLNANINFQGASQAD
-1637 FGGNTTIDAAS
+1637 FGGNTTIDTAS
-1648 FNFDSASSLSFNN
+1648 FNFDSTSSLNFNN
-1661 LTANGALNFNGYA
+1661 LTANGTLNFNGYA
-1674 PSLSKALMSV
+1674 PSLTKALMSV

-1840 PQTPGTYSPFNQP
+1840 PQAPGTYSPFNQP

-1862 GFSSGNLKTLLGI
+1862 GFSSENLKTLLGI

-1884 EMIETNQLDNITSI
+1884 EMIESNQLDNITNI
-1898 NEVLQLLDRI
+1898 NEVLQLLDKI
-1908 KITPA
+1908 KITQT

-1925 TDNINQTFS
+1925 TDNINQTFN
-1934 NGNLVIGATQDHV
+1934 NGNLIIGATQDNV

-2002 IYITGTLG
+2002 IYITGTIG

-2021 DITFQSANNL
+2021 DVTFQSANNL

-2079 GGLGNFVENA
+2079 GGLGNFIENA
-2089 LIPLSKELPSSLQN
+2089 LSPLSKELPASLQD

-2116 NLLNNSGVMNA
+2116 DLLNNSGVMNE
-2127 IQNIISKKLSIFGN
+2127 IQNIISQKLSIFGN

-2165 LLNFIGGYMDASE
+2165 LLNFIGGYIDASE
-2178 LSSILSVIL
+2178 LSSILGVIL

-2198 KDIGVVANDLLD
+2198 KDIGVVANDLLN

-2241 GIYNQGLGSV
+2241 GVYNQGLGSV
-2251 LPPSLQNAL
+2251 LPLSLQNAL

-2303 GSLNFVANKSIIF
+2303 GNLNFVANKSIIF

-2326 YQGALIFASNGV
+2326 YQGTLIFASNGV

-2359 NVSVQKGEICINLAN
+2359 NVSVQKGEICVNLAN

-2402 TFLGVIAS
+2402 TFLGAIAS

-2443 ANAFNNASN
+2443 TNAFNNASN

-2458 GDFTLNQQATLS
+2458 GNFTLNQQATLS

-2494 SVSHAIINAQGI
+2494 SASHAIINAQGV
-2506 ATIMT
+2506 ATIMA
-2511 NYNNPLIQFNTS
+2511 NNNNPLIQFNTS
-2523 SKETGA
+2523 SKETGT

-2537 AIYYGYNDQITGG
+2537 AIYYGYNNQITGG

-2557 KLYTLININGK
+2557 KLYTLIDINGK

-2583 VSIKDGGLIVGFK
+2583 VSIKDGGLVVGFK

-2611 VKIAVSNAPINNLQ
+2611 VKIAVSNDPINNLQ

-2637 GIQGVDSIEQAGGTQ
+2637 GTQGVDSIDQAGGNQ

-2696 ANPNFKNDATNI
+2696 ANPDFKNDATNI

-2726 TSTFASADFHER
+2726 TSTFARSDFLER

-2804 VGGYAAYGYSGFHA
+2804 VGGYAAYGYSGFHG

-2827 VNMGVYSRAF
+2827 VNIGVYSRAF

-2871 YRYNTWTTDA
+2871 YRYDTWTTDA

-2894 SVIFKPQIGLAYYYI
+2894 SVIFKPQVGLAYYYI
-2909 GMSGLRGI
+2909 GLSGLRGI

>member
-1 MAFKKAGL
+1 MAFKKVGL

-29 KLNPILKRE
+29 KLNQILKRE
-38 KPLKRHK
+38 KLLKRHK

-74 PHLRASECR
+74 SHLRASECR
-83 YWSWWSGYHDKI
+83 YWSWSSWSYHDNI

-106 YCLFSSTQGSGTYYL
+106 YCLFSSTQDSGTYYL

-126 YSAGGASFTQKFNNG
+126 YSPGGASFTQRFNNG

-147 NIRFGGTGVNGVNVG
+147 NIRFGGMGVNGGDVG

-177 SRITTGNSLSDGG
+177 SRITTGNSFSTGG

-197 ATNRITINQA
+197 ATNHITINQA
-207 SFDNSDAGAQHSYMN
+207 SFDNSDAGTQHSYMN
-222 FKGSNINVSGSSFTD
+222 FSGSNINVSSSSFTD
-237 DTNGGFSFSGNN
+237 DTNGGFSFSGNGT
-249 NNSAIS
+249 NSNLS
-255 FNKTKFNQGTYNFT
+255 FNKTSFNQGTYKFT
-269 NSANLSFNNSNFN
+269 NSANLNFNNSA
-282 QSTYNFNSLQSTFNN
+282 
-297 STFNQGTYN
+297 FNQGTYN
-306 FTDNTSF
+306 FTDNASFNNDTFNQGTYHFTDNASF

-324 FNTSKVSFSGANT
+324 FNTSKVSFSGTNT
-337 LNSSSPFASLKGSV
+337 LNSSSPFASLKGNV
-351 SFGSGAVFNL
+351 SFGSGAIFNL
-361 NQTLNANQTYDILTT
+361 NQTLNSNQTYDILTT

-392 INYKGDKAISHVEV
+392 INYKGDKAISHVGV

-419 QDETLQETFSNKS
+419 QDETLQETFNNQS
-432 ITTQF
+432 IITQF

-442 QAKAKATYQQDLNN
+442 QVKAQKTYQQDLSN
-456 SQSALSNA
+456 SQSALNNA
-464 TNDNKIAS
+464 TSDNKIA
-472 ADTGY
+472 
-477 TNNQNTTIKQDAQNL
+477 
-492 EHTSQQIAKDEQAL
+492 
-506 QGDLNKLKQ
+506 
-515 LANSSFNEQA
+515 NS
-525 FNQAQ
+525 
-530 SKEQQDEQTL
+530 
-540 QNEENTFSSEQ
+540 
-551 EGLEKALANAKEQ
+551 
-564 QEQQQAQATYQQDL
+564 
-578 NNSQSALSNATNDN
+578 
-592 KIASADTDY
+592 DTDY
-601 TKNQNTAI
+601 TKSSNPTIN
-609 KQDAQ
+609 KDAQ
-614 NLENTSQQITQDQK
+614 NLENTNQQIAQDKQA
-628 DLEQDLDKLQQLAN
+628 LQGDLDKLQQLAN
-642 SKTGFNEQAFNQA
+642 APTGFNQQAFKNA
-655 QSTEQQDEQTL
+655 QSTEQQDLQTL
-666 QNEEETFSSEQEGL
+666 QENENTFNSEQEGL
-680 EKALAN
+680 EKAIAN
-686 AKHTSP
+686 AKPTSP
-692 TPTKHTAQNNPPNK
+692 TPT
-706 VSPPT
+706 S
-711 QNLPTTNVWNG
+711 
-722 VYNFQNQTYSKKG
+722 
-735 IYYIDPNL
+735 
-743 SGQSGQSGNTL
+743 
-754 STYGYLDWF
+754 
-763 TLKNKFSVNA
+763 
-773 NNGTLII
+773 
-780 GNNTE
+780 
-785 SANTKG
+785 
-791 LIWIGDDKGLVYY
+791 
-804 NTGTFNAAN
+804 
-813 IYLTSNLKTGNGFSG
+813 
-828 EGATLNFNAT
+828 
-838 NRITINQASFDNSD
+838 
-852 AGAQHS
+852 
-858 YMNFKGSNINVS
+858 
-870 GSSFTD
+870 
-876 DTNGGFSF
+876 
-884 SGNNNNS
+884 
-891 AISFNKTKFNQ
+891 
-902 GTYNF
+902 
-907 TNSANLSFNN
+907 
-917 SNFNQSTYNFN
+917 
-928 SLQSTFNNSTFN
+928 
-940 QGTYNFTDN
+940 
-949 TSFNNDTFN
+949 
-958 QGTYNFNTSKVS
+958 
-970 FSGANT
+970 
-976 LNSSSPFASLKGSVS
+976 
-991 FGSGAV
+991 
-997 FNLNQTLNANQT
+997 
-1009 YDILTTNGTIQYG
+1009 
-1022 VYQSYLWDLINY
+1022 
-1034 KGDKAISHVEV
+1034 
-1045 GNNTYDVT
+1045 
-1053 FDINGQDETLQE
+1053 
-1065 TFSNKSIT
+1065 
-1073 TQFLGDDLQAKA
+1073 
-1085 KATYQ
+1085 
-1090 QDLNNSQSAL
+1090 
-1100 SNATNDNKI
+1100 
-1109 ASADTGY
+1109 
-1116 TNNQN
+1116 
-1121 TTIKQDAQNLEHT
+1121 
-1134 SQQIAKDE
+1134 
-1142 QALQGDLNK
+1142 
-1151 LKQLANSS
+1151 
-1159 FNEQAFNQAQSK
+1159 
-1171 EQQDEQ
+1171 
-1177 TLQNEE
+1177 
-1183 ETFSSEQEGLEKAL
+1183 
-1197 ANAKPA
+1197 
-1203 SPTPTP
+1203 
-1209 TPTPTPSPTPNPTP
+1209 
-1223 TKHTAPNKVPPT
+1223 TKHTAPNTPPNKVPPT
-1235 PPTQNLPTTNVWN
+1235 PPTQNLPTTNVWS

-1258 SQKGVYYID
+1258 SKQGIYYID
-1267 PNLSGQSGQSANT
+1267 PNLSGQSGQSGNT

-1325 YIIGTFNAANIYLTN
+1325 YIMGTFNAANIYLTN

-1389 HSYATFD
+1389 HSYAAFD
-1396 ATNNI
+1396 AVNNI

-1418 NAKNI
+1418 SAKNI

-1513 GDTTLQN
+1513 GDTTLQS
-1520 NANITLGNKSQTAF
+1520 NANITLGNKSQAVF

-1555 ASGASAF
+1555 ANESSIF

-1574 QATFNSLFFNGATLS
+1574 QATFNSLFFNGGILS
-1589 LNANSKLNASSAS
+1589 LNANSKLNASSTS

-1614 VLSVSNAS
+1614 VLSASNTS
-1622 SLNANINFQGASQAT
+1622 SLNANINFQGASQAN
-1637 FGGNTTIDAAS
+1637 FGGNTTIDTAS

-1746 SDNNN
+1746 SGNNN

-1862 GFSSGNLKTLLGI
+1862 GFSSENLKTLLGI

-1884 EMIETNQLDNITSI
+1884 EMIESNQLDNITSI
-1898 NEVLQLLDRI
+1898 NEVLQLLDEI

-1934 NGNLVIGATQDHV
+1934 NGNLVIGATQDNV

-2021 DITFQSANNL
+2021 DVTFQSANNL
-2031 VLNKANIEAQ
+2031 VLNKASIEAQ

-2062 NLANVLSQMAM
+2062 NLANVLSQVAM

-2079 GGLGNFVENA
+2079 GGLGNFIENA
-2089 LIPLSKELPSSLQN
+2089 LSPLSKELPASLQN

-2165 LLNFIGGYMDASE
+2165 LLNFIGGYIDASE

-2198 KDIGVVANDLLD
+2198 KDIGVVANDLLN

-2241 GIYNQGLGSV
+2241 GVYNQGLGSV
-2251 LPPSLQNAL
+2251 LPLSLQNAL

-2273 LHDFWQKGYFNFLSN
+2273 LHDFWQKGYFNFLSD

-2326 YQGALIFASNGV
+2326 YQGTLIFASNDV

-2402 TFLGVIAS
+2402 TFLGTIAS

-2443 ANAFNNASN
+2443 TNAFNNASN

-2458 GDFTLNQQATLS
+2458 GNFTLNQQATLS

-2494 SVSHAIINAQGI
+2494 SVSHAIINAQGV
-2506 ATIMT
+2506 ATIMA
-2511 NYNNPLIQFNTS
+2511 NNNSPLIQFNTS

-2529 YTLIDSAK
+2529 YTLIDSAN
-2537 AIYYGYNDQITGG
+2537 AIYYGYNDQITGDN
-2550 SSLDNYL
+2550 SLDNYL
-2557 KLYTLININGK
+2557 KLYTLIDINGK
-2568 HMVMTDNGLTYNGQA
+2568 RMVMSNNGLTYNGQA
-2583 VSIKDGGLIVGFK
+2583 VNIKDGGLIVGFK

-2611 VKIAVSNAPINNLQ
+2611 VKIAVSNDPINNLQ

-2637 GIQGVDSIEQAGGTQ
+2637 GTQSVDSIEQAGGAQ

-2696 ANPNFKNDATNI
+2696 ANPDFKNDATNI

-2793 VGYDR
+2793 IGYDR

-2871 YRYNTWTTDA
+2871 YKYNTWTTDA

-2894 SVIFKPQIGLAYYYI
+2894 SVIFKPQIGLSYYYI
-2909 GMSGLRGI
+2909 GLSGLRGI

-2962 GRDLFINSMGDKMV
+2962 GRDLFVNSMGDKMV

-3010 YVNAGIGARF
+3010 YVNASIGARF

>member
-1 MAFKKAGL
+1 MAFKKARL
-9 ISKFI
+9 ISRFI

-22 KISKKIF
+22 KISKKFF
-29 KLNPILKRE
+29 KLNQILKCE
-38 KPLKRHK
+38 KPLKCHK

-52 PFNKN
+52 LSNRN
-57 KSFLKASVLLI
+57 KSFLKVSVLLI

-74 PHLRASECR
+74 SHLRANECT
-83 YWSWWSGYHDKI
+83 YWSWSSWNYQDNI
-95 ESGSNSPTHNS
+95 ESGPNSPMHNS
-106 YCLFSSTQGSGTYYL
+106 YCLFSSAQGSGTYYL

-126 YSAGGASFTQKFNNG
+126 YSAGGASFTQKFNGG

-147 NIRFGGTGVNGVNVG
+147 NIRFGGTGINGGDVG

-177 SRITTGNSLSDGG
+177 SRLTTGNSYADGG

-197 ATNRITINQA
+197 AANNITINQA
-207 SFDNSDAGAQHSYMN
+207 SFDNNDAGTQKSYMD
-222 FKGSNINVSGSSFTD
+222 FKGSNIKVSGSSFKD
-237 DTNGGFSFSGNN
+237 DTDGGFNFSGNSN
-249 NNSAIS
+249 NSTISFNQTSFNQGTYHFNSTQSAFNNSA
-255 FNKTKFNQGTYNFT
+255 FNQGTYNF
-269 NSANLSFNNSNFN
+269 NGNA
-282 QSTYNFNSLQSTFNN
+282 
-297 STFNQGTYN
+297 
-306 FTDNTSF
+306 SF

-351 SFGSGAVFNL
+351 SFGSDAIFNL
-361 NQTLNANQTYDILTT
+361 NQTLNTNQTYDILTT

-392 INYKGDKAISHVEV
+392 INYKGDKAISHVGV

-419 QDETLQETFSNKS
+419 QDETLQETFNNQS
-432 ITTQF
+432 IITQF

-442 QAKAKATYQQDLNN
+442 QAKAQKTYQEDVTN
-456 SQSALSNA
+456 SQSTLNNA
-464 TNDNKIAS
+464 ASDNKIADS
-472 ADTGY
+472 Y
-477 TNNQNTTIKQDAQNL
+477 TDYTKSSNPTINKDAQSL
-492 EHTSQQIAKDEQAL
+492 ENTNQQI
-506 QGDLNKLKQ
+506 
-515 LANSSFNEQA
+515 
-525 FNQAQ
+525 
-530 SKEQQDEQTL
+530 QQDEQD
-540 QNEENTFSSEQ
+540 
-551 EGLEKALANAKEQ
+551 LEK
-564 QEQQQAQATYQQDL
+564 DL
-578 NNSQSALSNATNDN
+578 N
-592 KIASADTDY
+592 
-601 TKNQNTAI
+601 
-609 KQDAQ
+609 
-614 NLENTSQQITQDQK
+614 QI
-628 DLEQDLDKLQQLAN
+628 QQLTN
-642 SKTGFNEQAFNQA
+642 STTGFNEQAFNQA
-655 QSTEQQDEQTL
+655 QKQEQQDEQTL
-666 QNEEETFSSEQEGL
+666 QNDENAFNTEQDSL
-680 EKALAN
+680 NKAIAN
-686 AKHTSP
+686 ANHANP
-692 TPTKHTAQNNPPNK
+692 TPNPTPSHAPTPIKHTAQNTPPSQ
-706 VSPPT
+706 VPPTPT
-711 QNLPTTNVWNG
+711 QNLPKTNVWNG
-722 VYNFQNQTYSKKG
+722 VYWLQNQTYSNKG
-735 IYYIDPNL
+735 VYYIDPNL

-754 STYGYLDWF
+754 STY
-763 TLKNKFSVNA
+763 
-773 NNGTLII
+773 
-780 GNNTE
+780 
-785 SANTKG
+785 
-791 LIWIGDDKGLVYY
+791 
-804 NTGTFNAAN
+804 
-813 IYLTSNLKTGNGFSG
+813 
-828 EGATLNFNAT
+828 
-838 NRITINQASFDNSD
+838 
-852 AGAQHS
+852 
-858 YMNFKGSNINVS
+858 
-870 GSSFTD
+870 
-876 DTNGGFSF
+876 
-884 SGNNNNS
+884 
-891 AISFNKTKFNQ
+891 
-902 GTYNF
+902 
-907 TNSANLSFNN
+907 
-917 SNFNQSTYNFN
+917 
-928 SLQSTFNNSTFN
+928 
-940 QGTYNFTDN
+940 
-949 TSFNNDTFN
+949 
-958 QGTYNFNTSKVS
+958 
-970 FSGANT
+970 
-976 LNSSSPFASLKGSVS
+976 
-991 FGSGAV
+991 
-997 FNLNQTLNANQT
+997 
-1009 YDILTTNGTIQYG
+1009 
-1022 VYQSYLWDLINY
+1022 
-1034 KGDKAISHVEV
+1034 
-1045 GNNTYDVT
+1045 
-1053 FDINGQDETLQE
+1053 
-1065 TFSNKSIT
+1065 
-1073 TQFLGDDLQAKA
+1073 
-1085 KATYQ
+1085 
-1090 QDLNNSQSAL
+1090 
-1100 SNATNDNKI
+1100 
-1109 ASADTGY
+1109 
-1116 TNNQN
+1116 
-1121 TTIKQDAQNLEHT
+1121 
-1134 SQQIAKDE
+1134 
-1142 QALQGDLNK
+1142 
-1151 LKQLANSS
+1151 
-1159 FNEQAFNQAQSK
+1159 
-1171 EQQDEQ
+1171 
-1177 TLQNEE
+1177 
-1183 ETFSSEQEGLEKAL
+1183 
-1197 ANAKPA
+1197 
-1203 SPTPTP
+1203 
-1209 TPTPTPSPTPNPTP
+1209 
-1223 TKHTAPNKVPPT
+1223 
-1235 PPTQNLPTTNVWN
+1235 
-1248 GVYWLQNQTY
+1248 
-1258 SQKGVYYID
+1258 
-1267 PNLSGQSGQSANT
+1267 
-1280 LSTYTANL
+1280 TANL

-1293 GVNIQNGTLII
+1293 SVNIQNGTLII
-1304 GNNTESVN
+1304 GNDTESVN

-1325 YIIGTFNAANIYLTN
+1325 YITGTFNAANIYLTN

-1349 GSDGGGANITF
+1349 NSDGGGANITF

-1389 HSYATFD
+1389 HSYAAFD
-1396 ATNNI
+1396 ALNNI

-1418 NAKNI
+1418 SAKNI

-1437 GSSVISANAAN
+1437 GSSVISANASN
-1448 SLSFNN
+1448 SLSFIN

-1465 WANSL
+1465 QANSL

-1493 TQLLGNTSFTLSSQ
+1493 TQLLGNTNFTLSSQ

-1520 NANITLGNKSQTAF
+1520 NANITLGNKSQAAF

-1540 DNNSNLSLDNQSVLN
+1540 DNDSNLSLDNQSVLN
-1555 ASGASAF
+1555 ANGASAF

-1574 QATFNSLFFNGATLS
+1574 QATFSSLFFNGGTLS
-1589 LNANSKLNASSAS
+1589 LNASSKLNASSAS

-1614 VLSVSNAS
+1614 VLSANNTS
-1622 SLNANINFQGASQAT
+1622 SLNANINFQGASQAD
-1637 FGGNTTIDAAS
+1637 FGGNTTIDTAS

-1674 PSLSKALMSV
+1674 PSLTKALMNV

-1702 IFDNITKSVTYNILN
+1702 IFDNIAKSVTYNILN

-1812 YDYSDNQAGTYYLT
+1812 YDYSDDQAGTYYLT

-1853 LNSLNIYNK
+1853 LSSLNIYNK
-1862 GFSSGNLKTLLGI
+1862 GFSSENLKTLLGI

-1884 EMIETNQLDNITSI
+1884 EMIESNQLDNITNI

-1925 TDNINQTFS
+1925 TDNINQTFN
-1934 NGNLVIGATQDHV
+1934 NGNLVIGATQDNV

-2010 SGNAFESGGSA
+2010 SANAFESGGSA
-2021 DITFQSANNL
+2021 DVTFQSANNL

-2050 GQEGIDKIFNQG
+2050 GQKGINEIFNQG
-2062 NLANVLSQMAM
+2062 NLANVLSQVAM

-2079 GGLGNFVENA
+2079 GGLGNFIENA
-2089 LIPLSKELPSSLQN
+2089 LSPLSKELPASLQN

-2116 NLLNNSGVMNA
+2116 DLLNNSGVMNE

-2165 LLNFIGGYMDASE
+2165 LLNFIGGYIDASE
-2178 LSSILSVIL
+2178 LSSILSVVL

-2198 KDIGVVANDLLD
+2198 KDIGVVANDLLN
-2210 EFLGQDVVK
+2210 EFLGQDVVE
-2219 KLESQGLVSNII
+2219 KLESQGLVNNII
-2231 NNIISQGGLS
+2231 NNVISQGGLS
-2241 GIYNQGLGSV
+2241 GVYNQGLGSV

-2326 YQGALIFASNGV
+2326 YQGALIFASNDV

-2359 NVSVQKGEICINLAN
+2359 NVSVQKGEICVNLAS

-2402 TFLGVIAS
+2402 TFLGAITS
-2410 NGAIDLSQVKNNSV
+2410 NGVIDLSQVTNNSV

-2430 NENATLQANNLTI
+2430 NENAALQANNLTI
-2443 ANAFNNASN
+2443 TNAFNNASN

-2458 GDFTLNQQATLS
+2458 GNFTLNQQATLS

-2483 SYGDLVFNLSH
+2483 SYGDLVFNISH
-2494 SVSHAIINAQGI
+2494 SVSHAIINAQGS
-2506 ATIMT
+2506 ATIMA
-2511 NYNNPLIQFNTS
+2511 NNNNPLIQFNTS
-2523 SKETGA
+2523 SKEVGT

-2557 KLYTLININGK
+2557 KLYTLIDINGK

-2583 VSIKDGGLIVGFK
+2583 VNIKDGGLVVGFK

-2611 VKIAVSNAPINNLQ
+2611 VKIAVSNDPINNLQ

-2637 GIQGVDSIEQAGGTQ
+2637 GVQGVDSIDQAGGSQ

-2696 ANPNFKNDATNI
+2696 ANPDFKNDATNI

-2804 VGGYAAYGYSGFHA
+2804 VGGYAAYGYSGFHG

-2871 YRYNTWTTDA
+2871 YRYDTWTTDA

-2894 SVIFKPQIGLAYYYI
+2894 SVIFKPQVGLAYYYI
-2909 GMSGLRGI
+2909 GLSGLRGI

>member
-1 MAFKKAGL
+1 MAFKKARL
-9 ISKFI
+9 ISRFI

-29 KLNPILKRE
+29 TLNQILKRE

-45 KTKSIKK
+45 KTKSIEK

-74 PHLRASECR
+74 SHLRANECR
-83 YWSWWSGYHDKI
+83 YWSWSSWSYQDNI
-95 ESGSNSPTHNS
+95 ESGPNSPTHNS
-106 YCLFSSTQGSGTYYL
+106 YCLFSSAQGSGTYYL

-126 YSAGGASFTQKFNNG
+126 YSVGGASFTQKFNNG
-141 TLNVGG
+141 TLDIGG
-147 NIRFGGTGVNGVNVG
+147 NIRFGGTGINGGDVG

-177 SRITTGNSLSDGG
+177 SRITTGNSYADGG

-197 ATNRITINQA
+197 ATNNIAINQA
-207 SFDNSDAGAQHSYMN
+207 SFDNSDAGTQKSYMN
-222 FKGSNINVSGSSFTD
+222 FKGSNIKISGSSFKD
-237 DTNGGFSFSGNN
+237 DTDGGFSFSGNN
-249 NNSAIS
+249 NNSTIS
-255 FNKTKFNQGTYNFT
+255 FNQTSFNQGTYNFS
-269 NSANLSFNNSNFN
+269 NSASSSFDNSNFN
-282 QSTYNFNSLQSTFNN
+282 QGTYHFNSTQSTFEN
-297 STFNQGTYN
+297 SNFNQGTYDFN
-306 FTDNTSF
+306 NNASF

-319 QGTYN
+319 QGAYH
-324 FNTSKVSFSGANT
+324 FNTSKVSFSGTNT

-351 SFGSGAVFNL
+351 SFNSNAIFNL
-361 NQTLNANQTYDILTT
+361 NQTLNNNQTYDILTT
-376 NGTIQYGVYQ
+376 NGAIQYGVYQ

-419 QDETLQETFSNKS
+419 QDETLQETFSNQS
-432 ITTQF
+432 IITQF
-437 LGDDL
+437 LGDNL
-442 QAKAKATYQQDLNN
+442 QQQAQKTYQEDLTN
-456 SQSALSNA
+456 SQNALSGATSDNTIANNDTSYTQSKNA
-464 TNDNKIAS
+464 TVAK
-472 ADTGY
+472 
-477 TNNQNTTIKQDAQNL
+477 DAQSL
-492 EHTSQQIAKDEQAL
+492 ENTNQQIQKGEQAL
-506 QGDLNKLKQ
+506 EKDLAQIKQ
-515 LANSSFNEQA
+515 LANSTTGFNEQA
-525 FNQAQ
+525 FTQAQ
-530 SKEQQDEQTL
+530 KQEQQDEQTL
-540 QNEENTFSSEQ
+540 QNDEKTFNTEQ
-551 EGLEKALANAKEQ
+551 EGLE
-564 QEQQQAQATYQQDL
+564 QA
-578 NNSQSALSNATNDN
+578 
-592 KIASADTDY
+592 I
-601 TKNQNTAI
+601 
-609 KQDAQ
+609 
-614 NLENTSQQITQDQK
+614 
-628 DLEQDLDKLQQLAN
+628 
-642 SKTGFNEQAFNQA
+642 
-655 QSTEQQDEQTL
+655 
-666 QNEEETFSSEQEGL
+666 
-680 EKALAN
+680 AN
-686 AKHTSP
+686 AKHVSPTPNPTPSPTP
-692 TPTKHTAQNNPPNK
+692 TPTKHTAPNTPPSQ
-706 VSPPT
+706 VPPTPT
-711 QNLPTTNVWNG
+711 QNPPAESVWSG
-722 VYNFQNQTYSKKG
+722 VYWLQNKTYSNKG

-754 STYGYLDWF
+754 STYTANLFGRSF
-763 TLKNKFSVNA
+763 GVNA

-780 GNNTE
+780 GN
-785 SANTKG
+785 
-791 LIWIGDDKGLVYY
+791 D
-804 NTGTFNAAN
+804 
-813 IYLTSNLKTGNGFSG
+813 
-828 EGATLNFNAT
+828 
-838 NRITINQASFDNSD
+838 
-852 AGAQHS
+852 
-858 YMNFKGSNINVS
+858 
-870 GSSFTD
+870 
-876 DTNGGFSF
+876 
-884 SGNNNNS
+884 
-891 AISFNKTKFNQ
+891 
-902 GTYNF
+902 
-907 TNSANLSFNN
+907 
-917 SNFNQSTYNFN
+917 
-928 SLQSTFNNSTFN
+928 
-940 QGTYNFTDN
+940 
-949 TSFNNDTFN
+949 
-958 QGTYNFNTSKVS
+958 
-970 FSGANT
+970 
-976 LNSSSPFASLKGSVS
+976 
-991 FGSGAV
+991 
-997 FNLNQTLNANQT
+997 
-1009 YDILTTNGTIQYG
+1009 
-1022 VYQSYLWDLINY
+1022 
-1034 KGDKAISHVEV
+1034 
-1045 GNNTYDVT
+1045 
-1053 FDINGQDETLQE
+1053 
-1065 TFSNKSIT
+1065 
-1073 TQFLGDDLQAKA
+1073 
-1085 KATYQ
+1085 
-1090 QDLNNSQSAL
+1090 
-1100 SNATNDNKI
+1100 
-1109 ASADTGY
+1109 
-1116 TNNQN
+1116 
-1121 TTIKQDAQNLEHT
+1121 
-1134 SQQIAKDE
+1134 
-1142 QALQGDLNK
+1142 
-1151 LKQLANSS
+1151 
-1159 FNEQAFNQAQSK
+1159 
-1171 EQQDEQ
+1171 
-1177 TLQNEE
+1177 
-1183 ETFSSEQEGLEKAL
+1183 
-1197 ANAKPA
+1197 
-1203 SPTPTP
+1203 
-1209 TPTPTPSPTPNPTP
+1209 
-1223 TKHTAPNKVPPT
+1223 
-1235 PPTQNLPTTNVWN
+1235 
-1248 GVYWLQNQTY
+1248 
-1258 SQKGVYYID
+1258 
-1267 PNLSGQSGQSANT
+1267 
-1280 LSTYTANL
+1280 
-1288 LGRSF
+1288 
-1293 GVNIQNGTLII
+1293 
-1304 GNNTESVN
+1304 TESVN

-1325 YIIGTFNAANIYLTN
+1325 YITGTFSAANIYLTN

-1389 HSYATFD
+1389 HSYAAFD

-1401 SVTNSSFSDMT
+1401 SVTDSNFSDMT

-1418 NAKNI
+1418 NAENI

-1437 GSSVISANAAN
+1437 GSSTISANASN
-1448 SLSFNN
+1448 SLSLID
-1454 SRLNGGAVYNL
+1454 SRLNGGAIYNL
-1465 WANSL
+1465 QANSL

-1520 NANITLGNKSQTAF
+1520 NANITLGNKSQAAF

-1555 ASGASAF
+1555 ANGASAF

-1574 QATFNSLFFNGATLS
+1574 QAAFNSLFFNGGTLS
-1589 LNANSKLNASSAS
+1589 LNASSKLNASSAS
-1602 FSNNTTINLDDS
+1602 FSNDTTINLDDS
-1614 VLSVSNAS
+1614 VLSANNTS
-1622 SLNANINFQGASQAT
+1622 SLNANINFQGASQAN
-1637 FGGNTTIDAAS
+1637 FGGNTTIDTAS
-1648 FNFDSASSLSFNN
+1648 FNFDSASSLNFNN

-1674 PSLSKALMSV
+1674 PSLTKALMSV

-1862 GFSSGNLKTLLGI
+1862 GFSSENLKTLLGI
-1875 LSQNSATLK
+1875 LSQNSAALK
-1884 EMIETNQLDNITSI
+1884 EMIESNQLDNITNI
-1898 NEVLQLLDRI
+1898 NEVLQLLDKI
-1908 KITPA
+1908 KITQA

-1925 TDNINQTFS
+1925 TDNINQTFN
-1934 NGNLVIGATQDHV
+1934 NGNLVIGATQDNV

-2002 IYITGTLG
+2002 IYITGTIG

-2021 DITFQSANNL
+2021 DVTFQSANNL

-2079 GGLGNFVENA
+2079 GGLGNFIENA
-2089 LIPLSKELPSSLQN
+2089 LSPLSKELPASLQD

-2116 NLLNNSGVMNA
+2116 DLLNNSGVMHE
-2127 IQNIISKKLSIFGN
+2127 IQNIISQKLSIFGN

-2165 LLNFIGGYMDASE
+2165 LLNFIGGYIDASE
-2178 LSSILSVIL
+2178 ISSILSVIL

-2198 KDIGVVANDLLD
+2198 KDIGVVANDLLN

-2231 NNIISQGGLS
+2231 NNVISQGGLS
-2241 GIYNQGLGSV
+2241 GVYNQGLGSV

-2260 KENDLGALLSPRG
+2260 KENDLGVLLSPRG

-2359 NVSVQKGEICINLAN
+2359 NVSVQKGEICVNLAN

-2391 NESLSVRANNF
+2391 NESLSVHANNF
-2402 TFLGVIAS
+2402 TFLGTITS
-2410 NGAIDLSQVKNNSV
+2410 NGAIDLSQVTNNSV

-2443 ANAFNNASN
+2443 TNAFNNASN
-2452 STANIN
+2452 STADIN
-2458 GDFTLNQQATLS
+2458 GNFTLNQQATLS

-2494 SVSHAIINAQGI
+2494 SVSHAIINTQGT
-2506 ATIMT
+2506 ATIMA
-2511 NYNNPLIQFNTS
+2511 NDNNPLIQFNAS
-2523 SKETGA
+2523 SKEVGT

-2537 AIYYGYNDQITGG
+2537 AIYYGYNNQITGG

-2557 KLYTLININGK
+2557 KLYALIDINGK

-2583 VSIKDGGLIVGFK
+2583 VNVKDGGLVVGFK

-2611 VKIAVSNAPINNLQ
+2611 VKIAVSNDPINNLQ

-2637 GIQGVDSIEQAGGTQ
+2637 GVQSVDSIDQAGGNQ

-2726 TSTFASADFHER
+2726 TSTFARSDFLER

-2780 FINGGT
+2780 FISGGT

-2827 VNMGVYSRAF
+2827 VNVGVYSRAF

-2871 YRYNTWTTDA
+2871 YRYDTWTTDA

-2894 SVIFKPQIGLAYYYI
+2894 SVIFKPQVGLSYYYI
-2909 GMSGLRGI
+2909 GLSGLRGI

-2998 ITGGEIRLFKTF
+2998 ITGGELRLFKTF

>member
-1 MAFKKAGL
+1 MAFKKARL

-29 KLNPILKRE
+29 KLNQILKCE
-38 KPLKRHK
+38 KPLKCHK
-45 KTKSIKK
+45 KALKPIKK
-52 PFNKN
+52 LSNRN

-74 PHLRASECR
+74 SHLRANECR
-83 YWSWWSGYHDKI
+83 YWSLSSWSYQDNI
-95 ESGSNSPTHNS
+95 ESGPNSPTHNS

-126 YSAGGASFTQKFNNG
+126 YSAGGASFTQKFNGG
-141 TLNVGG
+141 TLDIGG
-147 NIRFGGTGVNGVNVG
+147 NIRFGGTGINGGDVG

-177 SRITTGNSLSDGG
+177 SHLTTGNSYADGG

-197 ATNRITINQA
+197 ATNHITINQA
-207 SFDNSDAGAQHSYMN
+207 SFDNNDAGTQHSYMN
-222 FKGSNINVSGSSFTD
+222 FKGSNIKVSGSSFKD
-237 DTNGGFSFSGNN
+237 DTDGGFNFSGSN

-255 FNKTKFNQGTYNFT
+255 FNQTSFNQGTYHFS
-269 NSANLSFNNSNFN
+269 NSASSSFDNS
-282 QSTYNFNSLQSTFNN
+282 S
-297 STFNQGTYN
+297 FNQGTYHFN
-306 FTDNTSF
+306 SAQSAFNNSAFNQGTYDFSNNTSF

-319 QGTYN
+319 QGTYS
-324 FNTSKVSFSGANT
+324 FNTSKVSFSGINT

-351 SFGSGAVFNL
+351 SFNSGAVFNL
-361 NQTLNANQTYDILTT
+361 NQTLNSNQTYDILTT
-376 NGTIQYGVYQ
+376 NGAIQYGVYQ

-392 INYKGDKAISHVEV
+392 INYKGDKAISHVGV

-419 QDETLQETFSNKS
+419 QDETLQETFNKQS
-432 ITTQF
+432 IITQF

-442 QAKAKATYQQDLNN
+442 QQQAQKTYQEDLTHSQNSLNN
-456 SQSALSNA
+456 VTSDNTIANNDTSYTQS
-464 TNDNKIAS
+464 K
-472 ADTGY
+472 
-477 TNNQNTTIKQDAQNL
+477 NTTVAKDAQNL
-492 EHTSQQIAKDEQAL
+492 ENTNQKIQQDEQAL
-506 QGDLNKLKQ
+506 EKDLAQIKQ
-515 LANSSFNEQA
+515 LANSTTGFNEQA

-530 SKEQQDEQTL
+530 KQEQQDEQTLQNDEKTFNNEQDSLNKAIQQAQAQQQKQEQAQAQKTYQQDLSDSQSALNNAASDNKIANSDTDYTTNKNTTIATDAQGLEHTNQKIQQDEQALEKDLAQIKQLANSTTGFNEQAFNQAQKQEQQDEQTL
-540 QNEENTFSSEQ
+540 QNEEKTFNTEQ
-551 EGLEKALANAKEQ
+551 EGLK
-564 QEQQQAQATYQQDL
+564 QA
-578 NNSQSALSNATNDN
+578 
-592 KIASADTDY
+592 I
-601 TKNQNTAI
+601 
-609 KQDAQ
+609 
-614 NLENTSQQITQDQK
+614 
-628 DLEQDLDKLQQLAN
+628 
-642 SKTGFNEQAFNQA
+642 
-655 QSTEQQDEQTL
+655 
-666 QNEEETFSSEQEGL
+666 
-680 EKALAN
+680 AN
-686 AKHTSP
+686 AKHASPTPTPTP
-692 TPTKHTAQNNPPNK
+692 TPTKHTAPNTPPSQ
-706 VSPPT
+706 VPPTPPT
-711 QNLPTTNVWNG
+711 QNPPAESVWNG
-722 VYNFQNQTYSKKG
+722 VYWLQNKTYSNKG
-735 IYYIDPNL
+735 VYYIDPNL

-754 STYGYLDWF
+754 STY
-763 TLKNKFSVNA
+763 
-773 NNGTLII
+773 
-780 GNNTE
+780 
-785 SANTKG
+785 
-791 LIWIGDDKGLVYY
+791 
-804 NTGTFNAAN
+804 
-813 IYLTSNLKTGNGFSG
+813 
-828 EGATLNFNAT
+828 
-838 NRITINQASFDNSD
+838 
-852 AGAQHS
+852 
-858 YMNFKGSNINVS
+858 
-870 GSSFTD
+870 
-876 DTNGGFSF
+876 
-884 SGNNNNS
+884 
-891 AISFNKTKFNQ
+891 
-902 GTYNF
+902 
-907 TNSANLSFNN
+907 
-917 SNFNQSTYNFN
+917 
-928 SLQSTFNNSTFN
+928 
-940 QGTYNFTDN
+940 
-949 TSFNNDTFN
+949 
-958 QGTYNFNTSKVS
+958 
-970 FSGANT
+970 
-976 LNSSSPFASLKGSVS
+976 
-991 FGSGAV
+991 
-997 FNLNQTLNANQT
+997 
-1009 YDILTTNGTIQYG
+1009 
-1022 VYQSYLWDLINY
+1022 
-1034 KGDKAISHVEV
+1034 
-1045 GNNTYDVT
+1045 
-1053 FDINGQDETLQE
+1053 
-1065 TFSNKSIT
+1065 
-1073 TQFLGDDLQAKA
+1073 
-1085 KATYQ
+1085 
-1090 QDLNNSQSAL
+1090 
-1100 SNATNDNKI
+1100 
-1109 ASADTGY
+1109 
-1116 TNNQN
+1116 
-1121 TTIKQDAQNLEHT
+1121 
-1134 SQQIAKDE
+1134 
-1142 QALQGDLNK
+1142 
-1151 LKQLANSS
+1151 
-1159 FNEQAFNQAQSK
+1159 
-1171 EQQDEQ
+1171 
-1177 TLQNEE
+1177 
-1183 ETFSSEQEGLEKAL
+1183 
-1197 ANAKPA
+1197 
-1203 SPTPTP
+1203 
-1209 TPTPTPSPTPNPTP
+1209 
-1223 TKHTAPNKVPPT
+1223 
-1235 PPTQNLPTTNVWN
+1235 
-1248 GVYWLQNQTY
+1248 
-1258 SQKGVYYID
+1258 
-1267 PNLSGQSGQSANT
+1267 
-1280 LSTYTANL
+1280 TANL

-1293 GVNIQNGTLII
+1293 SVNIQNGTLII
-1304 GNNTESVN
+1304 GNNTESAN

-1325 YIIGTFNAANIYLTN
+1325 YITGTFYAANIYLTN

-1349 GSDGGGANITF
+1349 NSDGGGANITF

-1383 QTGASQ
+1383 QTEASQ
-1389 HSYATFD
+1389 HSYAAFD

-1418 NAKNI
+1418 SAKNI

-1448 SLSFNN
+1448 SLSFVN
-1454 SRLNGGAVYNL
+1454 SRLNGGAIYNL
-1465 WANSL
+1465 QANSL

-1520 NANITLGNKSQTAF
+1520 NANITLGNKSQAAF

-1555 ASGASAF
+1555 ANGASAF

-1574 QATFNSLFFNGATLS
+1574 QAAFNSLFFNGGTLS
-1589 LNANSKLNASSAS
+1589 LNASSKLNASSAS

-1614 VLSVSNAS
+1614 VLSASNTS
-1622 SLNANINFQGASQAT
+1622 SLNANINFQGASQAD
-1637 FGGNTTIDAAS
+1637 FGGNTTIDTAS
-1648 FNFDSASSLSFNN
+1648 FNFDSASSLNFNN

-1674 PSLSKALMSV
+1674 PSLTKALMSV

-1689 LGNNGDINLSDIN
+1689 LGSNGDINLSDIN
-1702 IFDNITKSVTYNILN
+1702 IFDNIIKSVTYNILN
-1717 AQKGITGISG
+1717 AQRGITGISG

-1862 GFSSGNLKTLLGI
+1862 GFSSENLKTLLGI

-1884 EMIETNQLDNITSI
+1884 EMIESNQLDNITNI
-1898 NEVLQLLDRI
+1898 NEVLQLLDKI
-1908 KITPA
+1908 KITQA

-1925 TDNINQTFS
+1925 TDNINQTFN
-1934 NGNLVIGATQDHV
+1934 NGNLIIGATQDNV

-2002 IYITGTLG
+2002 IYITGTIG

-2021 DITFQSANNL
+2021 DVTFQSANNL

-2079 GGLGNFVENA
+2079 GGLGNFIENA
-2089 LIPLSKELPSSLQN
+2089 LSPLSKELPASLQD

-2116 NLLNNSGVMNA
+2116 DLLNNSGVMNE
-2127 IQNIISKKLSIFGN
+2127 IQNIISQKLSIFGN

-2165 LLNFIGGYMDASE
+2165 LLNFIGGYIDASE

-2198 KDIGVVANDLLD
+2198 KDIGVVANDLLN

-2241 GIYNQGLGSV
+2241 GVYNQGLGSV

-2380 SSSTNSSVTPT
+2380 NSSANSSVTPT

-2402 TFLGVIAS
+2402 TFLGAIAS
-2410 NGAIDLSQVKNNSV
+2410 NGVIDLSQVTNNSV

-2443 ANAFNNASN
+2443 TNAFNNASN

-2458 GDFTLNQQATLS
+2458 GNFTLNQQATLS

-2494 SVSHAIINAQGI
+2494 SASHAIINAQGV
-2506 ATIMT
+2506 ATIMA
-2511 NYNNPLIQFNTS
+2511 NNNNPLIQFNTS
-2523 SKETGA
+2523 SKEVGT

-2537 AIYYGYNDQITGG
+2537 AIYYGYNNQITGG

-2557 KLYTLININGK
+2557 KLYTLIDINGK

-2583 VSIKDGGLIVGFK
+2583 VSIKDGGLVVGFK

-2611 VKIAVSNAPINNLQ
+2611 VKIAVSNDPINNLQ

-2637 GIQGVDSIEQAGGTQ
+2637 GVQSVNSIDQAGGNQ
-2652 AINWLN
+2652 AIDWLN

-2684 IAGDIANTLEVI
+2684 IAGDIANTLEII
-2696 ANPNFKNDATNI
+2696 ANPDFKNDATNI

-2726 TSTFASADFHER
+2726 TSTFARSDFLER

-2804 VGGYAAYGYSGFHA
+2804 VGGYAAYGYSGFHG

-2871 YRYNTWTTDA
+2871 YKYDTWTTDA

-2894 SVIFKPQIGLAYYYI
+2894 SVIFKPQVGLAYYYI
-2909 GMSGLRGI
+2909 GLSGLRGI

>member
-1 MAFKKAGL
+1 MAFKKARL

-29 KLNPILKRE
+29 KLNQILKCE

-57 KSFLKASVLLI
+57 KSFLKASILLI

-74 PHLRASECR
+74 SHLRASECKT
-83 YWSWWSGYHDKI
+83 WSWSSWNYQDNI

-106 YCLFSSTQGSGTYYL
+106 YCLFSSAQGSGTYYL

-126 YSAGGASFTQKFNNG
+126 YSAGGASFTQKFNGG
-141 TLNVGG
+141 TLDIGG
-147 NIRFGGTGVNGVNVG
+147 NIRFGGTGINGGDVG
-162 YITGTYDAQTINFNS
+162 YITGTYDAQTMNFNS
-177 SRITTGNSLSDGG
+177 SHITTGNSYADGG

-197 ATNRITINQA
+197 ATNNITINQA
-207 SFDNSDAGAQHSYMN
+207 SLDNSDAGTQKSYMN
-222 FKGSNINVSGSSFTD
+222 FKGSNIKVSGSSFKD
-237 DTNGGFSFSGNN
+237 DTDGGFNFSGNN

-255 FNKTKFNQGTYNFT
+255 FNQTNFNQGTYHFS
-269 NSANLSFNNSNFN
+269 NSASSSFDNS
-282 QSTYNFNSLQSTFNN
+282 S
-297 STFNQGTYN
+297 FNQGTYDFN
-306 FTDNTSF
+306 DSVSF
-313 NNDTFN
+313 NNNTFN

-324 FNTSKVSFSGANT
+324 FNDSVSFNNNTFNQGAYHLNTSKVSFSGINT

-351 SFGSGAVFNL
+351 SFNSNAIFNL
-361 NQTLNANQTYDILTT
+361 NQTLNNNQTYDILTT
-376 NGTIQYGVYQ
+376 TGAIQYGVYQ

-392 INYKGDKAISHVEV
+392 INYKGDKAISHVGV

-419 QDETLQETFSNKS
+419 QDETLQETFNKQS
-432 ITTQF
+432 IITQF

-442 QAKAKATYQQDLNN
+442 QQQAQKTYQEDLTN
-456 SQSALSNA
+456 SKNALSGA
-464 TNDNKIAS
+464 TSDNTIAS
-472 ADTGY
+472 NDTSY
-477 TNNQNTTIKQDAQNL
+477 TQSKNTTIATDAQNL
-492 EHTSQQIAKDEQAL
+492 ESTNQQIAQDEQAL
-506 QGDLNKLKQ
+506 EKDLAQIKQ
-515 LANSSFNEQA
+515 LANS
-525 FNQAQ
+525 
-530 SKEQQDEQTL
+530 T
-540 QNEENTFSSEQ
+540 
-551 EGLEKALANAKEQ
+551 
-564 QEQQQAQATYQQDL
+564 
-578 NNSQSALSNATNDN
+578 
-592 KIASADTDY
+592 
-601 TKNQNTAI
+601 
-609 KQDAQ
+609 
-614 NLENTSQQITQDQK
+614 
-628 DLEQDLDKLQQLAN
+628 
-642 SKTGFNEQAFNQA
+642 TGFNEQAFNQA
-655 QSTEQQDEQTL
+655 QKQEQQDEQTL
-666 QNEEETFSSEQEGL
+666 QNDENAFNAEQEGL
-680 EKALAN
+680 KQAIAN
-686 AKHTSP
+686 AKPASPTPSPTP
-692 TPTKHTAQNNPPNK
+692 TPTKHTAQNTPPNK
-706 VSPPT
+706 VSPTPTPPT

-722 VYNFQNQTYSKKG
+722 VYNLQNQTYSNKG
-735 IYYIDPNL
+735 VYYIDPNL

-754 STYGYLDWF
+754 STY
-763 TLKNKFSVNA
+763 
-773 NNGTLII
+773 
-780 GNNTE
+780 
-785 SANTKG
+785 
-791 LIWIGDDKGLVYY
+791 
-804 NTGTFNAAN
+804 
-813 IYLTSNLKTGNGFSG
+813 
-828 EGATLNFNAT
+828 
-838 NRITINQASFDNSD
+838 
-852 AGAQHS
+852 
-858 YMNFKGSNINVS
+858 
-870 GSSFTD
+870 
-876 DTNGGFSF
+876 
-884 SGNNNNS
+884 
-891 AISFNKTKFNQ
+891 
-902 GTYNF
+902 
-907 TNSANLSFNN
+907 
-917 SNFNQSTYNFN
+917 
-928 SLQSTFNNSTFN
+928 
-940 QGTYNFTDN
+940 
-949 TSFNNDTFN
+949 
-958 QGTYNFNTSKVS
+958 
-970 FSGANT
+970 
-976 LNSSSPFASLKGSVS
+976 
-991 FGSGAV
+991 
-997 FNLNQTLNANQT
+997 
-1009 YDILTTNGTIQYG
+1009 
-1022 VYQSYLWDLINY
+1022 
-1034 KGDKAISHVEV
+1034 
-1045 GNNTYDVT
+1045 
-1053 FDINGQDETLQE
+1053 
-1065 TFSNKSIT
+1065 
-1073 TQFLGDDLQAKA
+1073 
-1085 KATYQ
+1085 
-1090 QDLNNSQSAL
+1090 
-1100 SNATNDNKI
+1100 
-1109 ASADTGY
+1109 
-1116 TNNQN
+1116 
-1121 TTIKQDAQNLEHT
+1121 
-1134 SQQIAKDE
+1134 
-1142 QALQGDLNK
+1142 
-1151 LKQLANSS
+1151 
-1159 FNEQAFNQAQSK
+1159 
-1171 EQQDEQ
+1171 
-1177 TLQNEE
+1177 
-1183 ETFSSEQEGLEKAL
+1183 
-1197 ANAKPA
+1197 
-1203 SPTPTP
+1203 
-1209 TPTPTPSPTPNPTP
+1209 
-1223 TKHTAPNKVPPT
+1223 
-1235 PPTQNLPTTNVWN
+1235 
-1248 GVYWLQNQTY
+1248 
-1258 SQKGVYYID
+1258 
-1267 PNLSGQSGQSANT
+1267 
-1280 LSTYTANL
+1280 TANL
-1288 LGRSF
+1288 FGRSF

-1325 YIIGTFNAANIYLTN
+1325 YITGTFNAANIYLTN

-1349 GSDGGGANITF
+1349 NSDGGGANITF

-1383 QTGASQ
+1383 QTGVSQ
-1389 HSYATFD
+1389 HSYAAFD
-1396 ATNNI
+1396 ALNNI

-1418 NAKNI
+1418 SAKNI

-1437 GSSVISANAAN
+1437 GSSTISANAAN
-1448 SLSFNN
+1448 SLSFIN
-1454 SRLNGGAVYNL
+1454 SRLNGGAIYNL
-1465 WANSL
+1465 QANSL

-1493 TQLLGNTSFTLSSQ
+1493 TQLLSNTSFTLSSQ

-1520 NANITLGNKSQTAF
+1520 NANITLGNKSQAAF

-1574 QATFNSLFFNGATLS
+1574 QAAFNSLFFNGGTLS

-1614 VLSVSNAS
+1614 VLSASNAS
-1622 SLNANINFQGASQAT
+1622 SLNANINFQGASQAD
-1637 FGGNTTIDAAS
+1637 FGGNTTIDTAS

-1661 LTANGALNFNGYA
+1661 LTANGALNFNGYT
-1674 PSLSKALMSV
+1674 PSLTKALMSV

-1812 YDYSDNQAGTYYLT
+1812 YDYSGNQAGTYYLT

-1840 PQTPGTYSPFNQP
+1840 PQAPGTYSPFNQP

-1862 GFSSGNLKTLLGI
+1862 GFSSENLKTLLGI

-1884 EMIETNQLDNITSI
+1884 EMIESNQLDNITNI
-1898 NEVLQLLDRI
+1898 NEVLQLLDKI
-1908 KITPA
+1908 KITQT
-1913 QKQALLETINHL
+1913 QKQALPETINHL

-1934 NGNLVIGATQDHV
+1934 NGNLIIGATQDNV

-1962 SPCALDSA
+1962 SPCTLDSA

-2021 DITFQSANNL
+2021 DVTFQSANNL

-2062 NLANVLSQMAM
+2062 NLANVLSQVAM

-2079 GGLGNFVENA
+2079 GGLGNFIENA
-2089 LIPLSKELPSSLQN
+2089 LSPLSKELPASLQD
-2103 ETLGQLIGQNNLD
+2103 ETLGQFIGQNNLD
-2116 NLLNNSGVMNA
+2116 DLLNNSGVMNE
-2127 IQNIISKKLSIFGN
+2127 IQNIISQKLSIFGN

-2165 LLNFIGGYMDASE
+2165 LLNFIGGYIDASE
-2178 LSSILSVIL
+2178 LSSILSVVL

-2198 KDIGVVANDLLD
+2198 KDIGVVANDLLN

-2241 GIYNQGLGSV
+2241 GVYNQGLGSV

-2273 LHDFWQKGYFNFLSN
+2273 LHDFWQKGYFNFLSD

-2326 YQGALIFASNGV
+2326 YQGTLIFASNGV

-2402 TFLGVIAS
+2402 TFLGTITS
-2410 NGAIDLSQVKNNSV
+2410 NGAIDLSQVINNSV

-2430 NENATLQANNLTI
+2430 NKNATLQANNLTI
-2443 ANAFNNASN
+2443 TNAFNNASN

-2458 GDFTLNQQATLS
+2458 GNFTLNQQATLS

-2483 SYGDLVFNLSH
+2483 SYGDLVFNISH
-2494 SVSHAIINAQGI
+2494 SASHTIINAQGN
-2506 ATIMT
+2506 ATIMA
-2511 NYNNPLIQFNTS
+2511 NGNNPLIQFNTS
-2523 SKETGA
+2523 SKEAGT

-2537 AIYYGYNDQITGG
+2537 AIYYGYNNQITGG

-2557 KLYTLININGK
+2557 KLYTFIDINGK

-2583 VSIKDGGLIVGFK
+2583 VSIKDGGLVVGFK

-2611 VKIAVSNAPINNLQ
+2611 VKIAVSNDPINNLQ

-2637 GIQGVDSIEQAGGTQ
+2637 GIQSVNSIDQAGGNQ
-2652 AINWLN
+2652 AIDWLN

-2670 PYYLESHSTKDLTT
+2670 PYYLESHSVKDLTT

-2696 ANPNFKNDATNI
+2696 ANPDFKNDATNI

-2804 VGGYAAYGYSGFHA
+2804 VGGYAAYGYSGFHG

-2827 VNMGVYSRAF
+2827 VNVGVYSRAF

-2871 YRYNTWTTDA
+2871 YRYDTWTTDA

-2909 GMSGLRGI
+2909 GLSGLRGI

-3033 GMRYAF
+3033 GIRYAF

>member
-1 MAFKKAGL
+1 M
-9 ISKFI
+9 
-14 SKGSFKLN
+14 
-22 KISKKIF
+22 
-29 KLNPILKRE
+29 
-38 KPLKRHK
+38 
-45 KTKSIKK
+45 
-52 PFNKN
+52 
-57 KSFLKASVLLI
+57 
-68 GALGGL
+68 GGL
-74 PHLRASECR
+74 SHLRANECR
-83 YWSWWSGYHDKI
+83 YWSWSSWSYQDNI
-95 ESGSNSPTHNS
+95 ESGPNSPTHNS
-106 YCLFSSTQGSGTYYL
+106 YCLFSSAQGSGTYYL

-126 YSAGGASFTQKFNNG
+126 YSAGGASFTQKFNGG
-141 TLNVGG
+141 TLDIGG
-147 NIRFGGTGVNGVNVG
+147 NIRFGGTGINGGDVG
-162 YITGTYDAQTINFNS
+162 YITGTYDAQTIDFNS
-177 SRITTGNSLSDGG
+177 SRITTGNSYSTGG

-197 ATNRITINQA
+197 AANNITINQA
-207 SFDNSDAGAQHSYMN
+207 DFDNSGAGSQHSYMN
-222 FKGSNINVSGSSFTD
+222 FKGSNINVSGSSFKD
-237 DTNGGFSFSGNN
+237 NTNGGFSFSSNN
-249 NNSAIS
+249 NHSAIS
-255 FNKTKFNQGTYNFT
+255 FNQTNFNQGTYHFNSAQSAFNHSAFNQGTYNF
-269 NSANLSFNNSNFN
+269 NGNASF
-282 QSTYNFNSLQSTFNN
+282 
-297 STFNQGTYN
+297 
-306 FTDNTSF
+306 D
-313 NNDTFN
+313 NDTFN
-319 QGTYN
+319 QGTYS
-324 FNTSKVSFSGANT
+324 FNTSQVSFSGTNT
-337 LNSSSPFASLKGSV
+337 LNSSSPFASLKGIV

-361 NQTLNANQTYDILTT
+361 NQTLNNNQTYDILTT

-392 INYKGDKAISHVEV
+392 INYKGDKAISHVGV

-419 QDETLQETFSNKS
+419 QDETLQETFNNQS

-442 QAKAKATYQQDLNN
+442 QQQAQKTYQQDLSN
-456 SQSALSNA
+456 SQSALNNA
-464 TNDNKIAS
+464 TNDSKIANS
-472 ADTGY
+472 DTDY
-477 TNNQNTTIKQDAQNL
+477 TKNQNATIAKDAQNL
-492 EHTSQQIAKDEQAL
+492 EHTNQQIAKDEQAL
-506 QGDLNKLKQ
+506 
-515 LANSSFNEQA
+515 
-525 FNQAQ
+525 
-530 SKEQQDEQTL
+530 
-540 QNEENTFSSEQ
+540 
-551 EGLEKALANAKEQ
+551 
-564 QEQQQAQATYQQDL
+564 
-578 NNSQSALSNATNDN
+578 
-592 KIASADTDY
+592 
-601 TKNQNTAI
+601 
-609 KQDAQ
+609 
-614 NLENTSQQITQDQK
+614 
-628 DLEQDLDKLQQLAN
+628 EQDLENLNQLAN

-655 QSTEQQDEQTL
+655 QDKEQQDEQTL
-666 QNEEETFSSEQEGL
+666 QNEEKTFNAEQEGL
-680 EKALAN
+680 KQAIAN

-692 TPTKHTAQNNPPNK
+692 TPAPTKHTAQNTPPNK
-706 VSPPT
+706 VSPTPPT
-711 QNLPTTNVWNG
+711 QNLPTTNVWDG
-722 VYNFQNQTYSKKG
+722 VYNLQNQTYSQKRV
-735 IYYIDPNL
+735 YYIDPNL

-754 STYGYLDWF
+754 STY
-763 TLKNKFSVNA
+763 
-773 NNGTLII
+773 
-780 GNNTE
+780 
-785 SANTKG
+785 
-791 LIWIGDDKGLVYY
+791 
-804 NTGTFNAAN
+804 
-813 IYLTSNLKTGNGFSG
+813 
-828 EGATLNFNAT
+828 
-838 NRITINQASFDNSD
+838 
-852 AGAQHS
+852 
-858 YMNFKGSNINVS
+858 
-870 GSSFTD
+870 
-876 DTNGGFSF
+876 
-884 SGNNNNS
+884 
-891 AISFNKTKFNQ
+891 
-902 GTYNF
+902 
-907 TNSANLSFNN
+907 
-917 SNFNQSTYNFN
+917 
-928 SLQSTFNNSTFN
+928 
-940 QGTYNFTDN
+940 
-949 TSFNNDTFN
+949 
-958 QGTYNFNTSKVS
+958 
-970 FSGANT
+970 
-976 LNSSSPFASLKGSVS
+976 
-991 FGSGAV
+991 
-997 FNLNQTLNANQT
+997 
-1009 YDILTTNGTIQYG
+1009 
-1022 VYQSYLWDLINY
+1022 
-1034 KGDKAISHVEV
+1034 
-1045 GNNTYDVT
+1045 
-1053 FDINGQDETLQE
+1053 
-1065 TFSNKSIT
+1065 
-1073 TQFLGDDLQAKA
+1073 
-1085 KATYQ
+1085 
-1090 QDLNNSQSAL
+1090 
-1100 SNATNDNKI
+1100 
-1109 ASADTGY
+1109 
-1116 TNNQN
+1116 
-1121 TTIKQDAQNLEHT
+1121 
-1134 SQQIAKDE
+1134 
-1142 QALQGDLNK
+1142 
-1151 LKQLANSS
+1151 
-1159 FNEQAFNQAQSK
+1159 
-1171 EQQDEQ
+1171 
-1177 TLQNEE
+1177 
-1183 ETFSSEQEGLEKAL
+1183 
-1197 ANAKPA
+1197 
-1203 SPTPTP
+1203 
-1209 TPTPTPSPTPNPTP
+1209 
-1223 TKHTAPNKVPPT
+1223 
-1235 PPTQNLPTTNVWN
+1235 
-1248 GVYWLQNQTY
+1248 
-1258 SQKGVYYID
+1258 
-1267 PNLSGQSGQSANT
+1267 
-1280 LSTYTANL
+1280 TANL
-1288 LGRSF
+1288 FGRSF

-1325 YIIGTFNAANIYLTN
+1325 YITGTFNAANIYLTN

-1349 GSDGGGANITF
+1349 NSDGGGANITF

-1389 HSYATFD
+1389 HSYAAFD

-1401 SVTNSSFSDMT
+1401 SVTDSSFSDMT

-1418 NAKNI
+1418 SAKNI

-1437 GSSVISANAAN
+1437 GSSVISTNAAN
-1448 SLSFNN
+1448 SLSFSN
-1454 SRLNGGAVYNL
+1454 SRLNGGAIYNL
-1465 WANSL
+1465 QANSL

-1493 TQLLGNTSFTLSSQ
+1493 TQLLGNTNFTLSSQ

-1520 NANITLGNKSQTAF
+1520 NANITLGNKSQAAF

-1555 ASGASAF
+1555 ANGTSAF

-1574 QATFNSLFFNGATLS
+1574 QATFNSLFFNGGALS

-1614 VLSVSNAS
+1614 VLSANNAS
-1622 SLNANINFQGASQAT
+1622 SLNANINFQGTSQAD
-1637 FGGNTTIDAAS
+1637 FGGNTTIDTAS

-1674 PSLSKALMSV
+1674 PSLTKALMSV

-1746 SDNNN
+1746 SGNNN

-1806 NPTGYS
+1806 NPTGYD

-1840 PQTPGTYSPFNQP
+1840 SQTPGTYSPFNQP

-1884 EMIETNQLDNITSI
+1884 EMIESNQLDNITNI
-1898 NEVLQLLDRI
+1898 NEVLQLLDKI

-1913 QKQALLETINHL
+1913 QKQALLEIINHL
-1925 TDNINQTFS
+1925 TDNINQTFN
-1934 NGNLVIGATQDHV
+1934 NGNLIIGATQDNV

-2002 IYITGTLG
+2002 VYITGTLG

-2021 DITFQSANNL
+2021 DVTFQSANNL

-2050 GQEGIDKIFNQG
+2050 GQEGINEIFNQG
-2062 NLANVLSQMAM
+2062 NLANVLSQVAM

-2079 GGLGNFVENA
+2079 GGLGNFMENA
-2089 LIPLSKELPSSLQN
+2089 LSPLSKELPASLQS

-2116 NLLNNSGVMNA
+2116 DLLNNSGVMNE

-2165 LLNFIGGYMDASE
+2165 LLNFIGGYIDASE
-2178 LSSILSVIL
+2178 LSSILGVIL

-2198 KDIGVVANDLLD
+2198 KDIGVVANDLLN

-2241 GIYNQGLGSV
+2241 GVYNQGLGSV

-2326 YQGALIFASNGV
+2326 YQGALIFASNDV

-2359 NVSVQKGEICINLAN
+2359 NVSVQKGEICVNLAN
-2374 CPTTKN
+2374 CPATKN
-2380 SSSTNSSVTPT
+2380 SSPANSSVTPT
-2391 NESLSVRANNF
+2391 NESLSVRTNNF

-2443 ANAFNNASN
+2443 TNAFNNASN

-2458 GDFTLNQQATLS
+2458 GNFTLNQQAALS

-2483 SYGDLVFNLSH
+2483 SYGDLVFNLNH
-2494 SVSHAIINAQGI
+2494 SVSHAIINAQGN
-2506 ATIMT
+2506 ATIMA
-2511 NYNNPLIQFNTS
+2511 NNNNPLIQFNTS
-2523 SKETGA
+2523 SKETGT

-2557 KLYTLININGK
+2557 KLYTLIDINGK
-2568 HMVMTDNGLTYNGQA
+2568 HIVMTDNGLTYNGQA
-2583 VSIKDGGLIVGFK
+2583 VNIKDGGLIVGFK

-2611 VKIAVSNAPINNLQ
+2611 VKIAVSNDPINNPQ

-2637 GIQGVDSIEQAGGTQ
+2637 GVQSVDSIDQAGGSQ

-2696 ANPNFKNDATNI
+2696 ANPDFKNNATNI

-2759 KYSQRNRVKNNVWA
+2759 KYSQRNKVKNNVWA

-2793 VGYDR
+2793 IGYDR

-2871 YRYNTWTTDA
+2871 YKYDTWTTDA

-2909 GMSGLRGI
+2909 GLSGLRGI

-2927 ANADPNK
+2927 ANADPNN

>member
-1 MAFKKAGL
+1 MAFEKAGL

-29 KLNPILKRE
+29 KLNLILKRE

-74 PHLRASECR
+74 SHLRASECR
-83 YWSWWSGYHDKI
+83 YWSWSSWSYHDNI

-106 YCLFSSTQGSGTYYL
+106 YCLFNSTQGSGTYYL

-147 NIRFGGTGVNGVNVG
+147 NIRFGGAGVNGGNVG
-162 YITGTYDAQTINFNS
+162 YIIGTYDSQTINFNS
-177 SRITTGNSLSDGG
+177 SRITTGNSFSTGG

-197 ATNRITINQA
+197 ATNHITINQA
-207 SFDNSDAGAQHSYMN
+207 SFDNSDAGTQHSYMN
-222 FKGSNINVSGSSFTD
+222 FSGSNINVSDSSFTD
-237 DTNGGFSFSGNN
+237 DTNGGFSFSGNGA
-249 NNSAIS
+249 NSNLS
-255 FNKTKFNQGTYNFT
+255 FDKTNFNQGTYKFT
-269 NSANLSFNNSNFN
+269 NSANLNFNNSTFN
-282 QSTYNFNSLQSTFNN
+282 QGTYNFNSLQSTFNN
-297 STFNQGTYN
+297 DTFSQGTYSS
-306 FTDNTSF
+306 TDNTGLNF

-324 FNTSKVSFSGANT
+324 FNASKVSFSGANT

-351 SFGSGAVFNL
+351 SFGSGAIFNL
-361 NQTLNANQTYDILTT
+361 NQTLNTNQTYDILTT
-376 NGTIQYGVYQ
+376 NKTIQYGVYQ

-392 INYKGDKAISHVEV
+392 INYKGDKAISHVEM

-419 QDETLQETFSNKS
+419 QDETLQETFSNQA

-442 QAKAKATYQQDLNN
+442 QAKAQKTYQQDLSN
-456 SQSALSNA
+456 SQTALNNA
-464 TNDNKIAS
+464 TSDSKIAS
-472 ADTGY
+472 SDTDY
-477 TNNQNTTIKQDAQNL
+477 TNNQNTTIAKDAQ
-492 EHTSQQIAKDEQAL
+492 S
-506 QGDLNKLKQ
+506 
-515 LANSSFNEQA
+515 
-525 FNQAQ
+525 
-530 SKEQQDEQTL
+530 
-540 QNEENTFSSEQ
+540 
-551 EGLEKALANAKEQ
+551 
-564 QEQQQAQATYQQDL
+564 
-578 NNSQSALSNATNDN
+578 
-592 KIASADTDY
+592 
-601 TKNQNTAI
+601 
-609 KQDAQ
+609 
-614 NLENTSQQITQDQK
+614 LENTSQQITQD
-628 DLEQDLDKLQQLAN
+628 EQALKGDLDKLQQLA
-642 SKTGFNEQAFNQA
+642 SSTTGFNEQAFNQA
-655 QSTEQQDEQTL
+655 QNKEQQDLQTL
-666 QNEEETFSSEQEGL
+666 QNDENTFNAEQEGL
-680 EKALAN
+680 
-686 AKHTSP
+686 
-692 TPTKHTAQNNPPNK
+692 
-706 VSPPT
+706 
-711 QNLPTTNVWNG
+711 
-722 VYNFQNQTYSKKG
+722 
-735 IYYIDPNL
+735 
-743 SGQSGQSGNTL
+743 
-754 STYGYLDWF
+754 
-763 TLKNKFSVNA
+763 
-773 NNGTLII
+773 
-780 GNNTE
+780 
-785 SANTKG
+785 
-791 LIWIGDDKGLVYY
+791 
-804 NTGTFNAAN
+804 
-813 IYLTSNLKTGNGFSG
+813 
-828 EGATLNFNAT
+828 
-838 NRITINQASFDNSD
+838 
-852 AGAQHS
+852 
-858 YMNFKGSNINVS
+858 
-870 GSSFTD
+870 
-876 DTNGGFSF
+876 
-884 SGNNNNS
+884 
-891 AISFNKTKFNQ
+891 
-902 GTYNF
+902 
-907 TNSANLSFNN
+907 
-917 SNFNQSTYNFN
+917 
-928 SLQSTFNNSTFN
+928 
-940 QGTYNFTDN
+940 
-949 TSFNNDTFN
+949 
-958 QGTYNFNTSKVS
+958 
-970 FSGANT
+970 
-976 LNSSSPFASLKGSVS
+976 
-991 FGSGAV
+991 
-997 FNLNQTLNANQT
+997 
-1009 YDILTTNGTIQYG
+1009 
-1022 VYQSYLWDLINY
+1022 
-1034 KGDKAISHVEV
+1034 
-1045 GNNTYDVT
+1045 
-1053 FDINGQDETLQE
+1053 
-1065 TFSNKSIT
+1065 
-1073 TQFLGDDLQAKA
+1073 
-1085 KATYQ
+1085 
-1090 QDLNNSQSAL
+1090 
-1100 SNATNDNKI
+1100 
-1109 ASADTGY
+1109 
-1116 TNNQN
+1116 
-1121 TTIKQDAQNLEHT
+1121 KQ
-1134 SQQIAKDE
+1134 
-1142 QALQGDLNK
+1142 
-1151 LKQLANSS
+1151 
-1159 FNEQAFNQAQSK
+1159 
-1171 EQQDEQ
+1171 
-1177 TLQNEE
+1177 
-1183 ETFSSEQEGLEKAL
+1183 AL

-1209 TPTPTPSPTPNPTP
+1209 T
-1223 TKHTAPNKVPPT
+1223 KHTVPNTPPNKVPPT

-1248 GVYWLQNQTY
+1248 GVYNLQNQTY
-1258 SQKGVYYID
+1258 SKQGVYYID
-1267 PNLSGQSGQSANT
+1267 PNLSGQSGQSTNT

-1288 LGRSF
+1288 FGRGF

-1304 GNNTESVN
+1304 GNDTESVN

-1325 YIIGTFNAANIYLTN
+1325 YITGTFNAANIYLTN

-1389 HSYATFD
+1389 HSYAAFD
-1396 ATNNI
+1396 AANNI

-1418 NAKNI
+1418 SAKNI

-1448 SLSFNN
+1448 SLSFIN
-1454 SRLNGGAVYNL
+1454 SRLNGGAIYNL
-1465 WANSL
+1465 QANSL

-1493 TQLLGNTSFTLSSQ
+1493 TQLLGNTNFTLSSQ

-1520 NANITLGNKSQTAF
+1520 NANITLGNKSQATF

-1555 ASGASAF
+1555 ANGASAF

-1574 QATFNSLFFNGATLS
+1574 QATFNSLFFNGGTLS
-1589 LNANSKLNASSAS
+1589 LNASSKLNASSAS

-1614 VLSVSNAS
+1614 VLSANNAS
-1622 SLNANINFQGASQAT
+1622 SLNANINFQGTSQAD
-1637 FGGNTTIDAAS
+1637 FGGNTTIDTAS

-1674 PSLSKALMSV
+1674 PSLTKALMSV

-1702 IFDNITKSVTYNILN
+1702 IFDNIAKSVTYNILN

-1800 YQASKQ
+1800 YQVSKQ

-1826 SNIKGLFTPKGSQT
+1826 SSIKGLFTPKGSQT
-1840 PQTPGTYSPFNQP
+1840 PQIPGTYSPFNQP

-1884 EMIETNQLDNITSI
+1884 EMIESNQLDNITSI
-1898 NEVLQLLDRI
+1898 NEVLQLLDKI

-1934 NGNLVIGATQDHV
+1934 NGNLVIGATQDNV

-1962 SPCALDSA
+1962 SPCTLDSA

-2021 DITFQSANNL
+2021 DVTFQSANNL

-2062 NLANVLSQMAM
+2062 NLANVLSQVAM

-2089 LIPLSKELPSSLQN
+2089 LSPLSKELPASLQN
-2103 ETLGQLIGQNNLD
+2103 ETLGQFIGQNNLD
-2116 NLLNNSGVMNA
+2116 NLLNNSGVMNE

-2165 LLNFIGGYMDASE
+2165 LLNFIGGYIDASE

-2198 KDIGVVANDLLD
+2198 KDIGVVANDLLN

-2241 GIYNQGLGSV
+2241 GVYNQGLGSV

-2380 SSSTNSSVTPT
+2380 SSSTNSSLTPT
-2391 NESLSVRANNF
+2391 NESLSVRVNNF
-2402 TFLGVIAS
+2402 TFLGTIAS

-2443 ANAFNNASN
+2443 TNAFNNASN

-2458 GDFTLNQQATLS
+2458 GNFTLNQQATLS
-2470 TNASGLNVMGNFN
+2470 TNASGLNVMGDFN
-2483 SYGDLVFNLSH
+2483 SYGDLVFNLNH
-2494 SVSHAIINAQGI
+2494 SASHAIINAQGI
-2506 ATIMT
+2506 ATIMA
-2511 NYNNPLIQFNTS
+2511 NNNNPLIQFNTS
-2523 SKETGA
+2523 SKETGT

-2550 SSLDNYL
+2550 NSLDNYL
-2557 KLYTLININGK
+2557 KLYALIDINGK

-2583 VSIKDGGLIVGFK
+2583 VNIKDGGLVVSFK

-2611 VKIAVSNAPINNLQ
+2611 VKIAVSNDPINNLQ

-2637 GIQGVDSIEQAGGTQ
+2637 GTQGVDSIDQAGGTQ

-2696 ANPNFKNDATNI
+2696 ANPDFKNDAANI

-2793 VGYDR
+2793 IGYDR

-2871 YRYNTWTTDA
+2871 YKYDTWTTDA

-2909 GMSGLRGI
+2909 GLSGLRGI

-3020 GLDYKDINITGNI
+3020 GLDYKDVNITGNI

>member
-1 MAFKKAGL
+1 MAFKKARL

-29 KLNPILKRE
+29 TLNQILKCE

-57 KSFLKASVLLI
+57 KSFLKASILLI

-74 PHLRASECR
+74 SHLRANECR
-83 YWSWWSGYHDKI
+83 YWSWSSWGYQDNI
-95 ESGSNSPTHNS
+95 ESGPNSPTHNS
-106 YCLFSSTQGSGTYYL
+106 YCLFSSAQGSGTYYL

-141 TLNVGG
+141 TLDIEG
-147 NIRFGGTGVNGVNVG
+147 NIRFGGTGINGGDVG
-162 YITGTYDAQTINFNS
+162 YITGTYDAANIYLTS
-177 SRITTGNSLSDGG
+177 HLTTGNSYSDGG

-197 ATNRITINQA
+197 AANNITINQA
-207 SFDNSDAGAQHSYMN
+207 SFDNSDAGTQKSYMN
-222 FKGSNINVSGSSFTD
+222 FKGSNIKVSGSSFTD
-237 DTNGGFSFSGNN
+237 DTNGGFNFSGSN

-255 FNKTKFNQGTYNFT
+255 FNQTNFNQGTYHFSNSATLSFGNSNFNQGTYNF
-269 NSANLSFNNSNFN
+269 NSA
-282 QSTYNFNSLQSTFNN
+282 QSTFEN
-297 STFNQGTYN
+297 SNFNQGTYN
-306 FTDNTSF
+306 FNDNTSF
-313 NNDTFN
+313 NNNTFN

-337 LNSSSPFASLKGSV
+337 LNSSSPFANLKGSV
-351 SFGSGAVFNL
+351 SFGSGAIFNL
-361 NQTLNANQTYDILTT
+361 NQTLNNNQTYDILTT
-376 NGTIQYGVYQ
+376 NGAIQYGVYQ

-392 INYKGDKAISHVEV
+392 INYKGDKAISHVGV

-419 QDETLQETFSNKS
+419 QDETLQETFNKQS
-432 ITTQF
+432 IITQF

-442 QAKAKATYQQDLNN
+442 QQQAQQTYQEDLTHSQNSLNNVTSDNTIANNDTSYTQSKNTTVAKDAQNLENTNQKIQQDEQALEKDLAQIKQLANSTTGFNEQAFNQVQSAEQQDLQTLQNEEKTFSSEQESLEKAITQAQAQQQQEQQQAQKTYQQDLTG
-456 SQSALSNA
+456 SQTALNNA
-464 TNDNKIAS
+464 TSDNKIAS
-472 ADTGY
+472 NDTGY
-477 TNNQNTTIKQDAQNL
+477 TNNQNTTI
-492 EHTSQQIAKDEQAL
+492 AK
-506 QGDLNKLKQ
+506 
-515 LANSSFNEQA
+515 
-525 FNQAQ
+525 
-530 SKEQQDEQTL
+530 
-540 QNEENTFSSEQ
+540 
-551 EGLEKALANAKEQ
+551 
-564 QEQQQAQATYQQDL
+564 
-578 NNSQSALSNATNDN
+578 
-592 KIASADTDY
+592 
-601 TKNQNTAI
+601 
-609 KQDAQ
+609 DAQ
-614 NLENTSQQITQDQK
+614 NLENTSQQIAQD
-628 DLEQDLDKLQQLAN
+628 EQTLQGDLDNLKQLAN
-642 SKTGFNEQAFNQA
+642 TTTGFSKQAFNQA
-655 QSTEQQDEQTL
+655 QSAEQQDLQTL
-666 QNEEETFSSEQEGL
+666 QNEEKTFNSEQEGL
-680 EKALAN
+680 EKAIAN
-686 AKHTSP
+686 AKAPTPSPTPSPTP
-692 TPTKHTAQNNPPNK
+692 TPTKHTAQNTPPNK
-706 VSPPT
+706 VS
-711 QNLPTTNVWNG
+711 
-722 VYNFQNQTYSKKG
+722 
-735 IYYIDPNL
+735 
-743 SGQSGQSGNTL
+743 
-754 STYGYLDWF
+754 
-763 TLKNKFSVNA
+763 
-773 NNGTLII
+773 
-780 GNNTE
+780 
-785 SANTKG
+785 
-791 LIWIGDDKGLVYY
+791 
-804 NTGTFNAAN
+804 
-813 IYLTSNLKTGNGFSG
+813 
-828 EGATLNFNAT
+828 
-838 NRITINQASFDNSD
+838 
-852 AGAQHS
+852 
-858 YMNFKGSNINVS
+858 
-870 GSSFTD
+870 
-876 DTNGGFSF
+876 
-884 SGNNNNS
+884 
-891 AISFNKTKFNQ
+891 
-902 GTYNF
+902 
-907 TNSANLSFNN
+907 
-917 SNFNQSTYNFN
+917 
-928 SLQSTFNNSTFN
+928 
-940 QGTYNFTDN
+940 
-949 TSFNNDTFN
+949 
-958 QGTYNFNTSKVS
+958 
-970 FSGANT
+970 
-976 LNSSSPFASLKGSVS
+976 
-991 FGSGAV
+991 
-997 FNLNQTLNANQT
+997 
-1009 YDILTTNGTIQYG
+1009 
-1022 VYQSYLWDLINY
+1022 
-1034 KGDKAISHVEV
+1034 
-1045 GNNTYDVT
+1045 
-1053 FDINGQDETLQE
+1053 
-1065 TFSNKSIT
+1065 
-1073 TQFLGDDLQAKA
+1073 
-1085 KATYQ
+1085 
-1090 QDLNNSQSAL
+1090 
-1100 SNATNDNKI
+1100 
-1109 ASADTGY
+1109 
-1116 TNNQN
+1116 
-1121 TTIKQDAQNLEHT
+1121 
-1134 SQQIAKDE
+1134 
-1142 QALQGDLNK
+1142 
-1151 LKQLANSS
+1151 
-1159 FNEQAFNQAQSK
+1159 
-1171 EQQDEQ
+1171 
-1177 TLQNEE
+1177 
-1183 ETFSSEQEGLEKAL
+1183 
-1197 ANAKPA
+1197 
-1203 SPTPTP
+1203 
-1209 TPTPTPSPTPNPTP
+1209 
-1223 TKHTAPNKVPPT
+1223 

-1258 SQKGVYYID
+1258 SKQGVYYID

-1448 SLSFNN
+1448 SLSFND

-1520 NANITLGNKSQTAF
+1520 NANITLGNKSQATF

-1540 DNNSNLSLDNQSVLN
+1540 SNNSNLSLDNQSVLN
-1555 ASGASAF
+1555 ANGASAF

-1574 QATFNSLFFNGATLS
+1574 QATFNSLFFNGGILS
-1589 LNANSKLNASSAS
+1589 LNASSKLNASSGS

-1614 VLSVSNAS
+1614 VLSANNTS
-1622 SLNANINFQGASQAT
+1622 SLNANINFQGASQAD
-1637 FGGNTTIDAAS
+1637 FGGNTTIDTAS

-1674 PSLSKALMSV
+1674 PSLTKALMNV

-1853 LNSLNIYNK
+1853 LSSLNIYNK
-1862 GFSSGNLKTLLGI
+1862 GFSSENLKTLLGI

-1884 EMIETNQLDNITSI
+1884 EIIESNQLDNITNI
-1898 NEVLQLLDRI
+1898 NEVLQLLDKI
-1908 KITPA
+1908 KITQT

-1934 NGNLVIGATQDHV
+1934 NGNLVIGATQDNV

-2002 IYITGTLG
+2002 IYITGTIG

-2021 DITFQSANNL
+2021 DVTFQSANNL

-2050 GQEGIDKIFNQG
+2050 GQKGIDKIFNQG
-2062 NLANVLSQMAM
+2062 NLANVLSQVAM

-2079 GGLGNFVENA
+2079 GGLGNFIENA
-2089 LIPLSKELPSSLQN
+2089 LSPLSKELPASLQD

-2116 NLLNNSGVMNA
+2116 DLLNNSGVMNE

-2165 LLNFIGGYMDASE
+2165 LLNFIGGYIDASE
-2178 LSSILSVIL
+2178 LSSILSVVL

-2198 KDIGVVANDLLD
+2198 KDIGVVANDLLN
-2210 EFLGQDVVK
+2210 EFLGQNVVK

-2241 GIYNQGLGSV
+2241 GVYNQGLGSV

-2316 NGDNTIDFSK
+2316 NGNNTINFSK

-2359 NVSVQKGEICINLAN
+2359 NVSVQKGEICVNLAN

-2391 NESLSVRANNF
+2391 NETLSVRANNF
-2402 TFLGVIAS
+2402 TFLGAIAS
-2410 NGAIDLSQVKNNSV
+2410 NGAINLSQVTNNSV

-2443 ANAFNNASN
+2443 TNAFNNASN

-2458 GDFTLNQQATLS
+2458 GNFTLNQQATLS

-2494 SVSHAIINAQGI
+2494 SASHAIINAQGS
-2506 ATIMT
+2506 ATIMA
-2511 NYNNPLIQFNTS
+2511 NDNNPLIQFNAS
-2523 SKETGA
+2523 SKEVGT

-2557 KLYTLININGK
+2557 KLYALIDINGK

-2583 VSIKDGGLIVGFK
+2583 VNIKDGGLVVGFK

-2611 VKIAVSNAPINNLQ
+2611 VKIAVSNDPINNLQ

-2637 GIQGVDSIEQAGGTQ
+2637 GVQSVDSIDQAGGNQ

-2696 ANPNFKNDATNI
+2696 ANPDFKNDATNI

-2726 TSTFASADFHER
+2726 TSTFASADFHKR

-2804 VGGYAAYGYSGFHA
+2804 VGGYAAYGYSGFHG

-2871 YRYNTWTTDA
+2871 YRYDTWTTDA

-2909 GMSGLRGI
+2909 GLSGLRGI

>member
-1 MAFKKAGL
+1 MAFKKARL
-9 ISKFI
+9 ISRFI
-14 SKGSFKLN
+14 SKGSFKLS
-22 KISKKIF
+22 KISKKFF
-29 KLNPILKRE
+29 KLNQILKRE

-57 KSFLKASVLLI
+57 KSFLKASILLI

-74 PHLRASECR
+74 SHLRANECT
-83 YWSWWSGYHDKI
+83 YWSWSSWSYQDNI
-95 ESGSNSPTHNS
+95 ESGPNSPTHNS
-106 YCLFSSTQGSGTYYL
+106 YCLFSSAQGSGTYYL

-126 YSAGGASFTQKFNNG
+126 YSAGGASFTQKFNGG

-147 NIRFGGTGVNGVNVG
+147 NIRFGGTGINGGDVG

-177 SRITTGNSLSDGG
+177 SHLTTGNSYADGG

-197 ATNRITINQA
+197 ATNNLTINQA
-207 SFDNSDAGAQHSYMN
+207 SFDNSDAGTQKSYMN
-222 FKGSNINVSGSSFTD
+222 FKGSNIKVSGSSFKD
-237 DTNGGFSFSGNN
+237 DTNGGFNFSGNN
-249 NNSAIS
+249 NNSTIS
-255 FNKTKFNQGTYNFT
+255 FNQTNFNQGTYNFS
-269 NSANLSFNNSNFN
+269 NSASSSFGNSNFN
-282 QSTYNFNSLQSTFNN
+282 QGTYHFNSTQSTFEN
-297 STFNQGTYN
+297 SDFNQGTYN
-306 FTDNTSF
+306 FNDNASF

-319 QGTYN
+319 QGTYS
-324 FNTSKVSFSGANT
+324 FNTNKVSFSGINT

-351 SFGSGAVFNL
+351 SFGSDAIFNL
-361 NQTLNANQTYDILTT
+361 NQTLNNNQTYDILTT
-376 NGTIQYGVYQ
+376 NGAIQYGVYQ

-419 QDETLQETFSNKS
+419 QDETLQETFNKQS
-432 ITTQF
+432 IITQF

-442 QAKAKATYQQDLNN
+442 QQQAQQTYQQDLSN
-456 SQSALSNA
+456 SQSALNNA
-464 TNDNKIAS
+464 ANDNKIANN
-472 ADTGY
+472 DTGY
-477 TNNQNTTIKQDAQNL
+477 TSNKNTTIAKDAQNL
-492 EHTSQQIAKDEQAL
+492 EHTSQQITHDEQAL
-506 QGDLNKLKQ
+506 EKDLAQIKQ
-515 LANSSFNEQA
+515 LANSTIGFNEQA
-525 FNQAQ
+525 FTQAQ
-530 SKEQQDEQTL
+530 KQEQQDEQTL
-540 QNEENTFSSEQ
+540 QNDENAFNTEQ
-551 EGLEKALANAKEQ
+551 EGLKQAIANAKP
-564 QEQQQAQATYQQDL
+564 
-578 NNSQSALSNATNDN
+578 
-592 KIASADTDY
+592 
-601 TKNQNTAI
+601 
-609 KQDAQ
+609 
-614 NLENTSQQITQDQK
+614 TSPTPSH
-628 DLEQDLDKLQQLAN
+628 A
-642 SKTGFNEQAFNQA
+642 
-655 QSTEQQDEQTL
+655 
-666 QNEEETFSSEQEGL
+666 
-680 EKALAN
+680 
-686 AKHTSP
+686 P
-692 TPTKHTAQNNPPNK
+692 TPTKHTAQNTPPNK
-706 VSPPT
+706 VSPTPTPPT

-722 VYNFQNQTYSKKG
+722 VYNLQNQTYSNKG

-754 STYGYLDWF
+754 STY
-763 TLKNKFSVNA
+763 
-773 NNGTLII
+773 
-780 GNNTE
+780 
-785 SANTKG
+785 
-791 LIWIGDDKGLVYY
+791 
-804 NTGTFNAAN
+804 
-813 IYLTSNLKTGNGFSG
+813 
-828 EGATLNFNAT
+828 
-838 NRITINQASFDNSD
+838 
-852 AGAQHS
+852 
-858 YMNFKGSNINVS
+858 
-870 GSSFTD
+870 
-876 DTNGGFSF
+876 
-884 SGNNNNS
+884 
-891 AISFNKTKFNQ
+891 
-902 GTYNF
+902 
-907 TNSANLSFNN
+907 
-917 SNFNQSTYNFN
+917 
-928 SLQSTFNNSTFN
+928 
-940 QGTYNFTDN
+940 
-949 TSFNNDTFN
+949 
-958 QGTYNFNTSKVS
+958 
-970 FSGANT
+970 
-976 LNSSSPFASLKGSVS
+976 
-991 FGSGAV
+991 
-997 FNLNQTLNANQT
+997 
-1009 YDILTTNGTIQYG
+1009 
-1022 VYQSYLWDLINY
+1022 
-1034 KGDKAISHVEV
+1034 
-1045 GNNTYDVT
+1045 
-1053 FDINGQDETLQE
+1053 
-1065 TFSNKSIT
+1065 
-1073 TQFLGDDLQAKA
+1073 
-1085 KATYQ
+1085 
-1090 QDLNNSQSAL
+1090 
-1100 SNATNDNKI
+1100 
-1109 ASADTGY
+1109 
-1116 TNNQN
+1116 
-1121 TTIKQDAQNLEHT
+1121 
-1134 SQQIAKDE
+1134 
-1142 QALQGDLNK
+1142 
-1151 LKQLANSS
+1151 
-1159 FNEQAFNQAQSK
+1159 
-1171 EQQDEQ
+1171 
-1177 TLQNEE
+1177 
-1183 ETFSSEQEGLEKAL
+1183 
-1197 ANAKPA
+1197 
-1203 SPTPTP
+1203 
-1209 TPTPTPSPTPNPTP
+1209 
-1223 TKHTAPNKVPPT
+1223 
-1235 PPTQNLPTTNVWN
+1235 
-1248 GVYWLQNQTY
+1248 
-1258 SQKGVYYID
+1258 
-1267 PNLSGQSGQSANT
+1267 
-1280 LSTYTANL
+1280 TANL
-1288 LGRSF
+1288 FGRSF

-1325 YIIGTFNAANIYLTN
+1325 YITGTFSAANIYLTN

-1349 GSDGGGANITF
+1349 NSDGGGANITF
-1360 KASDNITMDGLNYN
+1360 KASDNITVDGLNYN

-1389 HSYATFD
+1389 HSYAAFD
-1396 ATNNI
+1396 ALNNI

-1418 NAKNI
+1418 SAKNI

-1448 SLSFNN
+1448 SLSFIN

-1465 WANSL
+1465 QANSL

-1520 NANITLGNKSQTAF
+1520 NANITLGNKSQATF

-1555 ASGASAF
+1555 ANGTSAF

-1574 QATFNSLFFNGATLS
+1574 QATFNSLFFNGGTLS
-1589 LNANSKLNASSAS
+1589 LNASSKLNASSAS
-1602 FSNNTTINLDDS
+1602 FSNDTTINLDDS
-1614 VLSVSNAS
+1614 VLSANNTS
-1622 SLNANINFQGASQAT
+1622 SLNANINFQGASQAD
-1637 FGGNTTIDAAS
+1637 FGGNTIIDTAS
-1648 FNFDSASSLSFNN
+1648 FNFDSASSLNFNN

-1674 PSLSKALMSV
+1674 PSLTKALMSV

-1746 SDNNN
+1746 SGNNN

-1840 PQTPGTYSPFNQP
+1840 PQAPGTYSPFNQP
-1853 LNSLNIYNK
+1853 LSSLNIYNK
-1862 GFSSGNLKTLLGI
+1862 GFSSENLKTLLGI

-1884 EMIETNQLDNITSI
+1884 EMIESNQLDNITNI
-1898 NEVLQLLDRI
+1898 NEVLQLLDKI
-1908 KITPA
+1908 KITQV

-1934 NGNLVIGATQDHV
+1934 NGNLVIGATQDNV

-1962 SPCALDSA
+1962 SPCVLDSA

-2002 IYITGTLG
+2002 IYITGTIG

-2021 DITFQSANNL
+2021 DVTFQSANNL

-2050 GQEGIDKIFNQG
+2050 GQKGIDKIFNQG
-2062 NLANVLSQMAM
+2062 NLANVLSQVAM

-2079 GGLGNFVENA
+2079 GGLGNFIENA
-2089 LIPLSKELPSSLQN
+2089 LSPLSKELPASLQN

-2116 NLLNNSGVMNA
+2116 DLLNNSGVMNE

-2165 LLNFIGGYMDASE
+2165 LLNFIGGYIDASE
-2178 LSSILSVIL
+2178 LSSILGVIL

-2198 KDIGVVANDLLD
+2198 KDIGVVANDLLN

-2241 GIYNQGLGSV
+2241 GVYNQGLGSV

-2359 NVSVQKGEICINLAN
+2359 NVSVQKGEICVNLAN

-2402 TFLGVIAS
+2402 TFLGAIIS

-2430 NENATLQANNLTI
+2430 NENAALQANNLTI
-2443 ANAFNNASN
+2443 TNAFNNASN

-2458 GDFTLNQQATLS
+2458 GNFTLNQQATLS

-2494 SVSHAIINAQGI
+2494 SVSHVIINAQGT
-2506 ATIMT
+2506 ATIMA
-2511 NYNNPLIQFNTS
+2511 NNNNPLIQFNTS
-2523 SKETGA
+2523 SKEAGT

-2537 AIYYGYNDQITGG
+2537 AIYYGYNNQITGG

-2557 KLYTLININGK
+2557 KLYALIDINGK

-2583 VSIKDGGLIVGFK
+2583 VNIKDGGLVVGFK

-2611 VKIAVSNAPINNLQ
+2611 VKIAVSNDPINNLQ

-2637 GIQGVDSIEQAGGTQ
+2637 GIQSVDSIDQAGGNQ

-2696 ANPNFKNDATNI
+2696 ANPDFKNDATNI

-2804 VGGYAAYGYSGFHA
+2804 VGGYAAYGYSGFHG

-2871 YRYNTWTTDA
+2871 YRYDTWTTDA

-2894 SVIFKPQIGLAYYYI
+2894 SVIFKPQVGLSYYYI
-2909 GMSGLRGI
+2909 GLSSLRGI

>member
-29 KLNPILKRE
+29 KLNQILKRE
-38 KPLKRHK
+38 KPLSHK

-52 PFNKN
+52 PFNKS

-74 PHLRASECR
+74 SHLRASECR
-83 YWSWWSGYHDKI
+83 YWSWSSWNYQDNI
-95 ESGSNSPTHNS
+95 ESGPNSPTHNS
-106 YCLFSSTQGSGTYYL
+106 YCLFSSAQGSGTYYL

-126 YSAGGASFTQKFNNG
+126 YSAGGASFTQKFNGG

-147 NIRFGGTGVNGVNVG
+147 NIRFGGMGVNGGDVG

-177 SRITTGNSLSDGG
+177 SRITTGNSYSTGG

-197 ATNRITINQA
+197 ATNHITINQA
-207 SFDNSDAGAQHSYMN
+207 SFDNSDAGTQHSYMN
-222 FKGSNINVSGSSFTD
+222 FSGSNINVSSSSFTD
-237 DTNGGFSFSGNN
+237 DTNGGFSFSGNGT
-249 NNSAIS
+249 NSNLS
-255 FNKTKFNQGTYNFT
+255 FNKTNFNQGTYKFTNSANLNFNNSAFNQGTYNF
-269 NSANLSFNNSNFN
+269 NSAQSVFENSN
-282 QSTYNFNSLQSTFNN
+282 
-297 STFNQGTYN
+297 FNQGTYN
-306 FTDNTSF
+306 FTDNASF

-319 QGTYN
+319 QGAYN
-324 FNTSKVSFSGANT
+324 FNASKVSFSGTNT

-351 SFGSGAVFNL
+351 SFGSGAIFNL
-361 NQTLNANQTYDILTT
+361 NQTLNSNQTYDILTT
-376 NGTIQYGVYQ
+376 NKTIQYGVYQ

-392 INYKGDKAISHVEV
+392 INYKDDKAISHVKV
-406 GNNTYDVTFDING
+406 GSNTYDVTFDING
-419 QDETLQETFSNKS
+419 QDETLQETFNNQS

-442 QAKAKATYQQDLNN
+442 QAKAQATYQQDLSN
-456 SQSALSNA
+456 SQSALNNA
-464 TNDNKIAS
+464 TSDNKIAS
-472 ADTGY
+472 SDTNY
-477 TNNQNTTIKQDAQNL
+477 TNNQNTTIKKDAQSL
-492 EHTSQQIAKDEQAL
+492 ENTSQQIAQDKQAL
-506 QGDLNKLKQ
+506 QQDLDKLQQ
-515 LANSSFNEQA
+515 LASSTGFNEQA

-530 SKEQQDEQTL
+530 DKEQQDEQTL
-540 QNEENTFSSEQ
+540 QNEEKTFSNEQ
-551 EGLEKALANAKEQ
+551 EGLK
-564 QEQQQAQATYQQDL
+564 QA
-578 NNSQSALSNATNDN
+578 
-592 KIASADTDY
+592 
-601 TKNQNTAI
+601 
-609 KQDAQ
+609 
-614 NLENTSQQITQDQK
+614 
-628 DLEQDLDKLQQLAN
+628 
-642 SKTGFNEQAFNQA
+642 
-655 QSTEQQDEQTL
+655 
-666 QNEEETFSSEQEGL
+666 
-680 EKALAN
+680 
-686 AKHTSP
+686 
-692 TPTKHTAQNNPPNK
+692 
-706 VSPPT
+706 
-711 QNLPTTNVWNG
+711 
-722 VYNFQNQTYSKKG
+722 
-735 IYYIDPNL
+735 
-743 SGQSGQSGNTL
+743 
-754 STYGYLDWF
+754 
-763 TLKNKFSVNA
+763 
-773 NNGTLII
+773 
-780 GNNTE
+780 
-785 SANTKG
+785 
-791 LIWIGDDKGLVYY
+791 
-804 NTGTFNAAN
+804 
-813 IYLTSNLKTGNGFSG
+813 
-828 EGATLNFNAT
+828 
-838 NRITINQASFDNSD
+838 
-852 AGAQHS
+852 
-858 YMNFKGSNINVS
+858 
-870 GSSFTD
+870 
-876 DTNGGFSF
+876 
-884 SGNNNNS
+884 
-891 AISFNKTKFNQ
+891 
-902 GTYNF
+902 
-907 TNSANLSFNN
+907 
-917 SNFNQSTYNFN
+917 
-928 SLQSTFNNSTFN
+928 
-940 QGTYNFTDN
+940 
-949 TSFNNDTFN
+949 
-958 QGTYNFNTSKVS
+958 
-970 FSGANT
+970 
-976 LNSSSPFASLKGSVS
+976 
-991 FGSGAV
+991 
-997 FNLNQTLNANQT
+997 
-1009 YDILTTNGTIQYG
+1009 
-1022 VYQSYLWDLINY
+1022 
-1034 KGDKAISHVEV
+1034 
-1045 GNNTYDVT
+1045 
-1053 FDINGQDETLQE
+1053 
-1065 TFSNKSIT
+1065 
-1073 TQFLGDDLQAKA
+1073 
-1085 KATYQ
+1085 
-1090 QDLNNSQSAL
+1090 
-1100 SNATNDNKI
+1100 
-1109 ASADTGY
+1109 
-1116 TNNQN
+1116 
-1121 TTIKQDAQNLEHT
+1121 
-1134 SQQIAKDE
+1134 IAK
-1142 QALQGDLNK
+1142 
-1151 LKQLANSS
+1151 
-1159 FNEQAFNQAQSK
+1159 
-1171 EQQDEQ
+1171 
-1177 TLQNEE
+1177 
-1183 ETFSSEQEGLEKAL
+1183 
-1197 ANAKPA
+1197 
-1203 SPTPTP
+1203 PTS
-1209 TPTPTPSPTPNPTP
+1209 PTPSPTPTP
-1223 TKHTAPNKVPPT
+1223 TKHTAPNTPPNKVSPT
-1235 PPTQNLPTTNVWN
+1235 PPTQNLPTTNVWS

-1258 SQKGVYYID
+1258 SKQGVYYID
-1267 PNLSGQSGQSANT
+1267 PNLSGQSGQSGNT

-1325 YIIGTFNAANIYLTN
+1325 YITGTFNAANIYLTN

-1389 HSYATFD
+1389 HSYAAFD

-1401 SVTNSSFSDMT
+1401 SVTDSSFSDMT

-1418 NAKNI
+1418 SAKNI

-1437 GSSVISANAAN
+1437 GSSVISANATN

-1493 TQLLGNTSFTLSSQ
+1493 TQLLGNTSFALSSQ

-1513 GDTTLQN
+1513 GDTTLQD
-1520 NANITLGNKSQTAF
+1520 NANITLGNKSQAAF

-1540 DNNSNLSLDNQSVLN
+1540 DNDSNLSLDNQSVLN
-1555 ASGASAF
+1555 ANGSSVF

-1574 QATFNSLFFNGATLS
+1574 QATFNSLFFNGGILS

-1614 VLSVSNAS
+1614 VLSASNAS
-1622 SLNANINFQGASQAT
+1622 SLNANINFQGASQAN
-1637 FGGNTTIDAAS
+1637 FGGNTTIDTAS
-1648 FNFDSASSLSFNN
+1648 FNFDSASSLNFNN
-1661 LTANGALNFNGYA
+1661 LMANGALNFNGYA
-1674 PSLSKALMSV
+1674 PSLTKALMSV

-1689 LGNNGDINLSDIN
+1689 LGDNGDINLSDIN

-1746 SDNNN
+1746 SGNNS

-1884 EMIETNQLDNITSI
+1884 EMIESNQLDNIISI
-1898 NEVLQLLDRI
+1898 NEVLQLLDEI

-1934 NGNLVIGATQDHV
+1934 NGNLVIGATQDNV

-1962 SPCALDSA
+1962 SPCALDST

-1993 INADFKAKS
+1993 INANFKAKS

-2010 SGNAFESGGSA
+2010 SANAFESGGSA
-2021 DITFQSANNL
+2021 DVTFQSANNL
-2031 VLNKANIEAQ
+2031 VLDKANIEAQ

-2062 NLANVLSQMAM
+2062 NLANVLSQVAM

-2089 LIPLSKELPSSLQN
+2089 LSPLSKELPASLQN

-2116 NLLNNSGVMNA
+2116 NLLNNSGVMNE

-2165 LLNFIGGYMDASE
+2165 LLNFIGGYIDASE

-2198 KDIGVVANDLLD
+2198 KDIGVVANDLLN

-2219 KLESQGLVSNII
+2219 KLEGQGLVSNII

-2241 GIYNQGLGSV
+2241 GVYNQGLGSV
-2251 LPPSLQNAL
+2251 LPLSLQNAL

-2288 GYVFVNN
+2288 SYVFVNN

-2351 LSLNAGLN
+2351 LSLNVGLN

-2391 NESLSVRANNF
+2391 DESLSVHANNF
-2402 TFLGVIAS
+2402 TFLGTIAS

-2443 ANAFNNASN
+2443 TNAFNNASN

-2458 GDFTLNQQATLS
+2458 GNFTLNQQATLS

-2494 SVSHAIINAQGI
+2494 SASHAIINAQGI
-2506 ATIMT
+2506 ATIMA
-2511 NYNNPLIQFNTS
+2511 NNNNPLIQFNTS

-2550 SSLDNYL
+2550 NSLADYL
-2557 KLYTLININGK
+2557 KLYTLIDINGK

-2583 VSIKDGGLIVGFK
+2583 VNIKDGGLIVGFK

-2611 VKIAVSNAPINNLQ
+2611 VKIAVSNDPISNLQ

-2637 GIQGVDSIEQAGGTQ
+2637 GIQSVDSIDQAGGTQ

-2658 KIFETKGSPLFA
+2658 KIFETKESPLFA

-2696 ANPNFKNDATNI
+2696 ANPDFKNDAANI

-2726 TSTFASADFHER
+2726 TSTFASTDFHER

-2793 VGYDR
+2793 IGYDR

-2871 YRYNTWTTDA
+2871 YKYNTWTTDA

-2909 GMSGLRGI
+2909 GLSGLRGI

>member
-1 MAFKKAGL
+1 MAFKKVRL
-9 ISKFI
+9 ISKLI

-29 KLNPILKRE
+29 KLNQILKCE
-38 KPLKRHK
+38 KPLKCHK

-52 PFNKN
+52 LSNRN

-74 PHLRASECR
+74 SHLRANECT
-83 YWSWWSGYHDKI
+83 YWSWSTWSYHDNI

-106 YCLFSSTQGSGTYYL
+106 YCLFSSAQGSGTYYL

-126 YSAGGASFTQKFNNG
+126 YSAGGASFTQKFNGG

-147 NIRFGGTGVNGVNVG
+147 NIRFGGTGINGGDVG

-177 SRITTGNSLSDGG
+177 SHITTGNSYADGG

-197 ATNRITINQA
+197 ATNNLTINQA
-207 SFDNSDAGAQHSYMN
+207 SLDNSHAGTQHSYMN
-222 FKGSNINVSGSSFTD
+222 FKGSNIKVSGSSFKD
-237 DTNGGFSFSGNN
+237 DTDGGFSFSGNN
-249 NNSAIS
+249 NHSAIS
-255 FNKTKFNQGTYNFT
+255 FNQTNFNQGTYHFSNSASSSFDNSSFNQGTYHFNSAQSAFNNSNFNQGTYNF
-269 NSANLSFNNSNFN
+269 N
-282 QSTYNFNSLQSTFNN
+282 
-297 STFNQGTYN
+297 
-306 FTDNTSF
+306 DNTSF

-319 QGTYN
+319 QGIYS
-324 FNTSKVSFSGANT
+324 FNTSKVSFSGINT

-351 SFGSGAVFNL
+351 SFGSDAVFNL
-361 NQTLNANQTYDILTT
+361 NQTLNSNQTYDILTT
-376 NGTIQYGVYQ
+376 NGAIQYGVYQ

-392 INYKGDKAISHVEV
+392 INYKGDKAISHVGV

-419 QDETLQETFSNKS
+419 QDETLQETFNKQA

-442 QAKAKATYQQDLNN
+442 QAKAQKTYQQDLSN
-456 SQSALSNA
+456 SQSALNNA
-464 TNDNKIAS
+464 ADDNKIAS
-472 ADTGY
+472 NDTNY
-477 TNNQNTTIKQDAQNL
+477 TKNQNTAIAKDAQSL
-492 EHTSQQIAKDEQAL
+492 EHTNQQIAQDEQAL
-506 QGDLNKLKQ
+506 QGDLDKLQQ
-515 LANSSFNEQA
+515 LANSPTGFSEQA
-525 FNQAQ
+525 FNQVQ
-530 SKEQQDEQTL
+530 DKEQQDEQTL
-540 QNEENTFSSEQ
+540 QNEEKTFSSEQ
-551 EGLEKALANAKEQ
+551 EGLKQAIQQAQAKQQKQEQKQEQQ
-564 QEQQQAQATYQQDL
+564 QEQQQAQKTYQEDVANSQNAL
-578 NNSQSALSNATNDN
+578 NNVTSDN
-592 KIASADTDY
+592 TIASNDTSY
-601 TKNQNTAI
+601 TQSKNTTVA
-609 KQDAQ
+609 KDAQ
-614 NLENTSQQITQDQK
+614 GLENTNQQIAQDEQALEK
-628 DLEQDLDKLQQLAN
+628 DLAQIKQLAN
-642 SKTGFNEQAFNQA
+642 STTGFNEQAFNQA
-655 QSTEQQDEQTL
+655 QKQEQQDEQTL
-666 QNEEETFSSEQEGL
+666 QNDEKTFNSEQEGL
-680 EKALAN
+680 KQAIAN
-686 AKHTSP
+686 AKHVSPTPNPTPSPTP
-692 TPTKHTAQNNPPNK
+692 TPTKHTTPNTPPSQ
-706 VSPPT
+706 VPPTPT
-711 QNLPTTNVWNG
+711 QNPPAESVWNG
-722 VYNFQNQTYSKKG
+722 VYNLQNQTYSNKG

-754 STYGYLDWF
+754 STY
-763 TLKNKFSVNA
+763 
-773 NNGTLII
+773 
-780 GNNTE
+780 
-785 SANTKG
+785 
-791 LIWIGDDKGLVYY
+791 
-804 NTGTFNAAN
+804 
-813 IYLTSNLKTGNGFSG
+813 
-828 EGATLNFNAT
+828 
-838 NRITINQASFDNSD
+838 
-852 AGAQHS
+852 
-858 YMNFKGSNINVS
+858 
-870 GSSFTD
+870 
-876 DTNGGFSF
+876 
-884 SGNNNNS
+884 
-891 AISFNKTKFNQ
+891 
-902 GTYNF
+902 
-907 TNSANLSFNN
+907 
-917 SNFNQSTYNFN
+917 
-928 SLQSTFNNSTFN
+928 
-940 QGTYNFTDN
+940 
-949 TSFNNDTFN
+949 
-958 QGTYNFNTSKVS
+958 
-970 FSGANT
+970 
-976 LNSSSPFASLKGSVS
+976 
-991 FGSGAV
+991 
-997 FNLNQTLNANQT
+997 
-1009 YDILTTNGTIQYG
+1009 
-1022 VYQSYLWDLINY
+1022 
-1034 KGDKAISHVEV
+1034 
-1045 GNNTYDVT
+1045 
-1053 FDINGQDETLQE
+1053 
-1065 TFSNKSIT
+1065 
-1073 TQFLGDDLQAKA
+1073 
-1085 KATYQ
+1085 
-1090 QDLNNSQSAL
+1090 
-1100 SNATNDNKI
+1100 
-1109 ASADTGY
+1109 
-1116 TNNQN
+1116 
-1121 TTIKQDAQNLEHT
+1121 
-1134 SQQIAKDE
+1134 
-1142 QALQGDLNK
+1142 
-1151 LKQLANSS
+1151 
-1159 FNEQAFNQAQSK
+1159 
-1171 EQQDEQ
+1171 
-1177 TLQNEE
+1177 
-1183 ETFSSEQEGLEKAL
+1183 
-1197 ANAKPA
+1197 
-1203 SPTPTP
+1203 
-1209 TPTPTPSPTPNPTP
+1209 
-1223 TKHTAPNKVPPT
+1223 
-1235 PPTQNLPTTNVWN
+1235 
-1248 GVYWLQNQTY
+1248 
-1258 SQKGVYYID
+1258 
-1267 PNLSGQSGQSANT
+1267 
-1280 LSTYTANL
+1280 TANL
-1288 LGRSF
+1288 FGRSF

-1325 YIIGTFNAANIYLTN
+1325 YITGTFSAANIYLTN

-1349 GSDGGGANITF
+1349 NSDGGGANITF

-1396 ATNNI
+1396 ALNNI

-1418 NAKNI
+1418 SAKNI

-1448 SLSFNN
+1448 SLSFIN

-1465 WANSL
+1465 QANSL

-1520 NANITLGNKSQTAF
+1520 NANITLGNKSQATF

-1555 ASGASAF
+1555 TSGTSAF

-1574 QATFNSLFFNGATLS
+1574 QATFKSLFFNGGTLS
-1589 LNANSKLNASSAS
+1589 LNANSKLSASSAS

-1614 VLSVSNAS
+1614 VLSASNTS
-1622 SLNANINFQGASQAT
+1622 SLNANINFQGASQAD
-1637 FGGNTTIDAAS
+1637 FGGNTTIDTAS

-1674 PSLSKALMSV
+1674 LSLTKVLMSV

-1751 IQTWSF
+1751 VQTWSF

-1800 YQASKQ
+1800 YQVSKQ

-1826 SNIKGLFTPKGSQT
+1826 SSIKGLFTPKGSQT

-1862 GFSSGNLKTLLGI
+1862 GFSSENLKTLLGI

-1884 EMIETNQLDNITSI
+1884 EMIESNQLDNITNI
-1898 NEVLQLLDRI
+1898 NEVLQLLDKI
-1908 KITPA
+1908 KITQA

-1934 NGNLVIGATQDHV
+1934 NGNLIIGATQDNV

-1962 SPCALDSA
+1962 SPCVLDSA

-2002 IYITGTLG
+2002 IYITGTIG

-2021 DITFQSANNL
+2021 DVTFQSANNL

-2062 NLANVLSQMAM
+2062 NLANVLSQVAM

-2079 GGLGNFVENA
+2079 GGLGNFIENA
-2089 LIPLSKELPSSLQN
+2089 LSPLSKELPASLQD

-2116 NLLNNSGVMNA
+2116 DLLNNSGVMNE

-2165 LLNFIGGYMDASE
+2165 LLNFIGGYIDASE
-2178 LSSILSVIL
+2178 LSSILSVVL

-2198 KDIGVVANDLLD
+2198 KDIGVVANDLLN

-2219 KLESQGLVSNII
+2219 KLESQGLVNNII

-2241 GIYNQGLGSV
+2241 GVYNQGLGSV

-2303 GSLNFVANKSIIF
+2303 GSLNFIANKSIIF

-2359 NVSVQKGEICINLAN
+2359 NVSVQKGEICVNLAN

-2391 NESLSVRANNF
+2391 NETLSVHTNNF
-2402 TFLGVIAS
+2402 TFLGTITS

-2443 ANAFNNASN
+2443 TNAFNNASN

-2458 GDFTLNQQATLS
+2458 GNFTLNQQATLS

-2494 SVSHAIINAQGI
+2494 SASHAIINAQGN
-2506 ATIMT
+2506 ATIMA
-2511 NYNNPLIQFNTS
+2511 NDNNPLIQFNTS
-2523 SKETGA
+2523 SKEVGT

-2557 KLYTLININGK
+2557 KLYALIDINGK

-2583 VSIKDGGLIVGFK
+2583 VSIKDGGLVVGFK

-2611 VKIAVSNAPINNLQ
+2611 VKIAVSNDPINNLQ
-2625 APTLKQYIAQIQ
+2625 APTLKQYITQIQ
-2637 GIQGVDSIEQAGGTQ
+2637 GTQGVDSIDQAGGSQ

-2696 ANPNFKNDATNI
+2696 ANPDFKNDATNI

-2804 VGGYAAYGYSGFHA
+2804 VGGYAAYGYSGFHG

-2871 YRYNTWTTDA
+2871 YKYNTWTTDV

-2909 GMSGLRGI
+2909 GLSGLRGI